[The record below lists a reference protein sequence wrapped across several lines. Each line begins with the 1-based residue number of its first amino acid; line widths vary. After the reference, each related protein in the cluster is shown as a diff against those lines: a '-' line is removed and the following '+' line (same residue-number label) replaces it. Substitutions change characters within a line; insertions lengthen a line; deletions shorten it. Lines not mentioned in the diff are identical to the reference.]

1 MNLFKK
7 QKFSIRKFSVGIFS
21 TVIATLTFLS
31 HPGHAAT
38 QEEESNSSQATSQNV
53 KSQTDDKSIHNNDN
67 YIENEKNSNDSIKEI
82 ATAIKINNS
91 EINSKVDNANGT
103 YRIDNEE
110 IKENSIETNQD
121 EKTIEPELSHQNI
134 SKNDSNNTF
143 NENKSIHKRT
153 KRSTDNNVDN
163 NQDQMSINETNSGQI
178 INGTFTDTSNGAVIP
193 TNQTVS
199 EMNQAG
205 KITGWHVKDNDQT
218 EIPLV
223 WGPKAL
229 PPYNPYVFDKTN
241 NKIAA
246 VLSKYPNNLGGVAGD
261 KTVGPIYQDVDVTPG
276 SEVQLYFIGTSMGN
290 TNGINGV
297 KVSIYDSNNP
307 TDLLY
312 SGRPNTASKSFGVFT
327 GVFNVPNNVS
337 RLRFMFETFEK
348 RSYESANGGRILKGK
363 KNFGGSGLA
372 DVKVN
377 SGAYLKATTTQ
388 TKYTVTSPST
398 STSLIDATLEVSL
411 ENKGHSRSN
420 KTQYKV
426 VLPEGVQFISAQNA
440 RANYNSSNR
449 LLTLNVD
456 RIEPGT
462 IKNITYTVS
471 LPTSEPIKKDFD
483 ATLVYVTDGINM
495 NRRNGSRDFGS
506 NADDNYFRYGGYNEY
521 VKTESNQRRGNVTVA
536 TQSVTVEMYKTD
548 LQQKYNQ
555 ISAQIE
561 HLNPSDYS
569 QEAWS
574 SMQNVLNASR
584 QILNENDN
592 TPINDRKNQATI
604 NDLTLRLDKERAKL
618 DVDQAAKSRKE
629 VINNN
634 NDATREEKDTALT
647 LLKATFD
654 EKVRDIESATNINE
668 ISERKKQAIVDISPI
683 DVIPAI
689 KQQAIQS
696 LNDKA
701 DEKLIEIENDT
712 NATFEEREEAKT
724 SVNEALT
731 NAKNAVRNATT
742 NQLVETVLTSNSNNI
757 SQISTHAIARDKA
770 RQELDRVIASK
781 MSEIDN
787 DHSATIEEKNET
799 KAKIDEI
806 AKQARLNIERGVHND
821 DVKVAKDKALNQL
834 HNVQVDAIK
843 KNQAKQIITDQA
855 NSKKAEIDQTPNA
868 TDEEKAAAK
877 AKVDE
882 AVTTA
887 KNAIDQATNNDGVDT
902 AKTNGVDTINN
913 VQPTVVKKDEAKT
926 AIDKAAE
933 AKKAE
938 IDQTPDATDEEKA
951 AAKAKVDEA
960 VNNAKASID
969 QATNNNG
976 VDTAKSEGSDAINH
990 VQPVVVKK
998 DEAKTAIDKAAEAKK
1013 AEIDQT
1019 PNATDEEK
1027 VAAKAKVD
1035 EAVTTAKNA
1044 IDQATNN
1051 AGVDTAKS
1059 NGLDSINN
1067 IQPTVVKKDEAK
1079 TAIDKAAEAKKAEI
1093 DQTPNATDEEKAA
1106 AKAKVDEAVT
1116 TAKNAIDQATNNNGV
1131 DTTKTNGVDAINNVQ
1146 PTVVKKDEAK
1156 TAIDKAAEAKKA
1168 EIDQTPDATDEEKAA
1183 AKAKVDEA
1191 VTTAKN
1197 AIDQATNNDGVDTA
1211 KSEGSDAI
1219 NHVQPVVVKKDEAKT
1234 AIDKAAEAKKAE
1246 IDQTPNAT
1254 DEEKIAAKAKVDEAV
1269 TTAKNAIDQATNN
1282 AGVDTA
1288 KSNGLDSIN
1297 NIQPTVVKKDE
1308 AKTAIDKAAE
1318 AKKAEI
1324 DQTPNAT
1331 DEEKAAAKA
1340 KIDEAVNNE
1349 KASIDQATN
1358 NDGVDTAKSNGLDSI
1373 NNIQP
1378 TVVKKDEAKAA
1389 INKAAEAKKAEID
1402 QTPNATDEEK
1412 VAAKAKVDEA
1422 VTTAKNAIDQATN
1435 NAGVDTAKSNGLDS
1449 INNIQPTVVKKDEAK
1464 AAIDKATEAKKA
1476 EIDQTPNATDEEKA
1490 TAKAKID
1497 EAVNNE
1503 KASIDQATNNDG
1515 VDTAKT
1521 NGVDAIN
1528 NVQPTVVKKDEA
1540 KTAIENAARA
1550 KKAEID
1556 QTPNAT
1562 DEEKATAKAKVDEA
1576 VTTAKNAID
1585 QATNNN
1591 GVDTA
1596 KTNGVDAINNVQ
1608 PTVVK
1613 KDEAKTAIEN
1623 AARAKKAEI
1632 DQMPNATD
1640 EEKAAAKAK
1649 VDEAVN
1655 NAKVSIDQAINN
1667 NGVDTAKTNGVDSIN
1682 NVQPTVVK
1690 KDEAKTAIDKAAEA
1704 KKAEIDQTPNAT
1716 DEEKAAAKAKVDE
1729 AVTTAKNAID
1739 QATNNAGVDTAKTNG
1754 VDSINNVQ
1762 PTVVKKDEAKTAIEN
1777 AARAKKAEI
1786 DQTPNATDEEKV
1798 AAKAKVDEA
1807 VNNAKASIDQVTNNE
1822 GVDTAKS
1829 NGLDSINNIQPTVVK
1844 KDEAKT
1850 AIDKAAEAKKA
1861 EIDQTPNATD
1871 EEKAAAKAKVDEAV
1885 NNAKASIDQATNNNG
1900 VDTAKSEGTDAIN
1913 HVQPV
1918 VVKKDEAK
1926 VAINK
1931 AAEAKKA
1938 EIDQTPN
1945 ATDEEKAAA
1954 KAKVDE
1960 AVTTAKNAIDQATN
1974 NAGVDTA
1981 KTNGV
1986 DSINNVQP
1994 TVVKKDEAKTAIE
2007 NAARAKKAEIDQT
2020 PNATDEEKVAAKAK
2034 VDEAVNNA
2042 KASIDQ
2048 VTNNEGVDTAKSNGL
2063 DSINNIQPT
2072 VVKKDE
2078 AKTAIDKAAEAK
2090 KTEIDQTPN
2099 ATDEEKA
2106 AAKAK
2111 VDEAV
2116 TTAKNAIDQATNNA
2130 GVDTA
2135 KTNGVDSINNVQPTV
2150 VKKDEAKTAIE
2161 NAARAKKAEI
2171 DQTPN
2176 ATDEEKVAAKAKVD
2190 EAVNNAKASIDQATN
2205 NDGVDTAKSNG
2216 LDSINNIQPTV
2227 VKKDEAKTAIDK
2239 AAEAKKAEIDQTPN
2253 ATDEE
2258 KAAAKAKVDEAVTT
2272 AKNAID
2278 QATNNAGVDTA
2289 KSNGLDSI
2297 NNIQPT
2303 VVKKDE
2309 AKAAIDK
2316 AAEAKKAEIDQTPNA
2331 TDEEKA
2337 AAKAKVDEAVTT
2349 AKNAIDQATNNAGV
2363 DTAKTNGVDSINNVQ
2378 PTVVKKDE
2386 AKTAIENAARA
2397 KKAEIDQTPNATD
2410 EEKVAAKAKVDEA
2423 VNNAKASIDQATNND
2438 GVDTAKSNGLD
2449 SINNIQPTVVKKDE
2463 AKTAIDK
2470 AAEAKKA
2477 EIDQTPNATD
2487 EEKAA
2492 AKAKVDEAVTTAK
2505 NAIDQAT
2512 NNAGV
2517 DTAKTNGVDSINNV
2531 QPTVV
2536 KKDEAKTAIENA
2548 ARAKKAEI
2556 DQTPNATDEEKAV
2569 AKAKVDE
2576 AVTTAKNAIDQATNN
2591 NGVDT
2596 AKTNGVDAIN
2606 NVQPTV
2612 VKKDEAKTAIDKAAE
2627 AKKAE
2632 IDQTPNATDEEKAAA
2647 KAKVDEAVN
2656 NAKASIDQATN
2667 NNGVD
2672 TAKSEGTDAINHVQ
2686 PVVVKKDEAK
2696 VAINKAA
2703 EAKKAEIDQTPNATD
2718 EEKAA
2723 AKAKVDEAVTTAKNA
2738 IDQATNNAGVDTAKT
2753 NGVDSI
2759 NNVQPTVVKKDEAK
2773 TAIEN
2778 AARAKKAEIDQTP
2791 NATDEEKVAAKA
2803 KVDEAVNNAK
2813 ASIDQVTNNE
2823 GVDTAKSNGLDSI
2836 NNIQPTVVKKDEAK
2850 TAIDKAAEAKKTEI
2864 DQTPNATDEEKAAAK
2879 AKVDEAVTT
2888 AKNAIDQATNNEGV
2902 DTAKTNGVDSINNVQ
2917 PTVVKKDEAKTAIEN
2932 AARAKK
2938 AEIDQTPN
2946 ATDEEKVAAK
2956 AKVDE
2961 AVNNAKASIDQATN
2975 NDGVDTAKSNGL
2987 DSINNIQPT
2996 VVKKD
3001 EAKTAIDKAAEAK
3014 KAEIDQTPNA
3024 TDEEKAAAKAKVD
3037 EAVTTAKNAIDQ
3049 ATNNDGVDTAKSN
3062 GLDSINNIQPTVV
3075 KKDEAKA
3082 AIDKAA
3088 EAKKAEI
3095 DQILNATDEEK
3106 AAAKAKVDEAVTTAK
3121 NAIDQTTNNVG
3132 VDAAKESGV
3141 ESINQV
3147 QPAVVKKDQAKA
3159 EIDNVAQAKKAEIDR
3174 NSNATE
3180 EEKVAAKSKVDEAA
3194 TTIKQAIDKAVNNSE
3209 VDNAI
3214 DVGKTAINNIEADN
3228 SAKSKA
3234 IKHLQELVKQQMT
3247 KIDSNHL
3254 ATEEEKA
3261 KAKQMIKLLFEKA
3274 KIEIEKAKT
3283 SYEVTKIDAEYS
3295 KLITKTL
3302 PENKAKLNAKKKI
3315 EKIARQLK
3323 NKLNNMNGV
3332 SKEEKDRIK
3341 VIIEQIVK
3349 KSFKDIDLASRNNTI
3364 NKIVNDVKIQFANI
3378 KINKQNNKK
3387 SLINNENASVI
3398 ITTEQHKTNKAY
3410 HKVRNEKG
3418 RYQLPNTGINNDT
3431 SSPLISFT
3439 FVSGLFLIL
3448 RSMRRRASK

>member
-363 KNFGGSGLA
+363 NNFGGSGLA

-398 STSLIDATLEVSL
+398 STSLINATLEVSL

-926 AIDKAAE
+926 AI
-933 AKKAE
+933 
-938 IDQTPDATDEEKA
+938 
-951 AAKAKVDEA
+951 
-960 VNNAKASID
+960 
-969 QATNNNG
+969 
-976 VDTAKSEGSDAINH
+976 
-990 VQPVVVKK
+990 
-998 DEAKTAIDKAAEAKK
+998 
-1013 AEIDQT
+1013 
-1019 PNATDEEK
+1019 
-1027 VAAKAKVD
+1027 
-1035 EAVTTAKNA
+1035 
-1044 IDQATNN
+1044 
-1051 AGVDTAKS
+1051 
-1059 NGLDSINN
+1059 
-1067 IQPTVVKKDEAK
+1067 
-1079 TAIDKAAEAKKAEI
+1079 
-1093 DQTPNATDEEKAA
+1093 
-1106 AKAKVDEAVT
+1106 
-1116 TAKNAIDQATNNNGV
+1116 
-1131 DTTKTNGVDAINNVQ
+1131 
-1146 PTVVKKDEAK
+1146 
-1156 TAIDKAAEAKKA
+1156 
-1168 EIDQTPDATDEEKAA
+1168 
-1183 AKAKVDEA
+1183 
-1191 VTTAKN
+1191 
-1197 AIDQATNNDGVDTA
+1197 
-1211 KSEGSDAI
+1211 
-1219 NHVQPVVVKKDEAKT
+1219 
-1234 AIDKAAEAKKAE
+1234 
-1246 IDQTPNAT
+1246 
-1254 DEEKIAAKAKVDEAV
+1254 
-1269 TTAKNAIDQATNN
+1269 
-1282 AGVDTA
+1282 
-1288 KSNGLDSIN
+1288 
-1297 NIQPTVVKKDE
+1297 
-1308 AKTAIDKAAE
+1308 
-1318 AKKAEI
+1318 
-1324 DQTPNAT
+1324 
-1331 DEEKAAAKA
+1331 
-1340 KIDEAVNNE
+1340 
-1349 KASIDQATN
+1349 
-1358 NDGVDTAKSNGLDSI
+1358 
-1373 NNIQP
+1373 
-1378 TVVKKDEAKAA
+1378 
-1389 INKAAEAKKAEID
+1389 
-1402 QTPNATDEEK
+1402 
-1412 VAAKAKVDEA
+1412 
-1422 VTTAKNAIDQATN
+1422 
-1435 NAGVDTAKSNGLDS
+1435 
-1449 INNIQPTVVKKDEAK
+1449 
-1464 AAIDKATEAKKA
+1464 
-1476 EIDQTPNATDEEKA
+1476 
-1490 TAKAKID
+1490 
-1497 EAVNNE
+1497 
-1503 KASIDQATNNDG
+1503 
-1515 VDTAKT
+1515 
-1521 NGVDAIN
+1521 
-1528 NVQPTVVKKDEA
+1528 
-1540 KTAIENAARA
+1540 
-1550 KKAEID
+1550 
-1556 QTPNAT
+1556 
-1562 DEEKATAKAKVDEA
+1562 
-1576 VTTAKNAID
+1576 
-1585 QATNNN
+1585 
-1591 GVDTA
+1591 
-1596 KTNGVDAINNVQ
+1596 
-1608 PTVVK
+1608 
-1613 KDEAKTAIEN
+1613 
-1623 AARAKKAEI
+1623 
-1632 DQMPNATD
+1632 
-1640 EEKAAAKAK
+1640 
-1649 VDEAVN
+1649 
-1655 NAKVSIDQAINN
+1655 
-1667 NGVDTAKTNGVDSIN
+1667 
-1682 NVQPTVVK
+1682 
-1690 KDEAKTAIDKAAEA
+1690 
-1704 KKAEIDQTPNAT
+1704 
-1716 DEEKAAAKAKVDE
+1716 
-1729 AVTTAKNAID
+1729 
-1739 QATNNAGVDTAKTNG
+1739 
-1754 VDSINNVQ
+1754 
-1762 PTVVKKDEAKTAIEN
+1762 
-1777 AARAKKAEI
+1777 
-1786 DQTPNATDEEKV
+1786 
-1798 AAKAKVDEA
+1798 
-1807 VNNAKASIDQVTNNE
+1807 
-1822 GVDTAKS
+1822 
-1829 NGLDSINNIQPTVVK
+1829 
-1844 KDEAKT
+1844 
-1850 AIDKAAEAKKA
+1850 
-1861 EIDQTPNATD
+1861 
-1871 EEKAAAKAKVDEAV
+1871 
-1885 NNAKASIDQATNNNG
+1885 
-1900 VDTAKSEGTDAIN
+1900 
-1913 HVQPV
+1913 
-1918 VVKKDEAK
+1918 
-1926 VAINK
+1926 
-1931 AAEAKKA
+1931 
-1938 EIDQTPN
+1938 
-1945 ATDEEKAAA
+1945 
-1954 KAKVDE
+1954 
-1960 AVTTAKNAIDQATN
+1960 
-1974 NAGVDTA
+1974 
-1981 KTNGV
+1981 
-1986 DSINNVQP
+1986 
-1994 TVVKKDEAKTAIE
+1994 E

-2130 GVDTA
+2130 
-2135 KTNGVDSINNVQPTV
+2135 
-2150 VKKDEAKTAIE
+2150 
-2161 NAARAKKAEI
+2161 
-2171 DQTPN
+2171 
-2176 ATDEEKVAAKAKVD
+2176 
-2190 EAVNNAKASIDQATN
+2190 
-2205 NDGVDTAKSNG
+2205 
-2216 LDSINNIQPTV
+2216 
-2227 VKKDEAKTAIDK
+2227 
-2239 AAEAKKAEIDQTPN
+2239 
-2253 ATDEE
+2253 
-2258 KAAAKAKVDEAVTT
+2258 
-2272 AKNAID
+2272 
-2278 QATNNAGVDTA
+2278 
-2289 KSNGLDSI
+2289 
-2297 NNIQPT
+2297 
-2303 VVKKDE
+2303 
-2309 AKAAIDK
+2309 
-2316 AAEAKKAEIDQTPNA
+2316 
-2331 TDEEKA
+2331 
-2337 AAKAKVDEAVTT
+2337 
-2349 AKNAIDQATNNAGV
+2349 
-2363 DTAKTNGVDSINNVQ
+2363 
-2378 PTVVKKDE
+2378 
-2386 AKTAIENAARA
+2386 
-2397 KKAEIDQTPNATD
+2397 
-2410 EEKVAAKAKVDEA
+2410 
-2423 VNNAKASIDQATNND
+2423 
-2438 GVDTAKSNGLD
+2438 
-2449 SINNIQPTVVKKDE
+2449 
-2463 AKTAIDK
+2463 
-2470 AAEAKKA
+2470 
-2477 EIDQTPNATD
+2477 
-2487 EEKAA
+2487 
-2492 AKAKVDEAVTTAK
+2492 
-2505 NAIDQAT
+2505 
-2512 NNAGV
+2512 
-2517 DTAKTNGVDSINNV
+2517 
-2531 QPTVV
+2531 
-2536 KKDEAKTAIENA
+2536 
-2548 ARAKKAEI
+2548 
-2556 DQTPNATDEEKAV
+2556 
-2569 AKAKVDE
+2569 
-2576 AVTTAKNAIDQATNN
+2576 
-2591 NGVDT
+2591 
-2596 AKTNGVDAIN
+2596 
-2606 NVQPTV
+2606 
-2612 VKKDEAKTAIDKAAE
+2612 
-2627 AKKAE
+2627 
-2632 IDQTPNATDEEKAAA
+2632 
-2647 KAKVDEAVN
+2647 
-2656 NAKASIDQATN
+2656 
-2667 NNGVD
+2667 
-2672 TAKSEGTDAINHVQ
+2672 
-2686 PVVVKKDEAK
+2686 
-2696 VAINKAA
+2696 
-2703 EAKKAEIDQTPNATD
+2703 
-2718 EEKAA
+2718 
-2723 AKAKVDEAVTTAKNA
+2723 
-2738 IDQATNNAGVDTAKT
+2738 
-2753 NGVDSI
+2753 
-2759 NNVQPTVVKKDEAK
+2759 
-2773 TAIEN
+2773 
-2778 AARAKKAEIDQTP
+2778 
-2791 NATDEEKVAAKA
+2791 
-2803 KVDEAVNNAK
+2803 
-2813 ASIDQVTNNE
+2813 
-2823 GVDTAKSNGLDSI
+2823 
-2836 NNIQPTVVKKDEAK
+2836 
-2850 TAIDKAAEAKKTEI
+2850 
-2864 DQTPNATDEEKAAAK
+2864 
-2879 AKVDEAVTT
+2879 
-2888 AKNAIDQATNNEGV
+2888 GV

>member
-363 KNFGGSGLA
+363 NNFGGSGLA

-398 STSLIDATLEVSL
+398 STSLINATLEVSL

-1079 TAIDKAAEAKKAEI
+1079 
-1093 DQTPNATDEEKAA
+1093 
-1106 AKAKVDEAVT
+1106 
-1116 TAKNAIDQATNNNGV
+1116 
-1131 DTTKTNGVDAINNVQ
+1131 
-1146 PTVVKKDEAK
+1146 
-1156 TAIDKAAEAKKA
+1156 
-1168 EIDQTPDATDEEKAA
+1168 
-1183 AKAKVDEA
+1183 
-1191 VTTAKN
+1191 
-1197 AIDQATNNDGVDTA
+1197 
-1211 KSEGSDAI
+1211 
-1219 NHVQPVVVKKDEAKT
+1219 
-1234 AIDKAAEAKKAE
+1234 
-1246 IDQTPNAT
+1246 
-1254 DEEKIAAKAKVDEAV
+1254 
-1269 TTAKNAIDQATNN
+1269 
-1282 AGVDTA
+1282 
-1288 KSNGLDSIN
+1288 
-1297 NIQPTVVKKDE
+1297 
-1308 AKTAIDKAAE
+1308 
-1318 AKKAEI
+1318 
-1324 DQTPNAT
+1324 
-1331 DEEKAAAKA
+1331 
-1340 KIDEAVNNE
+1340 
-1349 KASIDQATN
+1349 
-1358 NDGVDTAKSNGLDSI
+1358 
-1373 NNIQP
+1373 
-1378 TVVKKDEAKAA
+1378 
-1389 INKAAEAKKAEID
+1389 
-1402 QTPNATDEEK
+1402 
-1412 VAAKAKVDEA
+1412 
-1422 VTTAKNAIDQATN
+1422 
-1435 NAGVDTAKSNGLDS
+1435 
-1449 INNIQPTVVKKDEAK
+1449 
-1464 AAIDKATEAKKA
+1464 
-1476 EIDQTPNATDEEKA
+1476 
-1490 TAKAKID
+1490 
-1497 EAVNNE
+1497 
-1503 KASIDQATNNDG
+1503 
-1515 VDTAKT
+1515 
-1521 NGVDAIN
+1521 
-1528 NVQPTVVKKDEA
+1528 
-1540 KTAIENAARA
+1540 
-1550 KKAEID
+1550 
-1556 QTPNAT
+1556 
-1562 DEEKATAKAKVDEA
+1562 
-1576 VTTAKNAID
+1576 
-1585 QATNNN
+1585 
-1591 GVDTA
+1591 
-1596 KTNGVDAINNVQ
+1596 
-1608 PTVVK
+1608 
-1613 KDEAKTAIEN
+1613 
-1623 AARAKKAEI
+1623 
-1632 DQMPNATD
+1632 
-1640 EEKAAAKAK
+1640 
-1649 VDEAVN
+1649 
-1655 NAKVSIDQAINN
+1655 
-1667 NGVDTAKTNGVDSIN
+1667 
-1682 NVQPTVVK
+1682 
-1690 KDEAKTAIDKAAEA
+1690 
-1704 KKAEIDQTPNAT
+1704 
-1716 DEEKAAAKAKVDE
+1716 
-1729 AVTTAKNAID
+1729 
-1739 QATNNAGVDTAKTNG
+1739 
-1754 VDSINNVQ
+1754 
-1762 PTVVKKDEAKTAIEN
+1762 
-1777 AARAKKAEI
+1777 
-1786 DQTPNATDEEKV
+1786 
-1798 AAKAKVDEA
+1798 
-1807 VNNAKASIDQVTNNE
+1807 
-1822 GVDTAKS
+1822 
-1829 NGLDSINNIQPTVVK
+1829 
-1844 KDEAKT
+1844 
-1850 AIDKAAEAKKA
+1850 
-1861 EIDQTPNATD
+1861 
-1871 EEKAAAKAKVDEAV
+1871 
-1885 NNAKASIDQATNNNG
+1885 
-1900 VDTAKSEGTDAIN
+1900 
-1913 HVQPV
+1913 
-1918 VVKKDEAK
+1918 
-1926 VAINK
+1926 
-1931 AAEAKKA
+1931 
-1938 EIDQTPN
+1938 
-1945 ATDEEKAAA
+1945 
-1954 KAKVDE
+1954 
-1960 AVTTAKNAIDQATN
+1960 
-1974 NAGVDTA
+1974 
-1981 KTNGV
+1981 
-1986 DSINNVQP
+1986 
-1994 TVVKKDEAKTAIE
+1994 
-2007 NAARAKKAEIDQT
+2007 
-2020 PNATDEEKVAAKAK
+2020 
-2034 VDEAVNNA
+2034 
-2042 KASIDQ
+2042 
-2048 VTNNEGVDTAKSNGL
+2048 
-2063 DSINNIQPT
+2063 
-2072 VVKKDE
+2072 
-2078 AKTAIDKAAEAK
+2078 
-2090 KTEIDQTPN
+2090 
-2099 ATDEEKA
+2099 
-2106 AAKAK
+2106 
-2111 VDEAV
+2111 
-2116 TTAKNAIDQATNNA
+2116 
-2130 GVDTA
+2130 
-2135 KTNGVDSINNVQPTV
+2135 
-2150 VKKDEAKTAIE
+2150 
-2161 NAARAKKAEI
+2161 
-2171 DQTPN
+2171 
-2176 ATDEEKVAAKAKVD
+2176 
-2190 EAVNNAKASIDQATN
+2190 
-2205 NDGVDTAKSNG
+2205 
-2216 LDSINNIQPTV
+2216 
-2227 VKKDEAKTAIDK
+2227 
-2239 AAEAKKAEIDQTPN
+2239 
-2253 ATDEE
+2253 
-2258 KAAAKAKVDEAVTT
+2258 
-2272 AKNAID
+2272 
-2278 QATNNAGVDTA
+2278 
-2289 KSNGLDSI
+2289 
-2297 NNIQPT
+2297 
-2303 VVKKDE
+2303 
-2309 AKAAIDK
+2309 AAIDK

-2512 NNAGV
+2512 NNA
-2517 DTAKTNGVDSINNV
+2517 
-2531 QPTVV
+2531 
-2536 KKDEAKTAIENA
+2536 
-2548 ARAKKAEI
+2548 
-2556 DQTPNATDEEKAV
+2556 
-2569 AKAKVDE
+2569 
-2576 AVTTAKNAIDQATNN
+2576 
-2591 NGVDT
+2591 
-2596 AKTNGVDAIN
+2596 
-2606 NVQPTV
+2606 
-2612 VKKDEAKTAIDKAAE
+2612 
-2627 AKKAE
+2627 
-2632 IDQTPNATDEEKAAA
+2632 
-2647 KAKVDEAVN
+2647 
-2656 NAKASIDQATN
+2656 
-2667 NNGVD
+2667 
-2672 TAKSEGTDAINHVQ
+2672 
-2686 PVVVKKDEAK
+2686 
-2696 VAINKAA
+2696 
-2703 EAKKAEIDQTPNATD
+2703 
-2718 EEKAA
+2718 
-2723 AKAKVDEAVTTAKNA
+2723 
-2738 IDQATNNAGVDTAKT
+2738 
-2753 NGVDSI
+2753 
-2759 NNVQPTVVKKDEAK
+2759 
-2773 TAIEN
+2773 
-2778 AARAKKAEIDQTP
+2778 
-2791 NATDEEKVAAKA
+2791 
-2803 KVDEAVNNAK
+2803 
-2813 ASIDQVTNNE
+2813 
-2823 GVDTAKSNGLDSI
+2823 
-2836 NNIQPTVVKKDEAK
+2836 
-2850 TAIDKAAEAKKTEI
+2850 
-2864 DQTPNATDEEKAAAK
+2864 
-2879 AKVDEAVTT
+2879 
-2888 AKNAIDQATNNEGV
+2888 GV

>member
-363 KNFGGSGLA
+363 NNFGGSGLA

-398 STSLIDATLEVSL
+398 STSLINATLEVSL

-1191 VTTAKN
+1191 VNNAKASIDQVTNNEGVDTAKSNGLDSINNIQPTVVKKDEAKTAIDKAAEAKKAEIDQTPNATDEEKAAAKAKVDEAVTTAKNAIDQATNNAGVDTAKTNGVDTINNIQPTVVKKDEAKTAIENAARAKKAEIDQTPNATDEEKATAKAKVDEAVTTAKN

-1464 AAIDKATEAKKA
+1464 AAIDKA
-1476 EIDQTPNATDEEKA
+1476 
-1490 TAKAKID
+1490 
-1497 EAVNNE
+1497 
-1503 KASIDQATNNDG
+1503 
-1515 VDTAKT
+1515 
-1521 NGVDAIN
+1521 
-1528 NVQPTVVKKDEA
+1528 
-1540 KTAIENAARA
+1540 
-1550 KKAEID
+1550 
-1556 QTPNAT
+1556 
-1562 DEEKATAKAKVDEA
+1562 
-1576 VTTAKNAID
+1576 
-1585 QATNNN
+1585 
-1591 GVDTA
+1591 
-1596 KTNGVDAINNVQ
+1596 
-1608 PTVVK
+1608 
-1613 KDEAKTAIEN
+1613 
-1623 AARAKKAEI
+1623 
-1632 DQMPNATD
+1632 
-1640 EEKAAAKAK
+1640 
-1649 VDEAVN
+1649 
-1655 NAKVSIDQAINN
+1655 
-1667 NGVDTAKTNGVDSIN
+1667 
-1682 NVQPTVVK
+1682 
-1690 KDEAKTAIDKAAEA
+1690 AEA
-1704 KKAEIDQTPNAT
+1704 KKA
-1716 DEEKAAAKAKVDE
+1716 
-1729 AVTTAKNAID
+1729 
-1739 QATNNAGVDTAKTNG
+1739 
-1754 VDSINNVQ
+1754 
-1762 PTVVKKDEAKTAIEN
+1762 
-1777 AARAKKAEI
+1777 
-1786 DQTPNATDEEKV
+1786 
-1798 AAKAKVDEA
+1798 
-1807 VNNAKASIDQVTNNE
+1807 
-1822 GVDTAKS
+1822 
-1829 NGLDSINNIQPTVVK
+1829 
-1844 KDEAKT
+1844 
-1850 AIDKAAEAKKA
+1850 
-1861 EIDQTPNATD
+1861 
-1871 EEKAAAKAKVDEAV
+1871 
-1885 NNAKASIDQATNNNG
+1885 
-1900 VDTAKSEGTDAIN
+1900 
-1913 HVQPV
+1913 
-1918 VVKKDEAK
+1918 
-1926 VAINK
+1926 
-1931 AAEAKKA
+1931 
-1938 EIDQTPN
+1938 
-1945 ATDEEKAAA
+1945 
-1954 KAKVDE
+1954 
-1960 AVTTAKNAIDQATN
+1960 
-1974 NAGVDTA
+1974 
-1981 KTNGV
+1981 
-1986 DSINNVQP
+1986 
-1994 TVVKKDEAKTAIE
+1994 
-2007 NAARAKKAEIDQT
+2007 
-2020 PNATDEEKVAAKAK
+2020 
-2034 VDEAVNNA
+2034 
-2042 KASIDQ
+2042 
-2048 VTNNEGVDTAKSNGL
+2048 
-2063 DSINNIQPT
+2063 
-2072 VVKKDE
+2072 
-2078 AKTAIDKAAEAK
+2078 
-2090 KTEIDQTPN
+2090 EIDQTPN

-2591 NGVDT
+2591 NGVDS
-2596 AKTNGVDAIN
+2596 IN

-2612 VKKDEAKTAIDKAAE
+2612 VKKDEAKTAIENAAR

-2632 IDQTPNATDEEKAAA
+2632 IDQTPNATDEEKVAA

-2656 NAKASIDQATN
+2656 NAKASIDQVTN
-2667 NNGVD
+2667 NEGVD
-2672 TAKSEGTDAINHVQ
+2672 TAKSNGLDSINNIQ
-2686 PVVVKKDEAK
+2686 PTVVKKDEVK
-2696 VAINKAA
+2696 TAIDKAA
-2703 EAKKAEIDQTPNATD
+2703 EAKKTEIDQTPNATD

-2888 AKNAIDQATNNEGV
+2888 AKNAIDQATNNAGV

-3302 PENKAKLNAKKKI
+3302 PENKAKLNVKKKI

>member
-1 MNLFKK
+1 M
-7 QKFSIRKFSVGIFS
+7 
-21 TVIATLTFLS
+21 ATLTFLS

-363 KNFGGSGLA
+363 NNFGGSGLA

-398 STSLIDATLEVSL
+398 STSLINATLEVSL

-969 QATNNNG
+969 Q
-976 VDTAKSEGSDAINH
+976 
-990 VQPVVVKK
+990 
-998 DEAKTAIDKAAEAKK
+998 
-1013 AEIDQT
+1013 
-1019 PNATDEEK
+1019 
-1027 VAAKAKVD
+1027 
-1035 EAVTTAKNA
+1035 
-1044 IDQATNN
+1044 
-1051 AGVDTAKS
+1051 
-1059 NGLDSINN
+1059 
-1067 IQPTVVKKDEAK
+1067 
-1079 TAIDKAAEAKKAEI
+1079 
-1093 DQTPNATDEEKAA
+1093 
-1106 AKAKVDEAVT
+1106 
-1116 TAKNAIDQATNNNGV
+1116 
-1131 DTTKTNGVDAINNVQ
+1131 
-1146 PTVVKKDEAK
+1146 
-1156 TAIDKAAEAKKA
+1156 
-1168 EIDQTPDATDEEKAA
+1168 
-1183 AKAKVDEA
+1183 
-1191 VTTAKN
+1191 
-1197 AIDQATNNDGVDTA
+1197 
-1211 KSEGSDAI
+1211 
-1219 NHVQPVVVKKDEAKT
+1219 
-1234 AIDKAAEAKKAE
+1234 
-1246 IDQTPNAT
+1246 
-1254 DEEKIAAKAKVDEAV
+1254 
-1269 TTAKNAIDQATNN
+1269 
-1282 AGVDTA
+1282 
-1288 KSNGLDSIN
+1288 
-1297 NIQPTVVKKDE
+1297 
-1308 AKTAIDKAAE
+1308 
-1318 AKKAEI
+1318 
-1324 DQTPNAT
+1324 
-1331 DEEKAAAKA
+1331 
-1340 KIDEAVNNE
+1340 
-1349 KASIDQATN
+1349 
-1358 NDGVDTAKSNGLDSI
+1358 
-1373 NNIQP
+1373 
-1378 TVVKKDEAKAA
+1378 
-1389 INKAAEAKKAEID
+1389 
-1402 QTPNATDEEK
+1402 
-1412 VAAKAKVDEA
+1412 
-1422 VTTAKNAIDQATN
+1422 
-1435 NAGVDTAKSNGLDS
+1435 
-1449 INNIQPTVVKKDEAK
+1449 
-1464 AAIDKATEAKKA
+1464 
-1476 EIDQTPNATDEEKA
+1476 
-1490 TAKAKID
+1490 
-1497 EAVNNE
+1497 
-1503 KASIDQATNNDG
+1503 
-1515 VDTAKT
+1515 
-1521 NGVDAIN
+1521 
-1528 NVQPTVVKKDEA
+1528 
-1540 KTAIENAARA
+1540 
-1550 KKAEID
+1550 
-1556 QTPNAT
+1556 
-1562 DEEKATAKAKVDEA
+1562 
-1576 VTTAKNAID
+1576 
-1585 QATNNN
+1585 
-1591 GVDTA
+1591 
-1596 KTNGVDAINNVQ
+1596 
-1608 PTVVK
+1608 
-1613 KDEAKTAIEN
+1613 
-1623 AARAKKAEI
+1623 
-1632 DQMPNATD
+1632 
-1640 EEKAAAKAK
+1640 
-1649 VDEAVN
+1649 
-1655 NAKVSIDQAINN
+1655 
-1667 NGVDTAKTNGVDSIN
+1667 
-1682 NVQPTVVK
+1682 
-1690 KDEAKTAIDKAAEA
+1690 
-1704 KKAEIDQTPNAT
+1704 
-1716 DEEKAAAKAKVDE
+1716 
-1729 AVTTAKNAID
+1729 
-1739 QATNNAGVDTAKTNG
+1739 
-1754 VDSINNVQ
+1754 
-1762 PTVVKKDEAKTAIEN
+1762 
-1777 AARAKKAEI
+1777 
-1786 DQTPNATDEEKV
+1786 
-1798 AAKAKVDEA
+1798 
-1807 VNNAKASIDQVTNNE
+1807 VTNNE
-1822 GVDTAKS
+1822 
-1829 NGLDSINNIQPTVVK
+1829 
-1844 KDEAKT
+1844 
-1850 AIDKAAEAKKA
+1850 
-1861 EIDQTPNATD
+1861 
-1871 EEKAAAKAKVDEAV
+1871 
-1885 NNAKASIDQATNNNG
+1885 
-1900 VDTAKSEGTDAIN
+1900 
-1913 HVQPV
+1913 
-1918 VVKKDEAK
+1918 
-1926 VAINK
+1926 
-1931 AAEAKKA
+1931 
-1938 EIDQTPN
+1938 
-1945 ATDEEKAAA
+1945 
-1954 KAKVDE
+1954 
-1960 AVTTAKNAIDQATN
+1960 
-1974 NAGVDTA
+1974 
-1981 KTNGV
+1981 
-1986 DSINNVQP
+1986 
-1994 TVVKKDEAKTAIE
+1994 
-2007 NAARAKKAEIDQT
+2007 
-2020 PNATDEEKVAAKAK
+2020 
-2034 VDEAVNNA
+2034 
-2042 KASIDQ
+2042 
-2048 VTNNEGVDTAKSNGL
+2048 
-2063 DSINNIQPT
+2063 
-2072 VVKKDE
+2072 
-2078 AKTAIDKAAEAK
+2078 
-2090 KTEIDQTPN
+2090 
-2099 ATDEEKA
+2099 
-2106 AAKAK
+2106 
-2111 VDEAV
+2111 
-2116 TTAKNAIDQATNNA
+2116 
-2130 GVDTA
+2130 
-2135 KTNGVDSINNVQPTV
+2135 
-2150 VKKDEAKTAIE
+2150 
-2161 NAARAKKAEI
+2161 
-2171 DQTPN
+2171 
-2176 ATDEEKVAAKAKVD
+2176 
-2190 EAVNNAKASIDQATN
+2190 
-2205 NDGVDTAKSNG
+2205 
-2216 LDSINNIQPTV
+2216 
-2227 VKKDEAKTAIDK
+2227 
-2239 AAEAKKAEIDQTPN
+2239 
-2253 ATDEE
+2253 
-2258 KAAAKAKVDEAVTT
+2258 
-2272 AKNAID
+2272 
-2278 QATNNAGVDTA
+2278 
-2289 KSNGLDSI
+2289 
-2297 NNIQPT
+2297 
-2303 VVKKDE
+2303 
-2309 AKAAIDK
+2309 
-2316 AAEAKKAEIDQTPNA
+2316 
-2331 TDEEKA
+2331 
-2337 AAKAKVDEAVTT
+2337 
-2349 AKNAIDQATNNAGV
+2349 
-2363 DTAKTNGVDSINNVQ
+2363 
-2378 PTVVKKDE
+2378 
-2386 AKTAIENAARA
+2386 
-2397 KKAEIDQTPNATD
+2397 
-2410 EEKVAAKAKVDEA
+2410 
-2423 VNNAKASIDQATNND
+2423 

-2517 DTAKTNGVDSINNV
+2517 DTAKTNGVDTINNI

-2556 DQTPNATDEEKAV
+2556 DQTPNATDEEKAT

-2738 IDQATNNAGVDTAKT
+2738 IDQATNNA
-2753 NGVDSI
+2753 
-2759 NNVQPTVVKKDEAK
+2759 
-2773 TAIEN
+2773 
-2778 AARAKKAEIDQTP
+2778 
-2791 NATDEEKVAAKA
+2791 
-2803 KVDEAVNNAK
+2803 
-2813 ASIDQVTNNE
+2813 
-2823 GVDTAKSNGLDSI
+2823 
-2836 NNIQPTVVKKDEAK
+2836 
-2850 TAIDKAAEAKKTEI
+2850 
-2864 DQTPNATDEEKAAAK
+2864 
-2879 AKVDEAVTT
+2879 
-2888 AKNAIDQATNNEGV
+2888 GV

>member
-398 STSLIDATLEVSL
+398 STSLINATLEVSL

-902 AKTNGVDTINN
+902 AK
-913 VQPTVVKKDEAKT
+913 
-926 AIDKAAE
+926 
-933 AKKAE
+933 
-938 IDQTPDATDEEKA
+938 
-951 AAKAKVDEA
+951 
-960 VNNAKASID
+960 
-969 QATNNNG
+969 
-976 VDTAKSEGSDAINH
+976 
-990 VQPVVVKK
+990 
-998 DEAKTAIDKAAEAKK
+998 
-1013 AEIDQT
+1013 
-1019 PNATDEEK
+1019 
-1027 VAAKAKVD
+1027 
-1035 EAVTTAKNA
+1035 
-1044 IDQATNN
+1044 
-1051 AGVDTAKS
+1051 
-1059 NGLDSINN
+1059 
-1067 IQPTVVKKDEAK
+1067 
-1079 TAIDKAAEAKKAEI
+1079 
-1093 DQTPNATDEEKAA
+1093 
-1106 AKAKVDEAVT
+1106 
-1116 TAKNAIDQATNNNGV
+1116 
-1131 DTTKTNGVDAINNVQ
+1131 
-1146 PTVVKKDEAK
+1146 
-1156 TAIDKAAEAKKA
+1156 
-1168 EIDQTPDATDEEKAA
+1168 
-1183 AKAKVDEA
+1183 
-1191 VTTAKN
+1191 
-1197 AIDQATNNDGVDTA
+1197 
-1211 KSEGSDAI
+1211 SEGSDAI

-1412 VAAKAKVDEA
+1412 VAAKAK
-1422 VTTAKNAIDQATN
+1422 
-1435 NAGVDTAKSNGLDS
+1435 
-1449 INNIQPTVVKKDEAK
+1449 
-1464 AAIDKATEAKKA
+1464 
-1476 EIDQTPNATDEEKA
+1476 
-1490 TAKAKID
+1490 ID

-1585 QATNNN
+1585 QATNND

-1596 KTNGVDAINNVQ
+1596 KTNGVDA
-1608 PTVVK
+1608 
-1613 KDEAKTAIEN
+1613 
-1623 AARAKKAEI
+1623 
-1632 DQMPNATD
+1632 
-1640 EEKAAAKAK
+1640 
-1649 VDEAVN
+1649 
-1655 NAKVSIDQAINN
+1655 
-1667 NGVDTAKTNGVDSIN
+1667 
-1682 NVQPTVVK
+1682 
-1690 KDEAKTAIDKAAEA
+1690 
-1704 KKAEIDQTPNAT
+1704 
-1716 DEEKAAAKAKVDE
+1716 
-1729 AVTTAKNAID
+1729 
-1739 QATNNAGVDTAKTNG
+1739 
-1754 VDSINNVQ
+1754 
-1762 PTVVKKDEAKTAIEN
+1762 
-1777 AARAKKAEI
+1777 
-1786 DQTPNATDEEKV
+1786 
-1798 AAKAKVDEA
+1798 
-1807 VNNAKASIDQVTNNE
+1807 
-1822 GVDTAKS
+1822 
-1829 NGLDSINNIQPTVVK
+1829 
-1844 KDEAKT
+1844 
-1850 AIDKAAEAKKA
+1850 
-1861 EIDQTPNATD
+1861 
-1871 EEKAAAKAKVDEAV
+1871 
-1885 NNAKASIDQATNNNG
+1885 
-1900 VDTAKSEGTDAIN
+1900 
-1913 HVQPV
+1913 
-1918 VVKKDEAK
+1918 
-1926 VAINK
+1926 
-1931 AAEAKKA
+1931 
-1938 EIDQTPN
+1938 
-1945 ATDEEKAAA
+1945 
-1954 KAKVDE
+1954 
-1960 AVTTAKNAIDQATN
+1960 
-1974 NAGVDTA
+1974 
-1981 KTNGV
+1981 
-1986 DSINNVQP
+1986 
-1994 TVVKKDEAKTAIE
+1994 
-2007 NAARAKKAEIDQT
+2007 
-2020 PNATDEEKVAAKAK
+2020 
-2034 VDEAVNNA
+2034 
-2042 KASIDQ
+2042 
-2048 VTNNEGVDTAKSNGL
+2048 
-2063 DSINNIQPT
+2063 
-2072 VVKKDE
+2072 
-2078 AKTAIDKAAEAK
+2078 
-2090 KTEIDQTPN
+2090 
-2099 ATDEEKA
+2099 
-2106 AAKAK
+2106 
-2111 VDEAV
+2111 
-2116 TTAKNAIDQATNNA
+2116 
-2130 GVDTA
+2130 
-2135 KTNGVDSINNVQPTV
+2135 
-2150 VKKDEAKTAIE
+2150 
-2161 NAARAKKAEI
+2161 
-2171 DQTPN
+2171 
-2176 ATDEEKVAAKAKVD
+2176 
-2190 EAVNNAKASIDQATN
+2190 
-2205 NDGVDTAKSNG
+2205 
-2216 LDSINNIQPTV
+2216 
-2227 VKKDEAKTAIDK
+2227 
-2239 AAEAKKAEIDQTPN
+2239 
-2253 ATDEE
+2253 
-2258 KAAAKAKVDEAVTT
+2258 
-2272 AKNAID
+2272 
-2278 QATNNAGVDTA
+2278 
-2289 KSNGLDSI
+2289 
-2297 NNIQPT
+2297 
-2303 VVKKDE
+2303 
-2309 AKAAIDK
+2309 
-2316 AAEAKKAEIDQTPNA
+2316 
-2331 TDEEKA
+2331 
-2337 AAKAKVDEAVTT
+2337 
-2349 AKNAIDQATNNAGV
+2349 
-2363 DTAKTNGVDSINNVQ
+2363 
-2378 PTVVKKDE
+2378 
-2386 AKTAIENAARA
+2386 
-2397 KKAEIDQTPNATD
+2397 
-2410 EEKVAAKAKVDEA
+2410 
-2423 VNNAKASIDQATNND
+2423 
-2438 GVDTAKSNGLD
+2438 
-2449 SINNIQPTVVKKDE
+2449 
-2463 AKTAIDK
+2463 
-2470 AAEAKKA
+2470 
-2477 EIDQTPNATD
+2477 
-2487 EEKAA
+2487 
-2492 AKAKVDEAVTTAK
+2492 
-2505 NAIDQAT
+2505 
-2512 NNAGV
+2512 
-2517 DTAKTNGVDSINNV
+2517 INNV

-2591 NGVDT
+2591 AGVDT
-2596 AKTNGVDAIN
+2596 AKTNGVDSIN

-2888 AKNAIDQATNNEGV
+2888 AKNAIDQATNNAGV

>member
-363 KNFGGSGLA
+363 NNFGGSGLA

-398 STSLIDATLEVSL
+398 STSLINATLEVSL

-902 AKTNGVDTINN
+902 AK
-913 VQPTVVKKDEAKT
+913 
-926 AIDKAAE
+926 
-933 AKKAE
+933 
-938 IDQTPDATDEEKA
+938 
-951 AAKAKVDEA
+951 
-960 VNNAKASID
+960 
-969 QATNNNG
+969 
-976 VDTAKSEGSDAINH
+976 SEGSDAINH

-1051 AGVDTAKS
+1051 AGVDTAK
-1059 NGLDSINN
+1059 
-1067 IQPTVVKKDEAK
+1067 
-1079 TAIDKAAEAKKAEI
+1079 
-1093 DQTPNATDEEKAA
+1093 
-1106 AKAKVDEAVT
+1106 
-1116 TAKNAIDQATNNNGV
+1116 
-1131 DTTKTNGVDAINNVQ
+1131 
-1146 PTVVKKDEAK
+1146 
-1156 TAIDKAAEAKKA
+1156 
-1168 EIDQTPDATDEEKAA
+1168 
-1183 AKAKVDEA
+1183 
-1191 VTTAKN
+1191 
-1197 AIDQATNNDGVDTA
+1197 
-1211 KSEGSDAI
+1211 
-1219 NHVQPVVVKKDEAKT
+1219 
-1234 AIDKAAEAKKAE
+1234 
-1246 IDQTPNAT
+1246 
-1254 DEEKIAAKAKVDEAV
+1254 
-1269 TTAKNAIDQATNN
+1269 
-1282 AGVDTA
+1282 
-1288 KSNGLDSIN
+1288 
-1297 NIQPTVVKKDE
+1297 
-1308 AKTAIDKAAE
+1308 
-1318 AKKAEI
+1318 
-1324 DQTPNAT
+1324 
-1331 DEEKAAAKA
+1331 
-1340 KIDEAVNNE
+1340 
-1349 KASIDQATN
+1349 
-1358 NDGVDTAKSNGLDSI
+1358 
-1373 NNIQP
+1373 
-1378 TVVKKDEAKAA
+1378 
-1389 INKAAEAKKAEID
+1389 
-1402 QTPNATDEEK
+1402 
-1412 VAAKAKVDEA
+1412 
-1422 VTTAKNAIDQATN
+1422 
-1435 NAGVDTAKSNGLDS
+1435 
-1449 INNIQPTVVKKDEAK
+1449 
-1464 AAIDKATEAKKA
+1464 
-1476 EIDQTPNATDEEKA
+1476 
-1490 TAKAKID
+1490 
-1497 EAVNNE
+1497 
-1503 KASIDQATNNDG
+1503 
-1515 VDTAKT
+1515 
-1521 NGVDAIN
+1521 
-1528 NVQPTVVKKDEA
+1528 
-1540 KTAIENAARA
+1540 
-1550 KKAEID
+1550 
-1556 QTPNAT
+1556 
-1562 DEEKATAKAKVDEA
+1562 
-1576 VTTAKNAID
+1576 
-1585 QATNNN
+1585 
-1591 GVDTA
+1591 
-1596 KTNGVDAINNVQ
+1596 
-1608 PTVVK
+1608 
-1613 KDEAKTAIEN
+1613 
-1623 AARAKKAEI
+1623 
-1632 DQMPNATD
+1632 
-1640 EEKAAAKAK
+1640 
-1649 VDEAVN
+1649 
-1655 NAKVSIDQAINN
+1655 
-1667 NGVDTAKTNGVDSIN
+1667 TNGVDSIN

-1704 KKAEIDQTPNAT
+1704 KKAEIDQTP
-1716 DEEKAAAKAKVDE
+1716 D
-1729 AVTTAKNAID
+1729 
-1739 QATNNAGVDTAKTNG
+1739 
-1754 VDSINNVQ
+1754 
-1762 PTVVKKDEAKTAIEN
+1762 
-1777 AARAKKAEI
+1777 
-1786 DQTPNATDEEKV
+1786 
-1798 AAKAKVDEA
+1798 
-1807 VNNAKASIDQVTNNE
+1807 
-1822 GVDTAKS
+1822 
-1829 NGLDSINNIQPTVVK
+1829 
-1844 KDEAKT
+1844 
-1850 AIDKAAEAKKA
+1850 
-1861 EIDQTPNATD
+1861 
-1871 EEKAAAKAKVDEAV
+1871 
-1885 NNAKASIDQATNNNG
+1885 
-1900 VDTAKSEGTDAIN
+1900 
-1913 HVQPV
+1913 
-1918 VVKKDEAK
+1918 
-1926 VAINK
+1926 
-1931 AAEAKKA
+1931 
-1938 EIDQTPN
+1938 
-1945 ATDEEKAAA
+1945 
-1954 KAKVDE
+1954 
-1960 AVTTAKNAIDQATN
+1960 
-1974 NAGVDTA
+1974 
-1981 KTNGV
+1981 
-1986 DSINNVQP
+1986 
-1994 TVVKKDEAKTAIE
+1994 
-2007 NAARAKKAEIDQT
+2007 
-2020 PNATDEEKVAAKAK
+2020 
-2034 VDEAVNNA
+2034 
-2042 KASIDQ
+2042 
-2048 VTNNEGVDTAKSNGL
+2048 
-2063 DSINNIQPT
+2063 
-2072 VVKKDE
+2072 
-2078 AKTAIDKAAEAK
+2078 
-2090 KTEIDQTPN
+2090 
-2099 ATDEEKA
+2099 
-2106 AAKAK
+2106 
-2111 VDEAV
+2111 
-2116 TTAKNAIDQATNNA
+2116 
-2130 GVDTA
+2130 
-2135 KTNGVDSINNVQPTV
+2135 
-2150 VKKDEAKTAIE
+2150 
-2161 NAARAKKAEI
+2161 
-2171 DQTPN
+2171 
-2176 ATDEEKVAAKAKVD
+2176 
-2190 EAVNNAKASIDQATN
+2190 
-2205 NDGVDTAKSNG
+2205 
-2216 LDSINNIQPTV
+2216 
-2227 VKKDEAKTAIDK
+2227 
-2239 AAEAKKAEIDQTPN
+2239 
-2253 ATDEE
+2253 
-2258 KAAAKAKVDEAVTT
+2258 
-2272 AKNAID
+2272 
-2278 QATNNAGVDTA
+2278 
-2289 KSNGLDSI
+2289 
-2297 NNIQPT
+2297 
-2303 VVKKDE
+2303 
-2309 AKAAIDK
+2309 
-2316 AAEAKKAEIDQTPNA
+2316 
-2331 TDEEKA
+2331 
-2337 AAKAKVDEAVTT
+2337 
-2349 AKNAIDQATNNAGV
+2349 
-2363 DTAKTNGVDSINNVQ
+2363 
-2378 PTVVKKDE
+2378 
-2386 AKTAIENAARA
+2386 
-2397 KKAEIDQTPNATD
+2397 
-2410 EEKVAAKAKVDEA
+2410 
-2423 VNNAKASIDQATNND
+2423 
-2438 GVDTAKSNGLD
+2438 
-2449 SINNIQPTVVKKDE
+2449 
-2463 AKTAIDK
+2463 
-2470 AAEAKKA
+2470 
-2477 EIDQTPNATD
+2477 
-2487 EEKAA
+2487 
-2492 AKAKVDEAVTTAK
+2492 
-2505 NAIDQAT
+2505 
-2512 NNAGV
+2512 
-2517 DTAKTNGVDSINNV
+2517 
-2531 QPTVV
+2531 
-2536 KKDEAKTAIENA
+2536 
-2548 ARAKKAEI
+2548 
-2556 DQTPNATDEEKAV
+2556 
-2569 AKAKVDE
+2569 
-2576 AVTTAKNAIDQATNN
+2576 
-2591 NGVDT
+2591 
-2596 AKTNGVDAIN
+2596 
-2606 NVQPTV
+2606 
-2612 VKKDEAKTAIDKAAE
+2612 
-2627 AKKAE
+2627 
-2632 IDQTPNATDEEKAAA
+2632 
-2647 KAKVDEAVN
+2647 
-2656 NAKASIDQATN
+2656 
-2667 NNGVD
+2667 
-2672 TAKSEGTDAINHVQ
+2672 
-2686 PVVVKKDEAK
+2686 
-2696 VAINKAA
+2696 
-2703 EAKKAEIDQTPNATD
+2703 
-2718 EEKAA
+2718 
-2723 AKAKVDEAVTTAKNA
+2723 
-2738 IDQATNNAGVDTAKT
+2738 
-2753 NGVDSI
+2753 
-2759 NNVQPTVVKKDEAK
+2759 
-2773 TAIEN
+2773 
-2778 AARAKKAEIDQTP
+2778 
-2791 NATDEEKVAAKA
+2791 
-2803 KVDEAVNNAK
+2803 
-2813 ASIDQVTNNE
+2813 
-2823 GVDTAKSNGLDSI
+2823 
-2836 NNIQPTVVKKDEAK
+2836 
-2850 TAIDKAAEAKKTEI
+2850 
-2864 DQTPNATDEEKAAAK
+2864 
-2879 AKVDEAVTT
+2879 
-2888 AKNAIDQATNNEGV
+2888 
-2902 DTAKTNGVDSINNVQ
+2902 
-2917 PTVVKKDEAKTAIEN
+2917 
-2932 AARAKK
+2932 
-2938 AEIDQTPN
+2938 
-2946 ATDEEKVAAK
+2946 
-2956 AKVDE
+2956 
-2961 AVNNAKASIDQATN
+2961 
-2975 NDGVDTAKSNGL
+2975 
-2987 DSINNIQPT
+2987 
-2996 VVKKD
+2996 
-3001 EAKTAIDKAAEAK
+3001 
-3014 KAEIDQTPNA
+3014 
-3024 TDEEKAAAKAKVD
+3024 
-3037 EAVTTAKNAIDQ
+3037 
-3049 ATNNDGVDTAKSN
+3049 
-3062 GLDSINNIQPTVV
+3062 
-3075 KKDEAKA
+3075 
-3082 AIDKAA
+3082 
-3088 EAKKAEI
+3088 
-3095 DQILNATDEEK
+3095 ATDEEK

>member
-363 KNFGGSGLA
+363 NNFGGSGLA

-398 STSLIDATLEVSL
+398 STSLINATLEVSL

-938 IDQTPDATDEEKA
+938 IDQTP
-951 AAKAKVDEA
+951 
-960 VNNAKASID
+960 
-969 QATNNNG
+969 
-976 VDTAKSEGSDAINH
+976 
-990 VQPVVVKK
+990 
-998 DEAKTAIDKAAEAKK
+998 
-1013 AEIDQT
+1013 
-1019 PNATDEEK
+1019 NATDEEK

-1156 TAIDKAAEAKKA
+1156 TAIDKAA
-1168 EIDQTPDATDEEKAA
+1168 
-1183 AKAKVDEA
+1183 
-1191 VTTAKN
+1191 
-1197 AIDQATNNDGVDTA
+1197 
-1211 KSEGSDAI
+1211 
-1219 NHVQPVVVKKDEAKT
+1219 
-1234 AIDKAAEAKKAE
+1234 
-1246 IDQTPNAT
+1246 
-1254 DEEKIAAKAKVDEAV
+1254 
-1269 TTAKNAIDQATNN
+1269 
-1282 AGVDTA
+1282 
-1288 KSNGLDSIN
+1288 
-1297 NIQPTVVKKDE
+1297 
-1308 AKTAIDKAAE
+1308 
-1318 AKKAEI
+1318 
-1324 DQTPNAT
+1324 
-1331 DEEKAAAKA
+1331 
-1340 KIDEAVNNE
+1340 
-1349 KASIDQATN
+1349 
-1358 NDGVDTAKSNGLDSI
+1358 
-1373 NNIQP
+1373 
-1378 TVVKKDEAKAA
+1378 
-1389 INKAAEAKKAEID
+1389 
-1402 QTPNATDEEK
+1402 
-1412 VAAKAKVDEA
+1412 
-1422 VTTAKNAIDQATN
+1422 
-1435 NAGVDTAKSNGLDS
+1435 
-1449 INNIQPTVVKKDEAK
+1449 
-1464 AAIDKATEAKKA
+1464 EAKKA

-1655 NAKVSIDQAINN
+1655 NAKVSIDQA
-1667 NGVDTAKTNGVDSIN
+1667 
-1682 NVQPTVVK
+1682 
-1690 KDEAKTAIDKAAEA
+1690 
-1704 KKAEIDQTPNAT
+1704 
-1716 DEEKAAAKAKVDE
+1716 
-1729 AVTTAKNAID
+1729 
-1739 QATNNAGVDTAKTNG
+1739 TNNK
-1754 VDSINNVQ
+1754 
-1762 PTVVKKDEAKTAIEN
+1762 
-1777 AARAKKAEI
+1777 
-1786 DQTPNATDEEKV
+1786 
-1798 AAKAKVDEA
+1798 
-1807 VNNAKASIDQVTNNE
+1807 

-1850 AIDKAAEAKKA
+1850 AIDKAAEAKK
-1861 EIDQTPNATD
+1861 T
-1871 EEKAAAKAKVDEAV
+1871 
-1885 NNAKASIDQATNNNG
+1885 
-1900 VDTAKSEGTDAIN
+1900 
-1913 HVQPV
+1913 
-1918 VVKKDEAK
+1918 
-1926 VAINK
+1926 
-1931 AAEAKKA
+1931 

-2116 TTAKNAIDQATNNA
+2116 TTAKNAIDQATNN
-2130 GVDTA
+2130 
-2135 KTNGVDSINNVQPTV
+2135 
-2150 VKKDEAKTAIE
+2150 
-2161 NAARAKKAEI
+2161 
-2171 DQTPN
+2171 
-2176 ATDEEKVAAKAKVD
+2176 
-2190 EAVNNAKASIDQATN
+2190 
-2205 NDGVDTAKSNG
+2205 DGVDTAKSNG
-2216 LDSINNIQPTV
+2216 LDSINNIQ
-2227 VKKDEAKTAIDK
+2227 
-2239 AAEAKKAEIDQTPN
+2239 
-2253 ATDEE
+2253 
-2258 KAAAKAKVDEAVTT
+2258 
-2272 AKNAID
+2272 
-2278 QATNNAGVDTA
+2278 
-2289 KSNGLDSI
+2289 S
-2297 NNIQPT
+2297 
-2303 VVKKDE
+2303 
-2309 AKAAIDK
+2309 
-2316 AAEAKKAEIDQTPNA
+2316 
-2331 TDEEKA
+2331 
-2337 AAKAKVDEAVTT
+2337 
-2349 AKNAIDQATNNAGV
+2349 
-2363 DTAKTNGVDSINNVQ
+2363 
-2378 PTVVKKDE
+2378 
-2386 AKTAIENAARA
+2386 
-2397 KKAEIDQTPNATD
+2397 
-2410 EEKVAAKAKVDEA
+2410 
-2423 VNNAKASIDQATNND
+2423 
-2438 GVDTAKSNGLD
+2438 
-2449 SINNIQPTVVKKDE
+2449 
-2463 AKTAIDK
+2463 
-2470 AAEAKKA
+2470 
-2477 EIDQTPNATD
+2477 
-2487 EEKAA
+2487 
-2492 AKAKVDEAVTTAK
+2492 
-2505 NAIDQAT
+2505 
-2512 NNAGV
+2512 
-2517 DTAKTNGVDSINNV
+2517 
-2531 QPTVV
+2531 
-2536 KKDEAKTAIENA
+2536 
-2548 ARAKKAEI
+2548 
-2556 DQTPNATDEEKAV
+2556 
-2569 AKAKVDE
+2569 
-2576 AVTTAKNAIDQATNN
+2576 
-2591 NGVDT
+2591 
-2596 AKTNGVDAIN
+2596 
-2606 NVQPTV
+2606 
-2612 VKKDEAKTAIDKAAE
+2612 
-2627 AKKAE
+2627 
-2632 IDQTPNATDEEKAAA
+2632 
-2647 KAKVDEAVN
+2647 
-2656 NAKASIDQATN
+2656 
-2667 NNGVD
+2667 
-2672 TAKSEGTDAINHVQ
+2672 
-2686 PVVVKKDEAK
+2686 
-2696 VAINKAA
+2696 
-2703 EAKKAEIDQTPNATD
+2703 
-2718 EEKAA
+2718 
-2723 AKAKVDEAVTTAKNA
+2723 
-2738 IDQATNNAGVDTAKT
+2738 
-2753 NGVDSI
+2753 
-2759 NNVQPTVVKKDEAK
+2759 
-2773 TAIEN
+2773 
-2778 AARAKKAEIDQTP
+2778 
-2791 NATDEEKVAAKA
+2791 
-2803 KVDEAVNNAK
+2803 
-2813 ASIDQVTNNE
+2813 
-2823 GVDTAKSNGLDSI
+2823 
-2836 NNIQPTVVKKDEAK
+2836 
-2850 TAIDKAAEAKKTEI
+2850 
-2864 DQTPNATDEEKAAAK
+2864 
-2879 AKVDEAVTT
+2879 
-2888 AKNAIDQATNNEGV
+2888 
-2902 DTAKTNGVDSINNVQ
+2902 
-2917 PTVVKKDEAKTAIEN
+2917 
-2932 AARAKK
+2932 
-2938 AEIDQTPN
+2938 
-2946 ATDEEKVAAK
+2946 
-2956 AKVDE
+2956 
-2961 AVNNAKASIDQATN
+2961 
-2975 NDGVDTAKSNGL
+2975 
-2987 DSINNIQPT
+2987 
-2996 VVKKD
+2996 
-3001 EAKTAIDKAAEAK
+3001 
-3014 KAEIDQTPNA
+3014 
-3024 TDEEKAAAKAKVD
+3024 
-3037 EAVTTAKNAIDQ
+3037 
-3049 ATNNDGVDTAKSN
+3049 
-3062 GLDSINNIQPTVV
+3062 TVV

>member
-363 KNFGGSGLA
+363 NNFGGSGLA

-398 STSLIDATLEVSL
+398 STSLINATLEVSL

-1106 AKAKVDEAVT
+1106 AKAK
-1116 TAKNAIDQATNNNGV
+1116 
-1131 DTTKTNGVDAINNVQ
+1131 
-1146 PTVVKKDEAK
+1146 
-1156 TAIDKAAEAKKA
+1156 
-1168 EIDQTPDATDEEKAA
+1168 
-1183 AKAKVDEA
+1183 
-1191 VTTAKN
+1191 
-1197 AIDQATNNDGVDTA
+1197 
-1211 KSEGSDAI
+1211 
-1219 NHVQPVVVKKDEAKT
+1219 
-1234 AIDKAAEAKKAE
+1234 
-1246 IDQTPNAT
+1246 
-1254 DEEKIAAKAKVDEAV
+1254 
-1269 TTAKNAIDQATNN
+1269 
-1282 AGVDTA
+1282 
-1288 KSNGLDSIN
+1288 
-1297 NIQPTVVKKDE
+1297 
-1308 AKTAIDKAAE
+1308 
-1318 AKKAEI
+1318 
-1324 DQTPNAT
+1324 
-1331 DEEKAAAKA
+1331 
-1340 KIDEAVNNE
+1340 IDEAVNNE

-1464 AAIDKATEAKKA
+1464 AAIDKA
-1476 EIDQTPNATDEEKA
+1476 
-1490 TAKAKID
+1490 
-1497 EAVNNE
+1497 
-1503 KASIDQATNNDG
+1503 
-1515 VDTAKT
+1515 
-1521 NGVDAIN
+1521 
-1528 NVQPTVVKKDEA
+1528 
-1540 KTAIENAARA
+1540 
-1550 KKAEID
+1550 
-1556 QTPNAT
+1556 
-1562 DEEKATAKAKVDEA
+1562 
-1576 VTTAKNAID
+1576 
-1585 QATNNN
+1585 
-1591 GVDTA
+1591 
-1596 KTNGVDAINNVQ
+1596 
-1608 PTVVK
+1608 
-1613 KDEAKTAIEN
+1613 
-1623 AARAKKAEI
+1623 
-1632 DQMPNATD
+1632 
-1640 EEKAAAKAK
+1640 
-1649 VDEAVN
+1649 
-1655 NAKVSIDQAINN
+1655 
-1667 NGVDTAKTNGVDSIN
+1667 
-1682 NVQPTVVK
+1682 
-1690 KDEAKTAIDKAAEA
+1690 AEA

-1739 QATNNAGVDTAKTNG
+1739 QATNNA
-1754 VDSINNVQ
+1754 
-1762 PTVVKKDEAKTAIEN
+1762 
-1777 AARAKKAEI
+1777 
-1786 DQTPNATDEEKV
+1786 
-1798 AAKAKVDEA
+1798 
-1807 VNNAKASIDQVTNNE
+1807 
-1822 GVDTAKS
+1822 
-1829 NGLDSINNIQPTVVK
+1829 
-1844 KDEAKT
+1844 
-1850 AIDKAAEAKKA
+1850 
-1861 EIDQTPNATD
+1861 
-1871 EEKAAAKAKVDEAV
+1871 
-1885 NNAKASIDQATNNNG
+1885 
-1900 VDTAKSEGTDAIN
+1900 
-1913 HVQPV
+1913 
-1918 VVKKDEAK
+1918 
-1926 VAINK
+1926 
-1931 AAEAKKA
+1931 
-1938 EIDQTPN
+1938 
-1945 ATDEEKAAA
+1945 
-1954 KAKVDE
+1954 
-1960 AVTTAKNAIDQATN
+1960 
-1974 NAGVDTA
+1974 
-1981 KTNGV
+1981 
-1986 DSINNVQP
+1986 
-1994 TVVKKDEAKTAIE
+1994 
-2007 NAARAKKAEIDQT
+2007 
-2020 PNATDEEKVAAKAK
+2020 
-2034 VDEAVNNA
+2034 
-2042 KASIDQ
+2042 
-2048 VTNNEGVDTAKSNGL
+2048 
-2063 DSINNIQPT
+2063 
-2072 VVKKDE
+2072 
-2078 AKTAIDKAAEAK
+2078 
-2090 KTEIDQTPN
+2090 
-2099 ATDEEKA
+2099 
-2106 AAKAK
+2106 
-2111 VDEAV
+2111 
-2116 TTAKNAIDQATNNA
+2116 
-2130 GVDTA
+2130 
-2135 KTNGVDSINNVQPTV
+2135 
-2150 VKKDEAKTAIE
+2150 
-2161 NAARAKKAEI
+2161 
-2171 DQTPN
+2171 
-2176 ATDEEKVAAKAKVD
+2176 
-2190 EAVNNAKASIDQATN
+2190 
-2205 NDGVDTAKSNG
+2205 
-2216 LDSINNIQPTV
+2216 
-2227 VKKDEAKTAIDK
+2227 
-2239 AAEAKKAEIDQTPN
+2239 
-2253 ATDEE
+2253 
-2258 KAAAKAKVDEAVTT
+2258 
-2272 AKNAID
+2272 
-2278 QATNNAGVDTA
+2278 
-2289 KSNGLDSI
+2289 
-2297 NNIQPT
+2297 
-2303 VVKKDE
+2303 
-2309 AKAAIDK
+2309 
-2316 AAEAKKAEIDQTPNA
+2316 
-2331 TDEEKA
+2331 
-2337 AAKAKVDEAVTT
+2337 
-2349 AKNAIDQATNNAGV
+2349 
-2363 DTAKTNGVDSINNVQ
+2363 
-2378 PTVVKKDE
+2378 
-2386 AKTAIENAARA
+2386 
-2397 KKAEIDQTPNATD
+2397 
-2410 EEKVAAKAKVDEA
+2410 
-2423 VNNAKASIDQATNND
+2423 
-2438 GVDTAKSNGLD
+2438 
-2449 SINNIQPTVVKKDE
+2449 
-2463 AKTAIDK
+2463 
-2470 AAEAKKA
+2470 
-2477 EIDQTPNATD
+2477 
-2487 EEKAA
+2487 
-2492 AKAKVDEAVTTAK
+2492 
-2505 NAIDQAT
+2505 
-2512 NNAGV
+2512 
-2517 DTAKTNGVDSINNV
+2517 
-2531 QPTVV
+2531 
-2536 KKDEAKTAIENA
+2536 
-2548 ARAKKAEI
+2548 
-2556 DQTPNATDEEKAV
+2556 
-2569 AKAKVDE
+2569 
-2576 AVTTAKNAIDQATNN
+2576 
-2591 NGVDT
+2591 
-2596 AKTNGVDAIN
+2596 
-2606 NVQPTV
+2606 
-2612 VKKDEAKTAIDKAAE
+2612 
-2627 AKKAE
+2627 
-2632 IDQTPNATDEEKAAA
+2632 
-2647 KAKVDEAVN
+2647 
-2656 NAKASIDQATN
+2656 
-2667 NNGVD
+2667 
-2672 TAKSEGTDAINHVQ
+2672 
-2686 PVVVKKDEAK
+2686 
-2696 VAINKAA
+2696 
-2703 EAKKAEIDQTPNATD
+2703 
-2718 EEKAA
+2718 
-2723 AKAKVDEAVTTAKNA
+2723 
-2738 IDQATNNAGVDTAKT
+2738 
-2753 NGVDSI
+2753 
-2759 NNVQPTVVKKDEAK
+2759 
-2773 TAIEN
+2773 
-2778 AARAKKAEIDQTP
+2778 
-2791 NATDEEKVAAKA
+2791 
-2803 KVDEAVNNAK
+2803 
-2813 ASIDQVTNNE
+2813 
-2823 GVDTAKSNGLDSI
+2823 
-2836 NNIQPTVVKKDEAK
+2836 
-2850 TAIDKAAEAKKTEI
+2850 
-2864 DQTPNATDEEKAAAK
+2864 
-2879 AKVDEAVTT
+2879 
-2888 AKNAIDQATNNEGV
+2888 GV

>member
-363 KNFGGSGLA
+363 NNFGGSGLA

-398 STSLIDATLEVSL
+398 STSLINATLEVSL

-1027 VAAKAKVD
+1027 
-1035 EAVTTAKNA
+1035 
-1044 IDQATNN
+1044 
-1051 AGVDTAKS
+1051 
-1059 NGLDSINN
+1059 
-1067 IQPTVVKKDEAK
+1067 
-1079 TAIDKAAEAKKAEI
+1079 
-1093 DQTPNATDEEKAA
+1093 
-1106 AKAKVDEAVT
+1106 
-1116 TAKNAIDQATNNNGV
+1116 
-1131 DTTKTNGVDAINNVQ
+1131 
-1146 PTVVKKDEAK
+1146 
-1156 TAIDKAAEAKKA
+1156 
-1168 EIDQTPDATDEEKAA
+1168 
-1183 AKAKVDEA
+1183 
-1191 VTTAKN
+1191 
-1197 AIDQATNNDGVDTA
+1197 
-1211 KSEGSDAI
+1211 
-1219 NHVQPVVVKKDEAKT
+1219 
-1234 AIDKAAEAKKAE
+1234 
-1246 IDQTPNAT
+1246 
-1254 DEEKIAAKAKVDEAV
+1254 IAAKAKVDEAV

-1282 AGVDTA
+1282 A
-1288 KSNGLDSIN
+1288 
-1297 NIQPTVVKKDE
+1297 
-1308 AKTAIDKAAE
+1308 
-1318 AKKAEI
+1318 
-1324 DQTPNAT
+1324 
-1331 DEEKAAAKA
+1331 
-1340 KIDEAVNNE
+1340 
-1349 KASIDQATN
+1349 
-1358 NDGVDTAKSNGLDSI
+1358 
-1373 NNIQP
+1373 
-1378 TVVKKDEAKAA
+1378 
-1389 INKAAEAKKAEID
+1389 
-1402 QTPNATDEEK
+1402 
-1412 VAAKAKVDEA
+1412 
-1422 VTTAKNAIDQATN
+1422 
-1435 NAGVDTAKSNGLDS
+1435 
-1449 INNIQPTVVKKDEAK
+1449 
-1464 AAIDKATEAKKA
+1464 
-1476 EIDQTPNATDEEKA
+1476 
-1490 TAKAKID
+1490 
-1497 EAVNNE
+1497 
-1503 KASIDQATNNDG
+1503 
-1515 VDTAKT
+1515 
-1521 NGVDAIN
+1521 
-1528 NVQPTVVKKDEA
+1528 
-1540 KTAIENAARA
+1540 
-1550 KKAEID
+1550 
-1556 QTPNAT
+1556 
-1562 DEEKATAKAKVDEA
+1562 
-1576 VTTAKNAID
+1576 
-1585 QATNNN
+1585 
-1591 GVDTA
+1591 
-1596 KTNGVDAINNVQ
+1596 
-1608 PTVVK
+1608 
-1613 KDEAKTAIEN
+1613 
-1623 AARAKKAEI
+1623 
-1632 DQMPNATD
+1632 
-1640 EEKAAAKAK
+1640 
-1649 VDEAVN
+1649 
-1655 NAKVSIDQAINN
+1655 
-1667 NGVDTAKTNGVDSIN
+1667 
-1682 NVQPTVVK
+1682 
-1690 KDEAKTAIDKAAEA
+1690 
-1704 KKAEIDQTPNAT
+1704 
-1716 DEEKAAAKAKVDE
+1716 
-1729 AVTTAKNAID
+1729 
-1739 QATNNAGVDTAKTNG
+1739 
-1754 VDSINNVQ
+1754 
-1762 PTVVKKDEAKTAIEN
+1762 
-1777 AARAKKAEI
+1777 
-1786 DQTPNATDEEKV
+1786 
-1798 AAKAKVDEA
+1798 
-1807 VNNAKASIDQVTNNE
+1807 
-1822 GVDTAKS
+1822 
-1829 NGLDSINNIQPTVVK
+1829 
-1844 KDEAKT
+1844 
-1850 AIDKAAEAKKA
+1850 
-1861 EIDQTPNATD
+1861 
-1871 EEKAAAKAKVDEAV
+1871 
-1885 NNAKASIDQATNNNG
+1885 
-1900 VDTAKSEGTDAIN
+1900 
-1913 HVQPV
+1913 
-1918 VVKKDEAK
+1918 
-1926 VAINK
+1926 
-1931 AAEAKKA
+1931 
-1938 EIDQTPN
+1938 
-1945 ATDEEKAAA
+1945 
-1954 KAKVDE
+1954 
-1960 AVTTAKNAIDQATN
+1960 
-1974 NAGVDTA
+1974 
-1981 KTNGV
+1981 
-1986 DSINNVQP
+1986 
-1994 TVVKKDEAKTAIE
+1994 
-2007 NAARAKKAEIDQT
+2007 
-2020 PNATDEEKVAAKAK
+2020 
-2034 VDEAVNNA
+2034 
-2042 KASIDQ
+2042 
-2048 VTNNEGVDTAKSNGL
+2048 GVDTAKSNGL

-2130 GVDTA
+2130 
-2135 KTNGVDSINNVQPTV
+2135 
-2150 VKKDEAKTAIE
+2150 
-2161 NAARAKKAEI
+2161 
-2171 DQTPN
+2171 
-2176 ATDEEKVAAKAKVD
+2176 
-2190 EAVNNAKASIDQATN
+2190 
-2205 NDGVDTAKSNG
+2205 
-2216 LDSINNIQPTV
+2216 
-2227 VKKDEAKTAIDK
+2227 
-2239 AAEAKKAEIDQTPN
+2239 
-2253 ATDEE
+2253 
-2258 KAAAKAKVDEAVTT
+2258 
-2272 AKNAID
+2272 
-2278 QATNNAGVDTA
+2278 
-2289 KSNGLDSI
+2289 
-2297 NNIQPT
+2297 
-2303 VVKKDE
+2303 
-2309 AKAAIDK
+2309 
-2316 AAEAKKAEIDQTPNA
+2316 
-2331 TDEEKA
+2331 
-2337 AAKAKVDEAVTT
+2337 
-2349 AKNAIDQATNNAGV
+2349 
-2363 DTAKTNGVDSINNVQ
+2363 
-2378 PTVVKKDE
+2378 
-2386 AKTAIENAARA
+2386 
-2397 KKAEIDQTPNATD
+2397 
-2410 EEKVAAKAKVDEA
+2410 
-2423 VNNAKASIDQATNND
+2423 
-2438 GVDTAKSNGLD
+2438 
-2449 SINNIQPTVVKKDE
+2449 
-2463 AKTAIDK
+2463 
-2470 AAEAKKA
+2470 
-2477 EIDQTPNATD
+2477 
-2487 EEKAA
+2487 
-2492 AKAKVDEAVTTAK
+2492 
-2505 NAIDQAT
+2505 
-2512 NNAGV
+2512 
-2517 DTAKTNGVDSINNV
+2517 
-2531 QPTVV
+2531 
-2536 KKDEAKTAIENA
+2536 
-2548 ARAKKAEI
+2548 
-2556 DQTPNATDEEKAV
+2556 
-2569 AKAKVDE
+2569 
-2576 AVTTAKNAIDQATNN
+2576 
-2591 NGVDT
+2591 
-2596 AKTNGVDAIN
+2596 
-2606 NVQPTV
+2606 
-2612 VKKDEAKTAIDKAAE
+2612 
-2627 AKKAE
+2627 
-2632 IDQTPNATDEEKAAA
+2632 
-2647 KAKVDEAVN
+2647 
-2656 NAKASIDQATN
+2656 
-2667 NNGVD
+2667 
-2672 TAKSEGTDAINHVQ
+2672 
-2686 PVVVKKDEAK
+2686 
-2696 VAINKAA
+2696 
-2703 EAKKAEIDQTPNATD
+2703 
-2718 EEKAA
+2718 
-2723 AKAKVDEAVTTAKNA
+2723 
-2738 IDQATNNAGVDTAKT
+2738 
-2753 NGVDSI
+2753 
-2759 NNVQPTVVKKDEAK
+2759 
-2773 TAIEN
+2773 
-2778 AARAKKAEIDQTP
+2778 
-2791 NATDEEKVAAKA
+2791 
-2803 KVDEAVNNAK
+2803 
-2813 ASIDQVTNNE
+2813 
-2823 GVDTAKSNGLDSI
+2823 
-2836 NNIQPTVVKKDEAK
+2836 
-2850 TAIDKAAEAKKTEI
+2850 
-2864 DQTPNATDEEKAAAK
+2864 
-2879 AKVDEAVTT
+2879 
-2888 AKNAIDQATNNEGV
+2888 GV

>member
-163 NQDQMSINETNSGQI
+163 NQDQMIINETNSGQI

-398 STSLIDATLEVSL
+398 STSLINATLEVSL

-1013 AEIDQT
+1013 AEINQT

-1051 AGVDTAKS
+1051 A
-1059 NGLDSINN
+1059 
-1067 IQPTVVKKDEAK
+1067 
-1079 TAIDKAAEAKKAEI
+1079 
-1093 DQTPNATDEEKAA
+1093 
-1106 AKAKVDEAVT
+1106 
-1116 TAKNAIDQATNNNGV
+1116 
-1131 DTTKTNGVDAINNVQ
+1131 
-1146 PTVVKKDEAK
+1146 
-1156 TAIDKAAEAKKA
+1156 
-1168 EIDQTPDATDEEKAA
+1168 
-1183 AKAKVDEA
+1183 
-1191 VTTAKN
+1191 
-1197 AIDQATNNDGVDTA
+1197 
-1211 KSEGSDAI
+1211 
-1219 NHVQPVVVKKDEAKT
+1219 
-1234 AIDKAAEAKKAE
+1234 
-1246 IDQTPNAT
+1246 
-1254 DEEKIAAKAKVDEAV
+1254 
-1269 TTAKNAIDQATNN
+1269 
-1282 AGVDTA
+1282 
-1288 KSNGLDSIN
+1288 
-1297 NIQPTVVKKDE
+1297 
-1308 AKTAIDKAAE
+1308 
-1318 AKKAEI
+1318 
-1324 DQTPNAT
+1324 
-1331 DEEKAAAKA
+1331 
-1340 KIDEAVNNE
+1340 
-1349 KASIDQATN
+1349 
-1358 NDGVDTAKSNGLDSI
+1358 
-1373 NNIQP
+1373 
-1378 TVVKKDEAKAA
+1378 
-1389 INKAAEAKKAEID
+1389 
-1402 QTPNATDEEK
+1402 
-1412 VAAKAKVDEA
+1412 
-1422 VTTAKNAIDQATN
+1422 
-1435 NAGVDTAKSNGLDS
+1435 
-1449 INNIQPTVVKKDEAK
+1449 
-1464 AAIDKATEAKKA
+1464 
-1476 EIDQTPNATDEEKA
+1476 
-1490 TAKAKID
+1490 
-1497 EAVNNE
+1497 
-1503 KASIDQATNNDG
+1503 
-1515 VDTAKT
+1515 
-1521 NGVDAIN
+1521 
-1528 NVQPTVVKKDEA
+1528 
-1540 KTAIENAARA
+1540 
-1550 KKAEID
+1550 
-1556 QTPNAT
+1556 
-1562 DEEKATAKAKVDEA
+1562 
-1576 VTTAKNAID
+1576 
-1585 QATNNN
+1585 
-1591 GVDTA
+1591 
-1596 KTNGVDAINNVQ
+1596 
-1608 PTVVK
+1608 
-1613 KDEAKTAIEN
+1613 
-1623 AARAKKAEI
+1623 
-1632 DQMPNATD
+1632 
-1640 EEKAAAKAK
+1640 
-1649 VDEAVN
+1649 
-1655 NAKVSIDQAINN
+1655 
-1667 NGVDTAKTNGVDSIN
+1667 
-1682 NVQPTVVK
+1682 
-1690 KDEAKTAIDKAAEA
+1690 
-1704 KKAEIDQTPNAT
+1704 
-1716 DEEKAAAKAKVDE
+1716 
-1729 AVTTAKNAID
+1729 
-1739 QATNNAGVDTAKTNG
+1739 
-1754 VDSINNVQ
+1754 
-1762 PTVVKKDEAKTAIEN
+1762 
-1777 AARAKKAEI
+1777 
-1786 DQTPNATDEEKV
+1786 
-1798 AAKAKVDEA
+1798 
-1807 VNNAKASIDQVTNNE
+1807 
-1822 GVDTAKS
+1822 
-1829 NGLDSINNIQPTVVK
+1829 
-1844 KDEAKT
+1844 
-1850 AIDKAAEAKKA
+1850 
-1861 EIDQTPNATD
+1861 
-1871 EEKAAAKAKVDEAV
+1871 
-1885 NNAKASIDQATNNNG
+1885 
-1900 VDTAKSEGTDAIN
+1900 
-1913 HVQPV
+1913 
-1918 VVKKDEAK
+1918 
-1926 VAINK
+1926 
-1931 AAEAKKA
+1931 
-1938 EIDQTPN
+1938 
-1945 ATDEEKAAA
+1945 
-1954 KAKVDE
+1954 
-1960 AVTTAKNAIDQATN
+1960 
-1974 NAGVDTA
+1974 
-1981 KTNGV
+1981 
-1986 DSINNVQP
+1986 
-1994 TVVKKDEAKTAIE
+1994 
-2007 NAARAKKAEIDQT
+2007 
-2020 PNATDEEKVAAKAK
+2020 
-2034 VDEAVNNA
+2034 
-2042 KASIDQ
+2042 
-2048 VTNNEGVDTAKSNGL
+2048 
-2063 DSINNIQPT
+2063 
-2072 VVKKDE
+2072 
-2078 AKTAIDKAAEAK
+2078 
-2090 KTEIDQTPN
+2090 
-2099 ATDEEKA
+2099 
-2106 AAKAK
+2106 
-2111 VDEAV
+2111 
-2116 TTAKNAIDQATNNA
+2116 
-2130 GVDTA
+2130 
-2135 KTNGVDSINNVQPTV
+2135 
-2150 VKKDEAKTAIE
+2150 
-2161 NAARAKKAEI
+2161 
-2171 DQTPN
+2171 
-2176 ATDEEKVAAKAKVD
+2176 
-2190 EAVNNAKASIDQATN
+2190 
-2205 NDGVDTAKSNG
+2205 
-2216 LDSINNIQPTV
+2216 
-2227 VKKDEAKTAIDK
+2227 
-2239 AAEAKKAEIDQTPN
+2239 
-2253 ATDEE
+2253 
-2258 KAAAKAKVDEAVTT
+2258 
-2272 AKNAID
+2272 
-2278 QATNNAGVDTA
+2278 
-2289 KSNGLDSI
+2289 
-2297 NNIQPT
+2297 
-2303 VVKKDE
+2303 
-2309 AKAAIDK
+2309 
-2316 AAEAKKAEIDQTPNA
+2316 
-2331 TDEEKA
+2331 
-2337 AAKAKVDEAVTT
+2337 
-2349 AKNAIDQATNNAGV
+2349 
-2363 DTAKTNGVDSINNVQ
+2363 
-2378 PTVVKKDE
+2378 
-2386 AKTAIENAARA
+2386 
-2397 KKAEIDQTPNATD
+2397 
-2410 EEKVAAKAKVDEA
+2410 
-2423 VNNAKASIDQATNND
+2423 
-2438 GVDTAKSNGLD
+2438 
-2449 SINNIQPTVVKKDE
+2449 
-2463 AKTAIDK
+2463 
-2470 AAEAKKA
+2470 
-2477 EIDQTPNATD
+2477 
-2487 EEKAA
+2487 
-2492 AKAKVDEAVTTAK
+2492 
-2505 NAIDQAT
+2505 
-2512 NNAGV
+2512 
-2517 DTAKTNGVDSINNV
+2517 
-2531 QPTVV
+2531 
-2536 KKDEAKTAIENA
+2536 
-2548 ARAKKAEI
+2548 
-2556 DQTPNATDEEKAV
+2556 
-2569 AKAKVDE
+2569 
-2576 AVTTAKNAIDQATNN
+2576 
-2591 NGVDT
+2591 
-2596 AKTNGVDAIN
+2596 
-2606 NVQPTV
+2606 
-2612 VKKDEAKTAIDKAAE
+2612 
-2627 AKKAE
+2627 
-2632 IDQTPNATDEEKAAA
+2632 
-2647 KAKVDEAVN
+2647 
-2656 NAKASIDQATN
+2656 
-2667 NNGVD
+2667 
-2672 TAKSEGTDAINHVQ
+2672 
-2686 PVVVKKDEAK
+2686 
-2696 VAINKAA
+2696 
-2703 EAKKAEIDQTPNATD
+2703 
-2718 EEKAA
+2718 
-2723 AKAKVDEAVTTAKNA
+2723 
-2738 IDQATNNAGVDTAKT
+2738 
-2753 NGVDSI
+2753 
-2759 NNVQPTVVKKDEAK
+2759 
-2773 TAIEN
+2773 
-2778 AARAKKAEIDQTP
+2778 
-2791 NATDEEKVAAKA
+2791 
-2803 KVDEAVNNAK
+2803 
-2813 ASIDQVTNNE
+2813 
-2823 GVDTAKSNGLDSI
+2823 
-2836 NNIQPTVVKKDEAK
+2836 
-2850 TAIDKAAEAKKTEI
+2850 
-2864 DQTPNATDEEKAAAK
+2864 
-2879 AKVDEAVTT
+2879 
-2888 AKNAIDQATNNEGV
+2888 
-2902 DTAKTNGVDSINNVQ
+2902 
-2917 PTVVKKDEAKTAIEN
+2917 
-2932 AARAKK
+2932 
-2938 AEIDQTPN
+2938 
-2946 ATDEEKVAAK
+2946 
-2956 AKVDE
+2956 
-2961 AVNNAKASIDQATN
+2961 
-2975 NDGVDTAKSNGL
+2975 GVDTAKSNGL

>member
-398 STSLIDATLEVSL
+398 STSLINATLEVSL

-960 VNNAKASID
+960 VTTAKNATDQATNNAGVDTAKSNGLDSINNIQPTVVKKDEAKAAIDKAAEAKKAEIDQTPNATGEEKATAKAKVDEAVTTAKNAID
-969 QATNNNG
+969 QATNNAG
-976 VDTAKSEGSDAINH
+976 VDTAKTNGVDSINN
-990 VQPVVVKK
+990 VQPTVVKK
-998 DEAKTAIDKAAEAKK
+998 DEAKTAIENAARAKK

-1035 EAVTTAKNA
+1035 EAVNNAKA
-1044 IDQATNN
+1044 SIDQATNN
-1051 AGVDTAKS
+1051 DGVDTAKS

-1116 TAKNAIDQATNNNGV
+1116 TAKNAIDQATNN
-1131 DTTKTNGVDAINNVQ
+1131 
-1146 PTVVKKDEAK
+1146 
-1156 TAIDKAAEAKKA
+1156 
-1168 EIDQTPDATDEEKAA
+1168 
-1183 AKAKVDEA
+1183 
-1191 VTTAKN
+1191 
-1197 AIDQATNNDGVDTA
+1197 
-1211 KSEGSDAI
+1211 
-1219 NHVQPVVVKKDEAKT
+1219 
-1234 AIDKAAEAKKAE
+1234 
-1246 IDQTPNAT
+1246 
-1254 DEEKIAAKAKVDEAV
+1254 
-1269 TTAKNAIDQATNN
+1269 
-1282 AGVDTA
+1282 
-1288 KSNGLDSIN
+1288 
-1297 NIQPTVVKKDE
+1297 
-1308 AKTAIDKAAE
+1308 
-1318 AKKAEI
+1318 
-1324 DQTPNAT
+1324 
-1331 DEEKAAAKA
+1331 
-1340 KIDEAVNNE
+1340 
-1349 KASIDQATN
+1349 
-1358 NDGVDTAKSNGLDSI
+1358 
-1373 NNIQP
+1373 
-1378 TVVKKDEAKAA
+1378 
-1389 INKAAEAKKAEID
+1389 
-1402 QTPNATDEEK
+1402 
-1412 VAAKAKVDEA
+1412 
-1422 VTTAKNAIDQATN
+1422 
-1435 NAGVDTAKSNGLDS
+1435 AGVDTAKSNGLDS

-1464 AAIDKATEAKKA
+1464 AAIDKAAEAKKA

-1497 EAVNNE
+1497 EAVTTAKN
-1503 KASIDQATNNDG
+1503 AIDQATNNAG

-1762 PTVVKKDEAKTAIEN
+1762 PTVVKKDEAKTVIEN

-1807 VNNAKASIDQVTNNE
+1807 VNNAKASIDQVTNN
-1822 GVDTAKS
+1822 A
-1829 NGLDSINNIQPTVVK
+1829 
-1844 KDEAKT
+1844 
-1850 AIDKAAEAKKA
+1850 
-1861 EIDQTPNATD
+1861 
-1871 EEKAAAKAKVDEAV
+1871 
-1885 NNAKASIDQATNNNG
+1885 
-1900 VDTAKSEGTDAIN
+1900 
-1913 HVQPV
+1913 
-1918 VVKKDEAK
+1918 
-1926 VAINK
+1926 
-1931 AAEAKKA
+1931 
-1938 EIDQTPN
+1938 
-1945 ATDEEKAAA
+1945 
-1954 KAKVDE
+1954 
-1960 AVTTAKNAIDQATN
+1960 
-1974 NAGVDTA
+1974 
-1981 KTNGV
+1981 
-1986 DSINNVQP
+1986 
-1994 TVVKKDEAKTAIE
+1994 
-2007 NAARAKKAEIDQT
+2007 
-2020 PNATDEEKVAAKAK
+2020 
-2034 VDEAVNNA
+2034 
-2042 KASIDQ
+2042 
-2048 VTNNEGVDTAKSNGL
+2048 GVDTAKSNGL

-2090 KTEIDQTPN
+2090 KT
-2099 ATDEEKA
+2099 
-2106 AAKAK
+2106 
-2111 VDEAV
+2111 
-2116 TTAKNAIDQATNNA
+2116 
-2130 GVDTA
+2130 
-2135 KTNGVDSINNVQPTV
+2135 
-2150 VKKDEAKTAIE
+2150 
-2161 NAARAKKAEI
+2161 
-2171 DQTPN
+2171 
-2176 ATDEEKVAAKAKVD
+2176 
-2190 EAVNNAKASIDQATN
+2190 
-2205 NDGVDTAKSNG
+2205 
-2216 LDSINNIQPTV
+2216 
-2227 VKKDEAKTAIDK
+2227 
-2239 AAEAKKAEIDQTPN
+2239 
-2253 ATDEE
+2253 
-2258 KAAAKAKVDEAVTT
+2258 
-2272 AKNAID
+2272 
-2278 QATNNAGVDTA
+2278 
-2289 KSNGLDSI
+2289 
-2297 NNIQPT
+2297 
-2303 VVKKDE
+2303 
-2309 AKAAIDK
+2309 
-2316 AAEAKKAEIDQTPNA
+2316 
-2331 TDEEKA
+2331 
-2337 AAKAKVDEAVTT
+2337 
-2349 AKNAIDQATNNAGV
+2349 
-2363 DTAKTNGVDSINNVQ
+2363 
-2378 PTVVKKDE
+2378 
-2386 AKTAIENAARA
+2386 
-2397 KKAEIDQTPNATD
+2397 
-2410 EEKVAAKAKVDEA
+2410 
-2423 VNNAKASIDQATNND
+2423 
-2438 GVDTAKSNGLD
+2438 
-2449 SINNIQPTVVKKDE
+2449 
-2463 AKTAIDK
+2463 
-2470 AAEAKKA
+2470 

-2703 EAKKAEIDQTPNATD
+2703 EAKKAENDQTPNATD

-2778 AARAKKAEIDQTP
+2778 AAR
-2791 NATDEEKVAAKA
+2791 
-2803 KVDEAVNNAK
+2803 
-2813 ASIDQVTNNE
+2813 
-2823 GVDTAKSNGLDSI
+2823 
-2836 NNIQPTVVKKDEAK
+2836 
-2850 TAIDKAAEAKKTEI
+2850 
-2864 DQTPNATDEEKAAAK
+2864 
-2879 AKVDEAVTT
+2879 
-2888 AKNAIDQATNNEGV
+2888 
-2902 DTAKTNGVDSINNVQ
+2902 
-2917 PTVVKKDEAKTAIEN
+2917 
-2932 AARAKK
+2932 
-2938 AEIDQTPN
+2938 
-2946 ATDEEKVAAK
+2946 
-2956 AKVDE
+2956 
-2961 AVNNAKASIDQATN
+2961 
-2975 NDGVDTAKSNGL
+2975 
-2987 DSINNIQPT
+2987 
-2996 VVKKD
+2996 
-3001 EAKTAIDKAAEAK
+3001 
-3014 KAEIDQTPNA
+3014 
-3024 TDEEKAAAKAKVD
+3024 
-3037 EAVTTAKNAIDQ
+3037 
-3049 ATNNDGVDTAKSN
+3049 
-3062 GLDSINNIQPTVV
+3062 
-3075 KKDEAKA
+3075 
-3082 AIDKAA
+3082 
-3088 EAKKAEI
+3088 
-3095 DQILNATDEEK
+3095 
-3106 AAAKAKVDEAVTTAK
+3106 
-3121 NAIDQTTNNVG
+3121 
-3132 VDAAKESGV
+3132 
-3141 ESINQV
+3141 
-3147 QPAVVKKDQAKA
+3147 
-3159 EIDNVAQAKKAEIDR
+3159 AKKAEIDR

>member
-1 MNLFKK
+1 M
-7 QKFSIRKFSVGIFS
+7 
-21 TVIATLTFLS
+21 ATLTFLS

-1035 EAVTTAKNA
+1035 EAV
-1044 IDQATNN
+1044 
-1051 AGVDTAKS
+1051 
-1059 NGLDSINN
+1059 
-1067 IQPTVVKKDEAK
+1067 
-1079 TAIDKAAEAKKAEI
+1079 
-1093 DQTPNATDEEKAA
+1093 
-1106 AKAKVDEAVT
+1106 
-1116 TAKNAIDQATNNNGV
+1116 
-1131 DTTKTNGVDAINNVQ
+1131 
-1146 PTVVKKDEAK
+1146 
-1156 TAIDKAAEAKKA
+1156 
-1168 EIDQTPDATDEEKAA
+1168 
-1183 AKAKVDEA
+1183 
-1191 VTTAKN
+1191 
-1197 AIDQATNNDGVDTA
+1197 
-1211 KSEGSDAI
+1211 
-1219 NHVQPVVVKKDEAKT
+1219 
-1234 AIDKAAEAKKAE
+1234 
-1246 IDQTPNAT
+1246 
-1254 DEEKIAAKAKVDEAV
+1254 
-1269 TTAKNAIDQATNN
+1269 
-1282 AGVDTA
+1282 
-1288 KSNGLDSIN
+1288 
-1297 NIQPTVVKKDE
+1297 
-1308 AKTAIDKAAE
+1308 
-1318 AKKAEI
+1318 
-1324 DQTPNAT
+1324 
-1331 DEEKAAAKA
+1331 
-1340 KIDEAVNNE
+1340 
-1349 KASIDQATN
+1349 
-1358 NDGVDTAKSNGLDSI
+1358 
-1373 NNIQP
+1373 
-1378 TVVKKDEAKAA
+1378 
-1389 INKAAEAKKAEID
+1389 
-1402 QTPNATDEEK
+1402 
-1412 VAAKAKVDEA
+1412 
-1422 VTTAKNAIDQATN
+1422 
-1435 NAGVDTAKSNGLDS
+1435 
-1449 INNIQPTVVKKDEAK
+1449 
-1464 AAIDKATEAKKA
+1464 
-1476 EIDQTPNATDEEKA
+1476 
-1490 TAKAKID
+1490 
-1497 EAVNNE
+1497 
-1503 KASIDQATNNDG
+1503 
-1515 VDTAKT
+1515 
-1521 NGVDAIN
+1521 
-1528 NVQPTVVKKDEA
+1528 
-1540 KTAIENAARA
+1540 
-1550 KKAEID
+1550 
-1556 QTPNAT
+1556 
-1562 DEEKATAKAKVDEA
+1562 
-1576 VTTAKNAID
+1576 
-1585 QATNNN
+1585 
-1591 GVDTA
+1591 
-1596 KTNGVDAINNVQ
+1596 
-1608 PTVVK
+1608 
-1613 KDEAKTAIEN
+1613 
-1623 AARAKKAEI
+1623 
-1632 DQMPNATD
+1632 
-1640 EEKAAAKAK
+1640 
-1649 VDEAVN
+1649 
-1655 NAKVSIDQAINN
+1655 
-1667 NGVDTAKTNGVDSIN
+1667 
-1682 NVQPTVVK
+1682 
-1690 KDEAKTAIDKAAEA
+1690 
-1704 KKAEIDQTPNAT
+1704 
-1716 DEEKAAAKAKVDE
+1716 
-1729 AVTTAKNAID
+1729 
-1739 QATNNAGVDTAKTNG
+1739 
-1754 VDSINNVQ
+1754 
-1762 PTVVKKDEAKTAIEN
+1762 
-1777 AARAKKAEI
+1777 
-1786 DQTPNATDEEKV
+1786 
-1798 AAKAKVDEA
+1798 
-1807 VNNAKASIDQVTNNE
+1807 NNAKASIDQVTNNE

-1974 NAGVDTA
+1974 N
-1981 KTNGV
+1981 
-1986 DSINNVQP
+1986 
-1994 TVVKKDEAKTAIE
+1994 E
-2007 NAARAKKAEIDQT
+2007 
-2020 PNATDEEKVAAKAK
+2020 
-2034 VDEAVNNA
+2034 
-2042 KASIDQ
+2042 
-2048 VTNNEGVDTAKSNGL
+2048 
-2063 DSINNIQPT
+2063 
-2072 VVKKDE
+2072 
-2078 AKTAIDKAAEAK
+2078 
-2090 KTEIDQTPN
+2090 
-2099 ATDEEKA
+2099 
-2106 AAKAK
+2106 
-2111 VDEAV
+2111 
-2116 TTAKNAIDQATNNA
+2116 
-2130 GVDTA
+2130 
-2135 KTNGVDSINNVQPTV
+2135 
-2150 VKKDEAKTAIE
+2150 
-2161 NAARAKKAEI
+2161 
-2171 DQTPN
+2171 
-2176 ATDEEKVAAKAKVD
+2176 
-2190 EAVNNAKASIDQATN
+2190 
-2205 NDGVDTAKSNG
+2205 
-2216 LDSINNIQPTV
+2216 
-2227 VKKDEAKTAIDK
+2227 
-2239 AAEAKKAEIDQTPN
+2239 
-2253 ATDEE
+2253 
-2258 KAAAKAKVDEAVTT
+2258 
-2272 AKNAID
+2272 
-2278 QATNNAGVDTA
+2278 
-2289 KSNGLDSI
+2289 
-2297 NNIQPT
+2297 
-2303 VVKKDE
+2303 
-2309 AKAAIDK
+2309 
-2316 AAEAKKAEIDQTPNA
+2316 
-2331 TDEEKA
+2331 
-2337 AAKAKVDEAVTT
+2337 
-2349 AKNAIDQATNNAGV
+2349 
-2363 DTAKTNGVDSINNVQ
+2363 
-2378 PTVVKKDE
+2378 
-2386 AKTAIENAARA
+2386 
-2397 KKAEIDQTPNATD
+2397 
-2410 EEKVAAKAKVDEA
+2410 
-2423 VNNAKASIDQATNND
+2423 
-2438 GVDTAKSNGLD
+2438 
-2449 SINNIQPTVVKKDE
+2449 
-2463 AKTAIDK
+2463 
-2470 AAEAKKA
+2470 
-2477 EIDQTPNATD
+2477 
-2487 EEKAA
+2487 
-2492 AKAKVDEAVTTAK
+2492 
-2505 NAIDQAT
+2505 
-2512 NNAGV
+2512 
-2517 DTAKTNGVDSINNV
+2517 
-2531 QPTVV
+2531 
-2536 KKDEAKTAIENA
+2536 
-2548 ARAKKAEI
+2548 
-2556 DQTPNATDEEKAV
+2556 
-2569 AKAKVDE
+2569 
-2576 AVTTAKNAIDQATNN
+2576 
-2591 NGVDT
+2591 
-2596 AKTNGVDAIN
+2596 
-2606 NVQPTV
+2606 
-2612 VKKDEAKTAIDKAAE
+2612 
-2627 AKKAE
+2627 
-2632 IDQTPNATDEEKAAA
+2632 
-2647 KAKVDEAVN
+2647 
-2656 NAKASIDQATN
+2656 
-2667 NNGVD
+2667 
-2672 TAKSEGTDAINHVQ
+2672 
-2686 PVVVKKDEAK
+2686 
-2696 VAINKAA
+2696 
-2703 EAKKAEIDQTPNATD
+2703 
-2718 EEKAA
+2718 
-2723 AKAKVDEAVTTAKNA
+2723 
-2738 IDQATNNAGVDTAKT
+2738 GVDTAKT

>member
-363 KNFGGSGLA
+363 NNFGGSGLA

-398 STSLIDATLEVSL
+398 STSLINATLEVSL

-1116 TAKNAIDQATNNNGV
+1116 TAKNAIDQATNN
-1131 DTTKTNGVDAINNVQ
+1131 
-1146 PTVVKKDEAK
+1146 
-1156 TAIDKAAEAKKA
+1156 
-1168 EIDQTPDATDEEKAA
+1168 
-1183 AKAKVDEA
+1183 
-1191 VTTAKN
+1191 
-1197 AIDQATNNDGVDTA
+1197 
-1211 KSEGSDAI
+1211 
-1219 NHVQPVVVKKDEAKT
+1219 
-1234 AIDKAAEAKKAE
+1234 
-1246 IDQTPNAT
+1246 
-1254 DEEKIAAKAKVDEAV
+1254 
-1269 TTAKNAIDQATNN
+1269 
-1282 AGVDTA
+1282 
-1288 KSNGLDSIN
+1288 
-1297 NIQPTVVKKDE
+1297 
-1308 AKTAIDKAAE
+1308 
-1318 AKKAEI
+1318 
-1324 DQTPNAT
+1324 
-1331 DEEKAAAKA
+1331 
-1340 KIDEAVNNE
+1340 
-1349 KASIDQATN
+1349 
-1358 NDGVDTAKSNGLDSI
+1358 
-1373 NNIQP
+1373 
-1378 TVVKKDEAKAA
+1378 
-1389 INKAAEAKKAEID
+1389 
-1402 QTPNATDEEK
+1402 
-1412 VAAKAKVDEA
+1412 
-1422 VTTAKNAIDQATN
+1422 
-1435 NAGVDTAKSNGLDS
+1435 
-1449 INNIQPTVVKKDEAK
+1449 
-1464 AAIDKATEAKKA
+1464 
-1476 EIDQTPNATDEEKA
+1476 
-1490 TAKAKID
+1490 
-1497 EAVNNE
+1497 
-1503 KASIDQATNNDG
+1503 
-1515 VDTAKT
+1515 
-1521 NGVDAIN
+1521 
-1528 NVQPTVVKKDEA
+1528 
-1540 KTAIENAARA
+1540 
-1550 KKAEID
+1550 
-1556 QTPNAT
+1556 
-1562 DEEKATAKAKVDEA
+1562 
-1576 VTTAKNAID
+1576 
-1585 QATNNN
+1585 
-1591 GVDTA
+1591 
-1596 KTNGVDAINNVQ
+1596 
-1608 PTVVK
+1608 
-1613 KDEAKTAIEN
+1613 
-1623 AARAKKAEI
+1623 
-1632 DQMPNATD
+1632 
-1640 EEKAAAKAK
+1640 
-1649 VDEAVN
+1649 
-1655 NAKVSIDQAINN
+1655 
-1667 NGVDTAKTNGVDSIN
+1667 
-1682 NVQPTVVK
+1682 
-1690 KDEAKTAIDKAAEA
+1690 
-1704 KKAEIDQTPNAT
+1704 
-1716 DEEKAAAKAKVDE
+1716 
-1729 AVTTAKNAID
+1729 
-1739 QATNNAGVDTAKTNG
+1739 
-1754 VDSINNVQ
+1754 
-1762 PTVVKKDEAKTAIEN
+1762 
-1777 AARAKKAEI
+1777 
-1786 DQTPNATDEEKV
+1786 
-1798 AAKAKVDEA
+1798 
-1807 VNNAKASIDQVTNNE
+1807 
-1822 GVDTAKS
+1822 
-1829 NGLDSINNIQPTVVK
+1829 
-1844 KDEAKT
+1844 
-1850 AIDKAAEAKKA
+1850 
-1861 EIDQTPNATD
+1861 
-1871 EEKAAAKAKVDEAV
+1871 
-1885 NNAKASIDQATNNNG
+1885 
-1900 VDTAKSEGTDAIN
+1900 
-1913 HVQPV
+1913 
-1918 VVKKDEAK
+1918 
-1926 VAINK
+1926 
-1931 AAEAKKA
+1931 
-1938 EIDQTPN
+1938 
-1945 ATDEEKAAA
+1945 
-1954 KAKVDE
+1954 
-1960 AVTTAKNAIDQATN
+1960 
-1974 NAGVDTA
+1974 
-1981 KTNGV
+1981 
-1986 DSINNVQP
+1986 
-1994 TVVKKDEAKTAIE
+1994 
-2007 NAARAKKAEIDQT
+2007 
-2020 PNATDEEKVAAKAK
+2020 
-2034 VDEAVNNA
+2034 
-2042 KASIDQ
+2042 
-2048 VTNNEGVDTAKSNGL
+2048 
-2063 DSINNIQPT
+2063 
-2072 VVKKDE
+2072 
-2078 AKTAIDKAAEAK
+2078 
-2090 KTEIDQTPN
+2090 
-2099 ATDEEKA
+2099 
-2106 AAKAK
+2106 
-2111 VDEAV
+2111 
-2116 TTAKNAIDQATNNA
+2116 
-2130 GVDTA
+2130 
-2135 KTNGVDSINNVQPTV
+2135 
-2150 VKKDEAKTAIE
+2150 
-2161 NAARAKKAEI
+2161 
-2171 DQTPN
+2171 
-2176 ATDEEKVAAKAKVD
+2176 
-2190 EAVNNAKASIDQATN
+2190 
-2205 NDGVDTAKSNG
+2205 
-2216 LDSINNIQPTV
+2216 
-2227 VKKDEAKTAIDK
+2227 
-2239 AAEAKKAEIDQTPN
+2239 
-2253 ATDEE
+2253 
-2258 KAAAKAKVDEAVTT
+2258 
-2272 AKNAID
+2272 
-2278 QATNNAGVDTA
+2278 
-2289 KSNGLDSI
+2289 
-2297 NNIQPT
+2297 
-2303 VVKKDE
+2303 
-2309 AKAAIDK
+2309 
-2316 AAEAKKAEIDQTPNA
+2316 
-2331 TDEEKA
+2331 
-2337 AAKAKVDEAVTT
+2337 
-2349 AKNAIDQATNNAGV
+2349 
-2363 DTAKTNGVDSINNVQ
+2363 
-2378 PTVVKKDE
+2378 
-2386 AKTAIENAARA
+2386 
-2397 KKAEIDQTPNATD
+2397 
-2410 EEKVAAKAKVDEA
+2410 
-2423 VNNAKASIDQATNND
+2423 
-2438 GVDTAKSNGLD
+2438 
-2449 SINNIQPTVVKKDE
+2449 
-2463 AKTAIDK
+2463 
-2470 AAEAKKA
+2470 
-2477 EIDQTPNATD
+2477 
-2487 EEKAA
+2487 
-2492 AKAKVDEAVTTAK
+2492 
-2505 NAIDQAT
+2505 
-2512 NNAGV
+2512 AGV

-2556 DQTPNATDEEKAV
+2556 DQTPNATDEEKA
-2569 AKAKVDE
+2569 
-2576 AVTTAKNAIDQATNN
+2576 
-2591 NGVDT
+2591 
-2596 AKTNGVDAIN
+2596 
-2606 NVQPTV
+2606 
-2612 VKKDEAKTAIDKAAE
+2612 
-2627 AKKAE
+2627 
-2632 IDQTPNATDEEKAAA
+2632 
-2647 KAKVDEAVN
+2647 
-2656 NAKASIDQATN
+2656 
-2667 NNGVD
+2667 
-2672 TAKSEGTDAINHVQ
+2672 
-2686 PVVVKKDEAK
+2686 
-2696 VAINKAA
+2696 
-2703 EAKKAEIDQTPNATD
+2703 
-2718 EEKAA
+2718 A

-2738 IDQATNNAGVDTAKT
+2738 I
-2753 NGVDSI
+2753 
-2759 NNVQPTVVKKDEAK
+2759 
-2773 TAIEN
+2773 
-2778 AARAKKAEIDQTP
+2778 
-2791 NATDEEKVAAKA
+2791 
-2803 KVDEAVNNAK
+2803 
-2813 ASIDQVTNNE
+2813 
-2823 GVDTAKSNGLDSI
+2823 
-2836 NNIQPTVVKKDEAK
+2836 
-2850 TAIDKAAEAKKTEI
+2850 
-2864 DQTPNATDEEKAAAK
+2864 
-2879 AKVDEAVTT
+2879 
-2888 AKNAIDQATNNEGV
+2888 
-2902 DTAKTNGVDSINNVQ
+2902 
-2917 PTVVKKDEAKTAIEN
+2917 
-2932 AARAKK
+2932 
-2938 AEIDQTPN
+2938 
-2946 ATDEEKVAAK
+2946 
-2956 AKVDE
+2956 
-2961 AVNNAKASIDQATN
+2961 
-2975 NDGVDTAKSNGL
+2975 
-2987 DSINNIQPT
+2987 
-2996 VVKKD
+2996 
-3001 EAKTAIDKAAEAK
+3001 
-3014 KAEIDQTPNA
+3014 
-3024 TDEEKAAAKAKVD
+3024 
-3037 EAVTTAKNAIDQ
+3037 
-3049 ATNNDGVDTAKSN
+3049 
-3062 GLDSINNIQPTVV
+3062 
-3075 KKDEAKA
+3075 
-3082 AIDKAA
+3082 
-3088 EAKKAEI
+3088 
-3095 DQILNATDEEK
+3095 
-3106 AAAKAKVDEAVTTAK
+3106 
-3121 NAIDQTTNNVG
+3121 
-3132 VDAAKESGV
+3132 
-3141 ESINQV
+3141 
-3147 QPAVVKKDQAKA
+3147 
-3159 EIDNVAQAKKAEIDR
+3159 
-3174 NSNATE
+3174 
-3180 EEKVAAKSKVDEAA
+3180 
-3194 TTIKQAIDKAVNNSE
+3194 
-3209 VDNAI
+3209 
-3214 DVGKTAINNIEADN
+3214 
-3228 SAKSKA
+3228 
-3234 IKHLQELVKQQMT
+3234 
-3247 KIDSNHL
+3247 
-3254 ATEEEKA
+3254 
-3261 KAKQMIKLLFEKA
+3261 
-3274 KIEIEKAKT
+3274 
-3283 SYEVTKIDAEYS
+3283 
-3295 KLITKTL
+3295 
-3302 PENKAKLNAKKKI
+3302 
-3315 EKIARQLK
+3315 
-3323 NKLNNMNGV
+3323 
-3332 SKEEKDRIK
+3332 
-3341 VIIEQIVK
+3341 
-3349 KSFKDIDLASRNNTI
+3349 
-3364 NKIVNDVKIQFANI
+3364 
-3378 KINKQNNKK
+3378 
-3387 SLINNENASVI
+3387 
-3398 ITTEQHKTNKAY
+3398 
-3410 HKVRNEKG
+3410 
-3418 RYQLPNTGINNDT
+3418 
-3431 SSPLISFT
+3431 
-3439 FVSGLFLIL
+3439 
-3448 RSMRRRASK
+3448 

>member
-398 STSLIDATLEVSL
+398 STSLINATLEVSL

-902 AKTNGVDTINN
+902 AK
-913 VQPTVVKKDEAKT
+913 
-926 AIDKAAE
+926 
-933 AKKAE
+933 
-938 IDQTPDATDEEKA
+938 
-951 AAKAKVDEA
+951 
-960 VNNAKASID
+960 
-969 QATNNNG
+969 
-976 VDTAKSEGSDAINH
+976 
-990 VQPVVVKK
+990 
-998 DEAKTAIDKAAEAKK
+998 
-1013 AEIDQT
+1013 
-1019 PNATDEEK
+1019 
-1027 VAAKAKVD
+1027 
-1035 EAVTTAKNA
+1035 
-1044 IDQATNN
+1044 
-1051 AGVDTAKS
+1051 
-1059 NGLDSINN
+1059 
-1067 IQPTVVKKDEAK
+1067 
-1079 TAIDKAAEAKKAEI
+1079 
-1093 DQTPNATDEEKAA
+1093 
-1106 AKAKVDEAVT
+1106 
-1116 TAKNAIDQATNNNGV
+1116 
-1131 DTTKTNGVDAINNVQ
+1131 
-1146 PTVVKKDEAK
+1146 
-1156 TAIDKAAEAKKA
+1156 
-1168 EIDQTPDATDEEKAA
+1168 
-1183 AKAKVDEA
+1183 
-1191 VTTAKN
+1191 
-1197 AIDQATNNDGVDTA
+1197 
-1211 KSEGSDAI
+1211 SEGSDAI

-1412 VAAKAKVDEA
+1412 VA
-1422 VTTAKNAIDQATN
+1422 
-1435 NAGVDTAKSNGLDS
+1435 
-1449 INNIQPTVVKKDEAK
+1449 
-1464 AAIDKATEAKKA
+1464 
-1476 EIDQTPNATDEEKA
+1476 
-1490 TAKAKID
+1490 AKAKID

-1850 AIDKAAEAKKA
+1850 AIDKAAEAKK
-1861 EIDQTPNATD
+1861 T
-1871 EEKAAAKAKVDEAV
+1871 
-1885 NNAKASIDQATNNNG
+1885 
-1900 VDTAKSEGTDAIN
+1900 
-1913 HVQPV
+1913 
-1918 VVKKDEAK
+1918 
-1926 VAINK
+1926 
-1931 AAEAKKA
+1931 
-1938 EIDQTPN
+1938 
-1945 ATDEEKAAA
+1945 
-1954 KAKVDE
+1954 
-1960 AVTTAKNAIDQATN
+1960 
-1974 NAGVDTA
+1974 
-1981 KTNGV
+1981 
-1986 DSINNVQP
+1986 
-1994 TVVKKDEAKTAIE
+1994 
-2007 NAARAKKAEIDQT
+2007 
-2020 PNATDEEKVAAKAK
+2020 
-2034 VDEAVNNA
+2034 
-2042 KASIDQ
+2042 
-2048 VTNNEGVDTAKSNGL
+2048 
-2063 DSINNIQPT
+2063 
-2072 VVKKDE
+2072 
-2078 AKTAIDKAAEAK
+2078 
-2090 KTEIDQTPN
+2090 
-2099 ATDEEKA
+2099 
-2106 AAKAK
+2106 
-2111 VDEAV
+2111 
-2116 TTAKNAIDQATNNA
+2116 
-2130 GVDTA
+2130 
-2135 KTNGVDSINNVQPTV
+2135 
-2150 VKKDEAKTAIE
+2150 
-2161 NAARAKKAEI
+2161 
-2171 DQTPN
+2171 
-2176 ATDEEKVAAKAKVD
+2176 
-2190 EAVNNAKASIDQATN
+2190 
-2205 NDGVDTAKSNG
+2205 
-2216 LDSINNIQPTV
+2216 
-2227 VKKDEAKTAIDK
+2227 
-2239 AAEAKKAEIDQTPN
+2239 
-2253 ATDEE
+2253 
-2258 KAAAKAKVDEAVTT
+2258 
-2272 AKNAID
+2272 
-2278 QATNNAGVDTA
+2278 
-2289 KSNGLDSI
+2289 
-2297 NNIQPT
+2297 
-2303 VVKKDE
+2303 
-2309 AKAAIDK
+2309 
-2316 AAEAKKAEIDQTPNA
+2316 
-2331 TDEEKA
+2331 
-2337 AAKAKVDEAVTT
+2337 
-2349 AKNAIDQATNNAGV
+2349 
-2363 DTAKTNGVDSINNVQ
+2363 
-2378 PTVVKKDE
+2378 
-2386 AKTAIENAARA
+2386 
-2397 KKAEIDQTPNATD
+2397 
-2410 EEKVAAKAKVDEA
+2410 
-2423 VNNAKASIDQATNND
+2423 
-2438 GVDTAKSNGLD
+2438 
-2449 SINNIQPTVVKKDE
+2449 
-2463 AKTAIDK
+2463 
-2470 AAEAKKA
+2470 

-2864 DQTPNATDEEKAAAK
+2864 DQTPNATDEEKATAKAKVDEAVTTAKNAIDQATNNNGVDTAKTNGVDAINNVQPTVVKKDEAKTAIENAARAKKAEIDQTPNATDEEKVAAKAKVDEAVNNAKASIDQVTNNEGVDTAKSNGLDSINNIQPTVVKKDEAKTAIDKAAEAKKTEIDQTPNATDEEKAAAK

-2888 AKNAIDQATNNEGV
+2888 AKNAIDQATNNAGVDTAKTNGVDSINNVQPTVVKKDEAKTAIENAARAKKAEIDQTPNATDEEKAVAKAKVDEAVTTAKNAIDQATNNAGVDTAKTNGVDSINNVQPTVVKKDEAKTAIDKAAEAKKAEIDQTPNATDEEKAAAKAKVDEAVNNAKASIDQATNNNGVDTAKSEGTDAINHVQPVVVKKDEAKVAINKAAEAKKAEIDQTPNATDEEKAAAKAKVDEAVTTAKNAIDQATNNAGVDTAKTNGVDSINNVQPTVVKKDEAKTAIENAARAKKAEIDQTPNATDEEKAVAKAKVDEAVTTAKNAIDQATNNAGVDTAKTNGVDSINNVQPTVVKKDEAKTAIDKAAEAKKAEIDQTPNATDEEKAAAKAKVDEAVNNAKASIDQATNNNGVDTAKSEGTDAINHVQPVVVKKDEAKVAINKAAEAKKAEIDQTPNATDEEKAAAKAKVDEAVTTAKNAIDQATNNAGVDTAKTNGVDSINNVQPTVVKKDEAKTAIENAARAKKAEIDQTPNATDEEKVAAKAKVDEAVNNAKASIDQVTNNEGVDTAKSNGLDSINNIQPTVVKKDEAKTAIDKAAEAKKTEIDQTPNATDEEKAAAKAKVDEAVTTAKNAIDQATNNAGV

>member
-363 KNFGGSGLA
+363 NNFGGSGLA

-398 STSLIDATLEVSL
+398 STSLINATLEVSL

-1027 VAAKAKVD
+1027 
-1035 EAVTTAKNA
+1035 
-1044 IDQATNN
+1044 I
-1051 AGVDTAKS
+1051 
-1059 NGLDSINN
+1059 
-1067 IQPTVVKKDEAK
+1067 
-1079 TAIDKAAEAKKAEI
+1079 
-1093 DQTPNATDEEKAA
+1093 
-1106 AKAKVDEAVT
+1106 
-1116 TAKNAIDQATNNNGV
+1116 
-1131 DTTKTNGVDAINNVQ
+1131 
-1146 PTVVKKDEAK
+1146 
-1156 TAIDKAAEAKKA
+1156 
-1168 EIDQTPDATDEEKAA
+1168 
-1183 AKAKVDEA
+1183 
-1191 VTTAKN
+1191 
-1197 AIDQATNNDGVDTA
+1197 
-1211 KSEGSDAI
+1211 
-1219 NHVQPVVVKKDEAKT
+1219 
-1234 AIDKAAEAKKAE
+1234 
-1246 IDQTPNAT
+1246 
-1254 DEEKIAAKAKVDEAV
+1254 
-1269 TTAKNAIDQATNN
+1269 
-1282 AGVDTA
+1282 
-1288 KSNGLDSIN
+1288 
-1297 NIQPTVVKKDE
+1297 
-1308 AKTAIDKAAE
+1308 
-1318 AKKAEI
+1318 
-1324 DQTPNAT
+1324 
-1331 DEEKAAAKA
+1331 
-1340 KIDEAVNNE
+1340 
-1349 KASIDQATN
+1349 
-1358 NDGVDTAKSNGLDSI
+1358 
-1373 NNIQP
+1373 
-1378 TVVKKDEAKAA
+1378 
-1389 INKAAEAKKAEID
+1389 
-1402 QTPNATDEEK
+1402 
-1412 VAAKAKVDEA
+1412 
-1422 VTTAKNAIDQATN
+1422 
-1435 NAGVDTAKSNGLDS
+1435 
-1449 INNIQPTVVKKDEAK
+1449 
-1464 AAIDKATEAKKA
+1464 
-1476 EIDQTPNATDEEKA
+1476 
-1490 TAKAKID
+1490 
-1497 EAVNNE
+1497 
-1503 KASIDQATNNDG
+1503 
-1515 VDTAKT
+1515 
-1521 NGVDAIN
+1521 
-1528 NVQPTVVKKDEA
+1528 
-1540 KTAIENAARA
+1540 
-1550 KKAEID
+1550 
-1556 QTPNAT
+1556 
-1562 DEEKATAKAKVDEA
+1562 
-1576 VTTAKNAID
+1576 
-1585 QATNNN
+1585 
-1591 GVDTA
+1591 
-1596 KTNGVDAINNVQ
+1596 
-1608 PTVVK
+1608 
-1613 KDEAKTAIEN
+1613 
-1623 AARAKKAEI
+1623 
-1632 DQMPNATD
+1632 
-1640 EEKAAAKAK
+1640 
-1649 VDEAVN
+1649 
-1655 NAKVSIDQAINN
+1655 
-1667 NGVDTAKTNGVDSIN
+1667 
-1682 NVQPTVVK
+1682 
-1690 KDEAKTAIDKAAEA
+1690 
-1704 KKAEIDQTPNAT
+1704 
-1716 DEEKAAAKAKVDE
+1716 
-1729 AVTTAKNAID
+1729 
-1739 QATNNAGVDTAKTNG
+1739 
-1754 VDSINNVQ
+1754 
-1762 PTVVKKDEAKTAIEN
+1762 
-1777 AARAKKAEI
+1777 
-1786 DQTPNATDEEKV
+1786 
-1798 AAKAKVDEA
+1798 
-1807 VNNAKASIDQVTNNE
+1807 
-1822 GVDTAKS
+1822 
-1829 NGLDSINNIQPTVVK
+1829 
-1844 KDEAKT
+1844 
-1850 AIDKAAEAKKA
+1850 
-1861 EIDQTPNATD
+1861 
-1871 EEKAAAKAKVDEAV
+1871 
-1885 NNAKASIDQATNNNG
+1885 
-1900 VDTAKSEGTDAIN
+1900 
-1913 HVQPV
+1913 
-1918 VVKKDEAK
+1918 
-1926 VAINK
+1926 
-1931 AAEAKKA
+1931 
-1938 EIDQTPN
+1938 
-1945 ATDEEKAAA
+1945 
-1954 KAKVDE
+1954 
-1960 AVTTAKNAIDQATN
+1960 
-1974 NAGVDTA
+1974 
-1981 KTNGV
+1981 
-1986 DSINNVQP
+1986 
-1994 TVVKKDEAKTAIE
+1994 
-2007 NAARAKKAEIDQT
+2007 
-2020 PNATDEEKVAAKAK
+2020 
-2034 VDEAVNNA
+2034 
-2042 KASIDQ
+2042 
-2048 VTNNEGVDTAKSNGL
+2048 
-2063 DSINNIQPT
+2063 
-2072 VVKKDE
+2072 
-2078 AKTAIDKAAEAK
+2078 
-2090 KTEIDQTPN
+2090 
-2099 ATDEEKA
+2099 
-2106 AAKAK
+2106 
-2111 VDEAV
+2111 
-2116 TTAKNAIDQATNNA
+2116 
-2130 GVDTA
+2130 
-2135 KTNGVDSINNVQPTV
+2135 
-2150 VKKDEAKTAIE
+2150 
-2161 NAARAKKAEI
+2161 
-2171 DQTPN
+2171 
-2176 ATDEEKVAAKAKVD
+2176 
-2190 EAVNNAKASIDQATN
+2190 
-2205 NDGVDTAKSNG
+2205 
-2216 LDSINNIQPTV
+2216 
-2227 VKKDEAKTAIDK
+2227 
-2239 AAEAKKAEIDQTPN
+2239 
-2253 ATDEE
+2253 
-2258 KAAAKAKVDEAVTT
+2258 AAKAKVDEAVTT

-2512 NNAGV
+2512 NNA
-2517 DTAKTNGVDSINNV
+2517 
-2531 QPTVV
+2531 
-2536 KKDEAKTAIENA
+2536 
-2548 ARAKKAEI
+2548 
-2556 DQTPNATDEEKAV
+2556 
-2569 AKAKVDE
+2569 
-2576 AVTTAKNAIDQATNN
+2576 
-2591 NGVDT
+2591 
-2596 AKTNGVDAIN
+2596 
-2606 NVQPTV
+2606 
-2612 VKKDEAKTAIDKAAE
+2612 
-2627 AKKAE
+2627 
-2632 IDQTPNATDEEKAAA
+2632 
-2647 KAKVDEAVN
+2647 
-2656 NAKASIDQATN
+2656 
-2667 NNGVD
+2667 
-2672 TAKSEGTDAINHVQ
+2672 
-2686 PVVVKKDEAK
+2686 
-2696 VAINKAA
+2696 
-2703 EAKKAEIDQTPNATD
+2703 
-2718 EEKAA
+2718 
-2723 AKAKVDEAVTTAKNA
+2723 
-2738 IDQATNNAGVDTAKT
+2738 
-2753 NGVDSI
+2753 
-2759 NNVQPTVVKKDEAK
+2759 
-2773 TAIEN
+2773 
-2778 AARAKKAEIDQTP
+2778 
-2791 NATDEEKVAAKA
+2791 
-2803 KVDEAVNNAK
+2803 
-2813 ASIDQVTNNE
+2813 
-2823 GVDTAKSNGLDSI
+2823 
-2836 NNIQPTVVKKDEAK
+2836 
-2850 TAIDKAAEAKKTEI
+2850 
-2864 DQTPNATDEEKAAAK
+2864 
-2879 AKVDEAVTT
+2879 
-2888 AKNAIDQATNNEGV
+2888 GV

>member
-363 KNFGGSGLA
+363 NNFGGSGLA

-398 STSLIDATLEVSL
+398 STSLINATLEVSL

-887 KNAIDQATNNDGVDT
+887 KNAIDQATNN
-902 AKTNGVDTINN
+902 
-913 VQPTVVKKDEAKT
+913 
-926 AIDKAAE
+926 
-933 AKKAE
+933 
-938 IDQTPDATDEEKA
+938 
-951 AAKAKVDEA
+951 
-960 VNNAKASID
+960 
-969 QATNNNG
+969 
-976 VDTAKSEGSDAINH
+976 
-990 VQPVVVKK
+990 
-998 DEAKTAIDKAAEAKK
+998 
-1013 AEIDQT
+1013 
-1019 PNATDEEK
+1019 
-1027 VAAKAKVD
+1027 
-1035 EAVTTAKNA
+1035 
-1044 IDQATNN
+1044 
-1051 AGVDTAKS
+1051 
-1059 NGLDSINN
+1059 
-1067 IQPTVVKKDEAK
+1067 
-1079 TAIDKAAEAKKAEI
+1079 
-1093 DQTPNATDEEKAA
+1093 
-1106 AKAKVDEAVT
+1106 
-1116 TAKNAIDQATNNNGV
+1116 
-1131 DTTKTNGVDAINNVQ
+1131 
-1146 PTVVKKDEAK
+1146 
-1156 TAIDKAAEAKKA
+1156 
-1168 EIDQTPDATDEEKAA
+1168 
-1183 AKAKVDEA
+1183 
-1191 VTTAKN
+1191 
-1197 AIDQATNNDGVDTA
+1197 
-1211 KSEGSDAI
+1211 
-1219 NHVQPVVVKKDEAKT
+1219 
-1234 AIDKAAEAKKAE
+1234 
-1246 IDQTPNAT
+1246 
-1254 DEEKIAAKAKVDEAV
+1254 
-1269 TTAKNAIDQATNN
+1269 
-1282 AGVDTA
+1282 
-1288 KSNGLDSIN
+1288 
-1297 NIQPTVVKKDE
+1297 
-1308 AKTAIDKAAE
+1308 
-1318 AKKAEI
+1318 
-1324 DQTPNAT
+1324 
-1331 DEEKAAAKA
+1331 
-1340 KIDEAVNNE
+1340 
-1349 KASIDQATN
+1349 
-1358 NDGVDTAKSNGLDSI
+1358 
-1373 NNIQP
+1373 
-1378 TVVKKDEAKAA
+1378 
-1389 INKAAEAKKAEID
+1389 
-1402 QTPNATDEEK
+1402 
-1412 VAAKAKVDEA
+1412 
-1422 VTTAKNAIDQATN
+1422 
-1435 NAGVDTAKSNGLDS
+1435 
-1449 INNIQPTVVKKDEAK
+1449 
-1464 AAIDKATEAKKA
+1464 
-1476 EIDQTPNATDEEKA
+1476 
-1490 TAKAKID
+1490 
-1497 EAVNNE
+1497 
-1503 KASIDQATNNDG
+1503 
-1515 VDTAKT
+1515 
-1521 NGVDAIN
+1521 
-1528 NVQPTVVKKDEA
+1528 
-1540 KTAIENAARA
+1540 
-1550 KKAEID
+1550 
-1556 QTPNAT
+1556 
-1562 DEEKATAKAKVDEA
+1562 
-1576 VTTAKNAID
+1576 
-1585 QATNNN
+1585 N

-1596 KTNGVDAINNVQ
+1596 KTNGVDAINNV
-1608 PTVVK
+1608 
-1613 KDEAKTAIEN
+1613 
-1623 AARAKKAEI
+1623 
-1632 DQMPNATD
+1632 
-1640 EEKAAAKAK
+1640 
-1649 VDEAVN
+1649 
-1655 NAKVSIDQAINN
+1655 
-1667 NGVDTAKTNGVDSIN
+1667 
-1682 NVQPTVVK
+1682 
-1690 KDEAKTAIDKAAEA
+1690 
-1704 KKAEIDQTPNAT
+1704 
-1716 DEEKAAAKAKVDE
+1716 
-1729 AVTTAKNAID
+1729 
-1739 QATNNAGVDTAKTNG
+1739 
-1754 VDSINNVQ
+1754 
-1762 PTVVKKDEAKTAIEN
+1762 
-1777 AARAKKAEI
+1777 
-1786 DQTPNATDEEKV
+1786 
-1798 AAKAKVDEA
+1798 
-1807 VNNAKASIDQVTNNE
+1807 
-1822 GVDTAKS
+1822 
-1829 NGLDSINNIQPTVVK
+1829 QPTVVK

-1885 NNAKASIDQATNNNG
+1885 NNAKASIDQ
-1900 VDTAKSEGTDAIN
+1900 
-1913 HVQPV
+1913 
-1918 VVKKDEAK
+1918 
-1926 VAINK
+1926 
-1931 AAEAKKA
+1931 
-1938 EIDQTPN
+1938 
-1945 ATDEEKAAA
+1945 
-1954 KAKVDE
+1954 
-1960 AVTTAKNAIDQATN
+1960 
-1974 NAGVDTA
+1974 
-1981 KTNGV
+1981 
-1986 DSINNVQP
+1986 
-1994 TVVKKDEAKTAIE
+1994 
-2007 NAARAKKAEIDQT
+2007 
-2020 PNATDEEKVAAKAK
+2020 
-2034 VDEAVNNA
+2034 
-2042 KASIDQ
+2042 

-2063 DSINNIQPT
+2063 
-2072 VVKKDE
+2072 
-2078 AKTAIDKAAEAK
+2078 
-2090 KTEIDQTPN
+2090 
-2099 ATDEEKA
+2099 
-2106 AAKAK
+2106 
-2111 VDEAV
+2111 
-2116 TTAKNAIDQATNNA
+2116 
-2130 GVDTA
+2130 
-2135 KTNGVDSINNVQPTV
+2135 DSINNVQPTV

-2227 VKKDEAKTAIDK
+2227 VKKDEAK
-2239 AAEAKKAEIDQTPN
+2239 
-2253 ATDEE
+2253 
-2258 KAAAKAKVDEAVTT
+2258 
-2272 AKNAID
+2272 
-2278 QATNNAGVDTA
+2278 
-2289 KSNGLDSI
+2289 
-2297 NNIQPT
+2297 
-2303 VVKKDE
+2303 
-2309 AKAAIDK
+2309 AAIDK
-2316 AAEAKKAEIDQTPNA
+2316 AAEAKKAEIDQTP
-2331 TDEEKA
+2331 
-2337 AAKAKVDEAVTT
+2337 
-2349 AKNAIDQATNNAGV
+2349 
-2363 DTAKTNGVDSINNVQ
+2363 
-2378 PTVVKKDE
+2378 
-2386 AKTAIENAARA
+2386 
-2397 KKAEIDQTPNATD
+2397 
-2410 EEKVAAKAKVDEA
+2410 
-2423 VNNAKASIDQATNND
+2423 
-2438 GVDTAKSNGLD
+2438 
-2449 SINNIQPTVVKKDE
+2449 
-2463 AKTAIDK
+2463 
-2470 AAEAKKA
+2470 
-2477 EIDQTPNATD
+2477 
-2487 EEKAA
+2487 
-2492 AKAKVDEAVTTAK
+2492 
-2505 NAIDQAT
+2505 
-2512 NNAGV
+2512 
-2517 DTAKTNGVDSINNV
+2517 
-2531 QPTVV
+2531 
-2536 KKDEAKTAIENA
+2536 
-2548 ARAKKAEI
+2548 
-2556 DQTPNATDEEKAV
+2556 
-2569 AKAKVDE
+2569 
-2576 AVTTAKNAIDQATNN
+2576 
-2591 NGVDT
+2591 
-2596 AKTNGVDAIN
+2596 
-2606 NVQPTV
+2606 
-2612 VKKDEAKTAIDKAAE
+2612 
-2627 AKKAE
+2627 
-2632 IDQTPNATDEEKAAA
+2632 
-2647 KAKVDEAVN
+2647 
-2656 NAKASIDQATN
+2656 
-2667 NNGVD
+2667 
-2672 TAKSEGTDAINHVQ
+2672 
-2686 PVVVKKDEAK
+2686 
-2696 VAINKAA
+2696 
-2703 EAKKAEIDQTPNATD
+2703 
-2718 EEKAA
+2718 
-2723 AKAKVDEAVTTAKNA
+2723 
-2738 IDQATNNAGVDTAKT
+2738 
-2753 NGVDSI
+2753 
-2759 NNVQPTVVKKDEAK
+2759 
-2773 TAIEN
+2773 
-2778 AARAKKAEIDQTP
+2778 
-2791 NATDEEKVAAKA
+2791 
-2803 KVDEAVNNAK
+2803 
-2813 ASIDQVTNNE
+2813 
-2823 GVDTAKSNGLDSI
+2823 
-2836 NNIQPTVVKKDEAK
+2836 
-2850 TAIDKAAEAKKTEI
+2850 
-2864 DQTPNATDEEKAAAK
+2864 
-2879 AKVDEAVTT
+2879 
-2888 AKNAIDQATNNEGV
+2888 
-2902 DTAKTNGVDSINNVQ
+2902 
-2917 PTVVKKDEAKTAIEN
+2917 
-2932 AARAKK
+2932 
-2938 AEIDQTPN
+2938 
-2946 ATDEEKVAAK
+2946 
-2956 AKVDE
+2956 
-2961 AVNNAKASIDQATN
+2961 
-2975 NDGVDTAKSNGL
+2975 
-2987 DSINNIQPT
+2987 
-2996 VVKKD
+2996 
-3001 EAKTAIDKAAEAK
+3001 
-3014 KAEIDQTPNA
+3014 
-3024 TDEEKAAAKAKVD
+3024 
-3037 EAVTTAKNAIDQ
+3037 
-3049 ATNNDGVDTAKSN
+3049 
-3062 GLDSINNIQPTVV
+3062 
-3075 KKDEAKA
+3075 
-3082 AIDKAA
+3082 
-3088 EAKKAEI
+3088 
-3095 DQILNATDEEK
+3095 NATDEEK

-3448 RSMRRRASK
+3448 RSMRRASK

>member
-363 KNFGGSGLA
+363 NNFGGSGLA

-398 STSLIDATLEVSL
+398 STSLINATLEVSL

-969 QATNNNG
+969 Q
-976 VDTAKSEGSDAINH
+976 
-990 VQPVVVKK
+990 
-998 DEAKTAIDKAAEAKK
+998 
-1013 AEIDQT
+1013 
-1019 PNATDEEK
+1019 
-1027 VAAKAKVD
+1027 
-1035 EAVTTAKNA
+1035 
-1044 IDQATNN
+1044 
-1051 AGVDTAKS
+1051 
-1059 NGLDSINN
+1059 
-1067 IQPTVVKKDEAK
+1067 
-1079 TAIDKAAEAKKAEI
+1079 
-1093 DQTPNATDEEKAA
+1093 
-1106 AKAKVDEAVT
+1106 
-1116 TAKNAIDQATNNNGV
+1116 
-1131 DTTKTNGVDAINNVQ
+1131 
-1146 PTVVKKDEAK
+1146 
-1156 TAIDKAAEAKKA
+1156 
-1168 EIDQTPDATDEEKAA
+1168 
-1183 AKAKVDEA
+1183 
-1191 VTTAKN
+1191 
-1197 AIDQATNNDGVDTA
+1197 
-1211 KSEGSDAI
+1211 
-1219 NHVQPVVVKKDEAKT
+1219 
-1234 AIDKAAEAKKAE
+1234 
-1246 IDQTPNAT
+1246 
-1254 DEEKIAAKAKVDEAV
+1254 
-1269 TTAKNAIDQATNN
+1269 
-1282 AGVDTA
+1282 
-1288 KSNGLDSIN
+1288 
-1297 NIQPTVVKKDE
+1297 
-1308 AKTAIDKAAE
+1308 
-1318 AKKAEI
+1318 
-1324 DQTPNAT
+1324 
-1331 DEEKAAAKA
+1331 
-1340 KIDEAVNNE
+1340 
-1349 KASIDQATN
+1349 
-1358 NDGVDTAKSNGLDSI
+1358 
-1373 NNIQP
+1373 
-1378 TVVKKDEAKAA
+1378 
-1389 INKAAEAKKAEID
+1389 
-1402 QTPNATDEEK
+1402 
-1412 VAAKAKVDEA
+1412 
-1422 VTTAKNAIDQATN
+1422 
-1435 NAGVDTAKSNGLDS
+1435 
-1449 INNIQPTVVKKDEAK
+1449 
-1464 AAIDKATEAKKA
+1464 
-1476 EIDQTPNATDEEKA
+1476 
-1490 TAKAKID
+1490 
-1497 EAVNNE
+1497 
-1503 KASIDQATNNDG
+1503 
-1515 VDTAKT
+1515 
-1521 NGVDAIN
+1521 
-1528 NVQPTVVKKDEA
+1528 
-1540 KTAIENAARA
+1540 
-1550 KKAEID
+1550 
-1556 QTPNAT
+1556 
-1562 DEEKATAKAKVDEA
+1562 
-1576 VTTAKNAID
+1576 
-1585 QATNNN
+1585 
-1591 GVDTA
+1591 
-1596 KTNGVDAINNVQ
+1596 
-1608 PTVVK
+1608 
-1613 KDEAKTAIEN
+1613 
-1623 AARAKKAEI
+1623 
-1632 DQMPNATD
+1632 
-1640 EEKAAAKAK
+1640 
-1649 VDEAVN
+1649 
-1655 NAKVSIDQAINN
+1655 
-1667 NGVDTAKTNGVDSIN
+1667 
-1682 NVQPTVVK
+1682 
-1690 KDEAKTAIDKAAEA
+1690 
-1704 KKAEIDQTPNAT
+1704 
-1716 DEEKAAAKAKVDE
+1716 
-1729 AVTTAKNAID
+1729 
-1739 QATNNAGVDTAKTNG
+1739 
-1754 VDSINNVQ
+1754 
-1762 PTVVKKDEAKTAIEN
+1762 
-1777 AARAKKAEI
+1777 
-1786 DQTPNATDEEKV
+1786 
-1798 AAKAKVDEA
+1798 
-1807 VNNAKASIDQVTNNE
+1807 VTNNE
-1822 GVDTAKS
+1822 
-1829 NGLDSINNIQPTVVK
+1829 
-1844 KDEAKT
+1844 
-1850 AIDKAAEAKKA
+1850 
-1861 EIDQTPNATD
+1861 
-1871 EEKAAAKAKVDEAV
+1871 
-1885 NNAKASIDQATNNNG
+1885 
-1900 VDTAKSEGTDAIN
+1900 
-1913 HVQPV
+1913 
-1918 VVKKDEAK
+1918 
-1926 VAINK
+1926 
-1931 AAEAKKA
+1931 
-1938 EIDQTPN
+1938 
-1945 ATDEEKAAA
+1945 
-1954 KAKVDE
+1954 
-1960 AVTTAKNAIDQATN
+1960 
-1974 NAGVDTA
+1974 
-1981 KTNGV
+1981 
-1986 DSINNVQP
+1986 
-1994 TVVKKDEAKTAIE
+1994 
-2007 NAARAKKAEIDQT
+2007 
-2020 PNATDEEKVAAKAK
+2020 
-2034 VDEAVNNA
+2034 
-2042 KASIDQ
+2042 
-2048 VTNNEGVDTAKSNGL
+2048 
-2063 DSINNIQPT
+2063 
-2072 VVKKDE
+2072 
-2078 AKTAIDKAAEAK
+2078 
-2090 KTEIDQTPN
+2090 
-2099 ATDEEKA
+2099 
-2106 AAKAK
+2106 
-2111 VDEAV
+2111 
-2116 TTAKNAIDQATNNA
+2116 
-2130 GVDTA
+2130 
-2135 KTNGVDSINNVQPTV
+2135 
-2150 VKKDEAKTAIE
+2150 
-2161 NAARAKKAEI
+2161 
-2171 DQTPN
+2171 
-2176 ATDEEKVAAKAKVD
+2176 
-2190 EAVNNAKASIDQATN
+2190 
-2205 NDGVDTAKSNG
+2205 GVDTAKSNG

-2309 AKAAIDK
+2309 AK
-2316 AAEAKKAEIDQTPNA
+2316 
-2331 TDEEKA
+2331 
-2337 AAKAKVDEAVTT
+2337 
-2349 AKNAIDQATNNAGV
+2349 
-2363 DTAKTNGVDSINNVQ
+2363 
-2378 PTVVKKDE
+2378 
-2386 AKTAIENAARA
+2386 
-2397 KKAEIDQTPNATD
+2397 
-2410 EEKVAAKAKVDEA
+2410 
-2423 VNNAKASIDQATNND
+2423 
-2438 GVDTAKSNGLD
+2438 
-2449 SINNIQPTVVKKDE
+2449 
-2463 AKTAIDK
+2463 TAIDK

-2477 EIDQTPNATD
+2477 EIDQTP
-2487 EEKAA
+2487 
-2492 AKAKVDEAVTTAK
+2492 
-2505 NAIDQAT
+2505 
-2512 NNAGV
+2512 
-2517 DTAKTNGVDSINNV
+2517 
-2531 QPTVV
+2531 
-2536 KKDEAKTAIENA
+2536 
-2548 ARAKKAEI
+2548 
-2556 DQTPNATDEEKAV
+2556 
-2569 AKAKVDE
+2569 
-2576 AVTTAKNAIDQATNN
+2576 
-2591 NGVDT
+2591 
-2596 AKTNGVDAIN
+2596 
-2606 NVQPTV
+2606 
-2612 VKKDEAKTAIDKAAE
+2612 
-2627 AKKAE
+2627 
-2632 IDQTPNATDEEKAAA
+2632 
-2647 KAKVDEAVN
+2647 
-2656 NAKASIDQATN
+2656 
-2667 NNGVD
+2667 
-2672 TAKSEGTDAINHVQ
+2672 
-2686 PVVVKKDEAK
+2686 
-2696 VAINKAA
+2696 
-2703 EAKKAEIDQTPNATD
+2703 
-2718 EEKAA
+2718 
-2723 AKAKVDEAVTTAKNA
+2723 
-2738 IDQATNNAGVDTAKT
+2738 
-2753 NGVDSI
+2753 
-2759 NNVQPTVVKKDEAK
+2759 
-2773 TAIEN
+2773 
-2778 AARAKKAEIDQTP
+2778 
-2791 NATDEEKVAAKA
+2791 
-2803 KVDEAVNNAK
+2803 
-2813 ASIDQVTNNE
+2813 
-2823 GVDTAKSNGLDSI
+2823 
-2836 NNIQPTVVKKDEAK
+2836 
-2850 TAIDKAAEAKKTEI
+2850 
-2864 DQTPNATDEEKAAAK
+2864 
-2879 AKVDEAVTT
+2879 
-2888 AKNAIDQATNNEGV
+2888 
-2902 DTAKTNGVDSINNVQ
+2902 
-2917 PTVVKKDEAKTAIEN
+2917 
-2932 AARAKK
+2932 
-2938 AEIDQTPN
+2938 
-2946 ATDEEKVAAK
+2946 
-2956 AKVDE
+2956 
-2961 AVNNAKASIDQATN
+2961 
-2975 NDGVDTAKSNGL
+2975 
-2987 DSINNIQPT
+2987 
-2996 VVKKD
+2996 
-3001 EAKTAIDKAAEAK
+3001 
-3014 KAEIDQTPNA
+3014 
-3024 TDEEKAAAKAKVD
+3024 
-3037 EAVTTAKNAIDQ
+3037 
-3049 ATNNDGVDTAKSN
+3049 
-3062 GLDSINNIQPTVV
+3062 
-3075 KKDEAKA
+3075 
-3082 AIDKAA
+3082 
-3088 EAKKAEI
+3088 
-3095 DQILNATDEEK
+3095 NATDEEK

>member
-134 SKNDSNNTF
+134 SKNDSNNTL

-218 EIPLV
+218 EIPLM

-290 TNGINGV
+290 THGINGV

-307 TDLLY
+307 IDLLY

-363 KNFGGSGLA
+363 NNFGGSGLA

-398 STSLIDATLEVSL
+398 STSSINATLEVSL

-668 ISERKKQAIVDISPI
+668 ISERKNQAIVDISPI
-683 DVIPAI
+683 DVIPTI

-712 NATFEEREEAKT
+712 NATFEEREQAKK
-724 SVNEALT
+724 SVNEALI

-787 DHSATIEEKNET
+787 DHSATIEEKNES

-843 KNQAKQIITDQA
+843 KNQAKQTITDQA

-868 TDEEKAAAK
+868 TDEEKAAAKAAAK

-902 AKTNGVDTINN
+902 AKTNGVD
-913 VQPTVVKKDEAKT
+913 
-926 AIDKAAE
+926 
-933 AKKAE
+933 
-938 IDQTPDATDEEKA
+938 
-951 AAKAKVDEA
+951 
-960 VNNAKASID
+960 
-969 QATNNNG
+969 
-976 VDTAKSEGSDAINH
+976 
-990 VQPVVVKK
+990 
-998 DEAKTAIDKAAEAKK
+998 
-1013 AEIDQT
+1013 
-1019 PNATDEEK
+1019 
-1027 VAAKAKVD
+1027 
-1035 EAVTTAKNA
+1035 
-1044 IDQATNN
+1044 
-1051 AGVDTAKS
+1051 
-1059 NGLDSINN
+1059 
-1067 IQPTVVKKDEAK
+1067 
-1079 TAIDKAAEAKKAEI
+1079 
-1093 DQTPNATDEEKAA
+1093 
-1106 AKAKVDEAVT
+1106 
-1116 TAKNAIDQATNNNGV
+1116 
-1131 DTTKTNGVDAINNVQ
+1131 AINNVQ
-1146 PTVVKKDEAK
+1146 PT
-1156 TAIDKAAEAKKA
+1156 
-1168 EIDQTPDATDEEKAA
+1168 
-1183 AKAKVDEA
+1183 
-1191 VTTAKN
+1191 
-1197 AIDQATNNDGVDTA
+1197 
-1211 KSEGSDAI
+1211 
-1219 NHVQPVVVKKDEAKT
+1219 VVKKDEAKT

-1269 TTAKNAIDQATNN
+1269 NNAKASIDQVTNN
-1282 AGVDTA
+1282 EGVDTA

-1340 KIDEAVNNE
+1340 KIDEAVNNA
-1349 KASIDQATN
+1349 KASIDQ
-1358 NDGVDTAKSNGLDSI
+1358 V
-1373 NNIQP
+1373 
-1378 TVVKKDEAKAA
+1378 
-1389 INKAAEAKKAEID
+1389 
-1402 QTPNATDEEK
+1402 
-1412 VAAKAKVDEA
+1412 
-1422 VTTAKNAIDQATN
+1422 
-1435 NAGVDTAKSNGLDS
+1435 
-1449 INNIQPTVVKKDEAK
+1449 
-1464 AAIDKATEAKKA
+1464 
-1476 EIDQTPNATDEEKA
+1476 
-1490 TAKAKID
+1490 
-1497 EAVNNE
+1497 
-1503 KASIDQATNNDG
+1503 
-1515 VDTAKT
+1515 
-1521 NGVDAIN
+1521 
-1528 NVQPTVVKKDEA
+1528 
-1540 KTAIENAARA
+1540 
-1550 KKAEID
+1550 
-1556 QTPNAT
+1556 
-1562 DEEKATAKAKVDEA
+1562 
-1576 VTTAKNAID
+1576 
-1585 QATNNN
+1585 
-1591 GVDTA
+1591 
-1596 KTNGVDAINNVQ
+1596 
-1608 PTVVK
+1608 
-1613 KDEAKTAIEN
+1613 
-1623 AARAKKAEI
+1623 
-1632 DQMPNATD
+1632 
-1640 EEKAAAKAK
+1640 
-1649 VDEAVN
+1649 
-1655 NAKVSIDQAINN
+1655 
-1667 NGVDTAKTNGVDSIN
+1667 
-1682 NVQPTVVK
+1682 
-1690 KDEAKTAIDKAAEA
+1690 
-1704 KKAEIDQTPNAT
+1704 
-1716 DEEKAAAKAKVDE
+1716 
-1729 AVTTAKNAID
+1729 
-1739 QATNNAGVDTAKTNG
+1739 TNNAGVDTAKTNG
-1754 VDSINNVQ
+1754 VDTINNIQ

-1900 VDTAKSEGTDAIN
+1900 VDTAKTNGVDAIN
-1913 HVQPV
+1913 NVQPT

-1926 VAINK
+1926 TAIDK
-1931 AAEAKKA
+1931 AAEVKKA

-1945 ATDEEKAAA
+1945 ATDEEKAVA
-1954 KAKVDE
+1954 KAKIDE
-1960 AVTTAKNAIDQATN
+1960 AVNNAKASIDQATN

-1986 DSINNVQP
+1986 DVVNNV
-1994 TVVKKDEAKTAIE
+1994 
-2007 NAARAKKAEIDQT
+2007 
-2020 PNATDEEKVAAKAK
+2020 
-2034 VDEAVNNA
+2034 
-2042 KASIDQ
+2042 
-2048 VTNNEGVDTAKSNGL
+2048 
-2063 DSINNIQPT
+2063 
-2072 VVKKDE
+2072 
-2078 AKTAIDKAAEAK
+2078 
-2090 KTEIDQTPN
+2090 
-2099 ATDEEKA
+2099 
-2106 AAKAK
+2106 
-2111 VDEAV
+2111 
-2116 TTAKNAIDQATNNA
+2116 
-2130 GVDTA
+2130 
-2135 KTNGVDSINNVQPTV
+2135 
-2150 VKKDEAKTAIE
+2150 
-2161 NAARAKKAEI
+2161 
-2171 DQTPN
+2171 
-2176 ATDEEKVAAKAKVD
+2176 
-2190 EAVNNAKASIDQATN
+2190 
-2205 NDGVDTAKSNG
+2205 
-2216 LDSINNIQPTV
+2216 
-2227 VKKDEAKTAIDK
+2227 
-2239 AAEAKKAEIDQTPN
+2239 
-2253 ATDEE
+2253 
-2258 KAAAKAKVDEAVTT
+2258 
-2272 AKNAID
+2272 
-2278 QATNNAGVDTA
+2278 
-2289 KSNGLDSI
+2289 
-2297 NNIQPT
+2297 QPT

-2331 TDEEKA
+2331 TEEEKA
-2337 AAKAKVDEAVTT
+2337 AAKAKV
-2349 AKNAIDQATNNAGV
+2349 
-2363 DTAKTNGVDSINNVQ
+2363 
-2378 PTVVKKDE
+2378 
-2386 AKTAIENAARA
+2386 
-2397 KKAEIDQTPNATD
+2397 
-2410 EEKVAAKAKVDEA
+2410 
-2423 VNNAKASIDQATNND
+2423 
-2438 GVDTAKSNGLD
+2438 
-2449 SINNIQPTVVKKDE
+2449 
-2463 AKTAIDK
+2463 
-2470 AAEAKKA
+2470 
-2477 EIDQTPNATD
+2477 
-2487 EEKAA
+2487 
-2492 AKAKVDEAVTTAK
+2492 
-2505 NAIDQAT
+2505 
-2512 NNAGV
+2512 
-2517 DTAKTNGVDSINNV
+2517 
-2531 QPTVV
+2531 
-2536 KKDEAKTAIENA
+2536 
-2548 ARAKKAEI
+2548 
-2556 DQTPNATDEEKAV
+2556 
-2569 AKAKVDE
+2569 
-2576 AVTTAKNAIDQATNN
+2576 
-2591 NGVDT
+2591 
-2596 AKTNGVDAIN
+2596 
-2606 NVQPTV
+2606 
-2612 VKKDEAKTAIDKAAE
+2612 
-2627 AKKAE
+2627 
-2632 IDQTPNATDEEKAAA
+2632 
-2647 KAKVDEAVN
+2647 
-2656 NAKASIDQATN
+2656 
-2667 NNGVD
+2667 
-2672 TAKSEGTDAINHVQ
+2672 
-2686 PVVVKKDEAK
+2686 
-2696 VAINKAA
+2696 
-2703 EAKKAEIDQTPNATD
+2703 
-2718 EEKAA
+2718 
-2723 AKAKVDEAVTTAKNA
+2723 
-2738 IDQATNNAGVDTAKT
+2738 
-2753 NGVDSI
+2753 
-2759 NNVQPTVVKKDEAK
+2759 
-2773 TAIEN
+2773 
-2778 AARAKKAEIDQTP
+2778 
-2791 NATDEEKVAAKA
+2791 
-2803 KVDEAVNNAK
+2803 
-2813 ASIDQVTNNE
+2813 NE
-2823 GVDTAKSNGLDSI
+2823 V
-2836 NNIQPTVVKKDEAK
+2836 
-2850 TAIDKAAEAKKTEI
+2850 
-2864 DQTPNATDEEKAAAK
+2864 
-2879 AKVDEAVTT
+2879 
-2888 AKNAIDQATNNEGV
+2888 
-2902 DTAKTNGVDSINNVQ
+2902 
-2917 PTVVKKDEAKTAIEN
+2917 
-2932 AARAKK
+2932 
-2938 AEIDQTPN
+2938 
-2946 ATDEEKVAAK
+2946 
-2956 AKVDE
+2956 
-2961 AVNNAKASIDQATN
+2961 
-2975 NDGVDTAKSNGL
+2975 
-2987 DSINNIQPT
+2987 
-2996 VVKKD
+2996 
-3001 EAKTAIDKAAEAK
+3001 
-3014 KAEIDQTPNA
+3014 
-3024 TDEEKAAAKAKVD
+3024 
-3037 EAVTTAKNAIDQ
+3037 
-3049 ATNNDGVDTAKSN
+3049 
-3062 GLDSINNIQPTVV
+3062 
-3075 KKDEAKA
+3075 
-3082 AIDKAA
+3082 
-3088 EAKKAEI
+3088 
-3095 DQILNATDEEK
+3095 
-3106 AAAKAKVDEAVTTAK
+3106 VTTAK

-3180 EEKVAAKSKVDEAA
+3180 EEKVAAKAKVDEAA
-3194 TTIKQAIDKAVNNSE
+3194 TATKQAIDKAVNNSE

-3323 NKLNNMNGV
+3323 NKLNKMNGV

>member
-134 SKNDSNNTF
+134 SKNDSNNTL

-218 EIPLV
+218 EIPLM

-290 TNGINGV
+290 THGINGV

-307 TDLLY
+307 IDLLY

-363 KNFGGSGLA
+363 NNFGGSGLA

-398 STSLIDATLEVSL
+398 STSSINATLEVSL

-668 ISERKKQAIVDISPI
+668 ISERKNQAIVDISPI
-683 DVIPAI
+683 DVIPTI

-712 NATFEEREEAKT
+712 NATFEEREQAKK
-724 SVNEALT
+724 SVNEALI

-787 DHSATIEEKNET
+787 DHSATIEEKNES

-843 KNQAKQIITDQA
+843 KNQAKQTITDQA

-868 TDEEKAAAK
+868 TDEEKAAAKAAAK

-902 AKTNGVDTINN
+902 AKTNGVD
-913 VQPTVVKKDEAKT
+913 
-926 AIDKAAE
+926 
-933 AKKAE
+933 
-938 IDQTPDATDEEKA
+938 
-951 AAKAKVDEA
+951 
-960 VNNAKASID
+960 
-969 QATNNNG
+969 
-976 VDTAKSEGSDAINH
+976 
-990 VQPVVVKK
+990 
-998 DEAKTAIDKAAEAKK
+998 
-1013 AEIDQT
+1013 
-1019 PNATDEEK
+1019 
-1027 VAAKAKVD
+1027 
-1035 EAVTTAKNA
+1035 
-1044 IDQATNN
+1044 
-1051 AGVDTAKS
+1051 
-1059 NGLDSINN
+1059 
-1067 IQPTVVKKDEAK
+1067 
-1079 TAIDKAAEAKKAEI
+1079 
-1093 DQTPNATDEEKAA
+1093 
-1106 AKAKVDEAVT
+1106 
-1116 TAKNAIDQATNNNGV
+1116 
-1131 DTTKTNGVDAINNVQ
+1131 AINNVQ
-1146 PTVVKKDEAK
+1146 PT
-1156 TAIDKAAEAKKA
+1156 
-1168 EIDQTPDATDEEKAA
+1168 
-1183 AKAKVDEA
+1183 
-1191 VTTAKN
+1191 
-1197 AIDQATNNDGVDTA
+1197 
-1211 KSEGSDAI
+1211 
-1219 NHVQPVVVKKDEAKT
+1219 VVKKDEAKT

-1269 TTAKNAIDQATNN
+1269 NNAKASIDQVTNN
-1282 AGVDTA
+1282 ECVDTA

-1340 KIDEAVNNE
+1340 KIDEAVNNA
-1349 KASIDQATN
+1349 KASIDQ
-1358 NDGVDTAKSNGLDSI
+1358 V
-1373 NNIQP
+1373 
-1378 TVVKKDEAKAA
+1378 
-1389 INKAAEAKKAEID
+1389 
-1402 QTPNATDEEK
+1402 
-1412 VAAKAKVDEA
+1412 
-1422 VTTAKNAIDQATN
+1422 
-1435 NAGVDTAKSNGLDS
+1435 
-1449 INNIQPTVVKKDEAK
+1449 
-1464 AAIDKATEAKKA
+1464 
-1476 EIDQTPNATDEEKA
+1476 
-1490 TAKAKID
+1490 
-1497 EAVNNE
+1497 
-1503 KASIDQATNNDG
+1503 
-1515 VDTAKT
+1515 
-1521 NGVDAIN
+1521 
-1528 NVQPTVVKKDEA
+1528 
-1540 KTAIENAARA
+1540 
-1550 KKAEID
+1550 
-1556 QTPNAT
+1556 
-1562 DEEKATAKAKVDEA
+1562 
-1576 VTTAKNAID
+1576 
-1585 QATNNN
+1585 
-1591 GVDTA
+1591 
-1596 KTNGVDAINNVQ
+1596 
-1608 PTVVK
+1608 
-1613 KDEAKTAIEN
+1613 
-1623 AARAKKAEI
+1623 
-1632 DQMPNATD
+1632 
-1640 EEKAAAKAK
+1640 
-1649 VDEAVN
+1649 
-1655 NAKVSIDQAINN
+1655 
-1667 NGVDTAKTNGVDSIN
+1667 
-1682 NVQPTVVK
+1682 
-1690 KDEAKTAIDKAAEA
+1690 
-1704 KKAEIDQTPNAT
+1704 
-1716 DEEKAAAKAKVDE
+1716 
-1729 AVTTAKNAID
+1729 
-1739 QATNNAGVDTAKTNG
+1739 TNNAGVDTAKTNG
-1754 VDSINNVQ
+1754 VDTINNIQ

-1900 VDTAKSEGTDAIN
+1900 VDTAKTNGVDAIN
-1913 HVQPV
+1913 NVQPT

-1926 VAINK
+1926 TAIDK
-1931 AAEAKKA
+1931 AAEVKKA

-1945 ATDEEKAAA
+1945 ATDEEKAVA
-1954 KAKVDE
+1954 KAKIDE
-1960 AVTTAKNAIDQATN
+1960 AVNNAKASIDQATN

-1986 DSINNVQP
+1986 D
-1994 TVVKKDEAKTAIE
+1994 
-2007 NAARAKKAEIDQT
+2007 
-2020 PNATDEEKVAAKAK
+2020 
-2034 VDEAVNNA
+2034 AVNN
-2042 KASIDQ
+2042 
-2048 VTNNEGVDTAKSNGL
+2048 V
-2063 DSINNIQPT
+2063 
-2072 VVKKDE
+2072 
-2078 AKTAIDKAAEAK
+2078 
-2090 KTEIDQTPN
+2090 
-2099 ATDEEKA
+2099 
-2106 AAKAK
+2106 
-2111 VDEAV
+2111 
-2116 TTAKNAIDQATNNA
+2116 
-2130 GVDTA
+2130 
-2135 KTNGVDSINNVQPTV
+2135 
-2150 VKKDEAKTAIE
+2150 
-2161 NAARAKKAEI
+2161 
-2171 DQTPN
+2171 
-2176 ATDEEKVAAKAKVD
+2176 
-2190 EAVNNAKASIDQATN
+2190 
-2205 NDGVDTAKSNG
+2205 
-2216 LDSINNIQPTV
+2216 
-2227 VKKDEAKTAIDK
+2227 
-2239 AAEAKKAEIDQTPN
+2239 
-2253 ATDEE
+2253 
-2258 KAAAKAKVDEAVTT
+2258 
-2272 AKNAID
+2272 
-2278 QATNNAGVDTA
+2278 
-2289 KSNGLDSI
+2289 
-2297 NNIQPT
+2297 QPT

-2331 TDEEKA
+2331 TEEEKA
-2337 AAKAKVDEAVTT
+2337 AAKAKV
-2349 AKNAIDQATNNAGV
+2349 
-2363 DTAKTNGVDSINNVQ
+2363 
-2378 PTVVKKDE
+2378 
-2386 AKTAIENAARA
+2386 
-2397 KKAEIDQTPNATD
+2397 
-2410 EEKVAAKAKVDEA
+2410 
-2423 VNNAKASIDQATNND
+2423 
-2438 GVDTAKSNGLD
+2438 
-2449 SINNIQPTVVKKDE
+2449 
-2463 AKTAIDK
+2463 
-2470 AAEAKKA
+2470 
-2477 EIDQTPNATD
+2477 
-2487 EEKAA
+2487 
-2492 AKAKVDEAVTTAK
+2492 
-2505 NAIDQAT
+2505 
-2512 NNAGV
+2512 
-2517 DTAKTNGVDSINNV
+2517 
-2531 QPTVV
+2531 
-2536 KKDEAKTAIENA
+2536 
-2548 ARAKKAEI
+2548 
-2556 DQTPNATDEEKAV
+2556 
-2569 AKAKVDE
+2569 
-2576 AVTTAKNAIDQATNN
+2576 
-2591 NGVDT
+2591 
-2596 AKTNGVDAIN
+2596 
-2606 NVQPTV
+2606 
-2612 VKKDEAKTAIDKAAE
+2612 
-2627 AKKAE
+2627 
-2632 IDQTPNATDEEKAAA
+2632 
-2647 KAKVDEAVN
+2647 
-2656 NAKASIDQATN
+2656 
-2667 NNGVD
+2667 
-2672 TAKSEGTDAINHVQ
+2672 
-2686 PVVVKKDEAK
+2686 
-2696 VAINKAA
+2696 
-2703 EAKKAEIDQTPNATD
+2703 
-2718 EEKAA
+2718 
-2723 AKAKVDEAVTTAKNA
+2723 
-2738 IDQATNNAGVDTAKT
+2738 
-2753 NGVDSI
+2753 
-2759 NNVQPTVVKKDEAK
+2759 
-2773 TAIEN
+2773 
-2778 AARAKKAEIDQTP
+2778 
-2791 NATDEEKVAAKA
+2791 
-2803 KVDEAVNNAK
+2803 
-2813 ASIDQVTNNE
+2813 NE
-2823 GVDTAKSNGLDSI
+2823 V
-2836 NNIQPTVVKKDEAK
+2836 
-2850 TAIDKAAEAKKTEI
+2850 
-2864 DQTPNATDEEKAAAK
+2864 
-2879 AKVDEAVTT
+2879 
-2888 AKNAIDQATNNEGV
+2888 
-2902 DTAKTNGVDSINNVQ
+2902 
-2917 PTVVKKDEAKTAIEN
+2917 
-2932 AARAKK
+2932 
-2938 AEIDQTPN
+2938 
-2946 ATDEEKVAAK
+2946 
-2956 AKVDE
+2956 
-2961 AVNNAKASIDQATN
+2961 
-2975 NDGVDTAKSNGL
+2975 
-2987 DSINNIQPT
+2987 
-2996 VVKKD
+2996 
-3001 EAKTAIDKAAEAK
+3001 
-3014 KAEIDQTPNA
+3014 
-3024 TDEEKAAAKAKVD
+3024 
-3037 EAVTTAKNAIDQ
+3037 
-3049 ATNNDGVDTAKSN
+3049 
-3062 GLDSINNIQPTVV
+3062 
-3075 KKDEAKA
+3075 
-3082 AIDKAA
+3082 
-3088 EAKKAEI
+3088 
-3095 DQILNATDEEK
+3095 
-3106 AAAKAKVDEAVTTAK
+3106 VTTAK

-3180 EEKVAAKSKVDEAA
+3180 EEKVAAKAKVDEAA
-3194 TTIKQAIDKAVNNSE
+3194 TATKQAIDKAVNNSE

-3323 NKLNNMNGV
+3323 NKLNKMNGV

>member
-1 MNLFKK
+1 M
-7 QKFSIRKFSVGIFS
+7 
-21 TVIATLTFLS
+21 ATLTFLS

-363 KNFGGSGLA
+363 NNFGGSGLA

-398 STSLIDATLEVSL
+398 STSLINATLEVSL

-960 VNNAKASID
+960 V
-969 QATNNNG
+969 
-976 VDTAKSEGSDAINH
+976 
-990 VQPVVVKK
+990 
-998 DEAKTAIDKAAEAKK
+998 
-1013 AEIDQT
+1013 
-1019 PNATDEEK
+1019 
-1027 VAAKAKVD
+1027 
-1035 EAVTTAKNA
+1035 
-1044 IDQATNN
+1044 
-1051 AGVDTAKS
+1051 
-1059 NGLDSINN
+1059 
-1067 IQPTVVKKDEAK
+1067 
-1079 TAIDKAAEAKKAEI
+1079 
-1093 DQTPNATDEEKAA
+1093 
-1106 AKAKVDEAVT
+1106 
-1116 TAKNAIDQATNNNGV
+1116 
-1131 DTTKTNGVDAINNVQ
+1131 
-1146 PTVVKKDEAK
+1146 
-1156 TAIDKAAEAKKA
+1156 
-1168 EIDQTPDATDEEKAA
+1168 
-1183 AKAKVDEA
+1183 
-1191 VTTAKN
+1191 
-1197 AIDQATNNDGVDTA
+1197 
-1211 KSEGSDAI
+1211 
-1219 NHVQPVVVKKDEAKT
+1219 
-1234 AIDKAAEAKKAE
+1234 
-1246 IDQTPNAT
+1246 
-1254 DEEKIAAKAKVDEAV
+1254 
-1269 TTAKNAIDQATNN
+1269 
-1282 AGVDTA
+1282 
-1288 KSNGLDSIN
+1288 
-1297 NIQPTVVKKDE
+1297 
-1308 AKTAIDKAAE
+1308 
-1318 AKKAEI
+1318 
-1324 DQTPNAT
+1324 
-1331 DEEKAAAKA
+1331 
-1340 KIDEAVNNE
+1340 
-1349 KASIDQATN
+1349 
-1358 NDGVDTAKSNGLDSI
+1358 
-1373 NNIQP
+1373 
-1378 TVVKKDEAKAA
+1378 
-1389 INKAAEAKKAEID
+1389 
-1402 QTPNATDEEK
+1402 
-1412 VAAKAKVDEA
+1412 
-1422 VTTAKNAIDQATN
+1422 
-1435 NAGVDTAKSNGLDS
+1435 
-1449 INNIQPTVVKKDEAK
+1449 
-1464 AAIDKATEAKKA
+1464 
-1476 EIDQTPNATDEEKA
+1476 
-1490 TAKAKID
+1490 
-1497 EAVNNE
+1497 
-1503 KASIDQATNNDG
+1503 
-1515 VDTAKT
+1515 
-1521 NGVDAIN
+1521 
-1528 NVQPTVVKKDEA
+1528 
-1540 KTAIENAARA
+1540 
-1550 KKAEID
+1550 
-1556 QTPNAT
+1556 
-1562 DEEKATAKAKVDEA
+1562 
-1576 VTTAKNAID
+1576 
-1585 QATNNN
+1585 
-1591 GVDTA
+1591 
-1596 KTNGVDAINNVQ
+1596 
-1608 PTVVK
+1608 
-1613 KDEAKTAIEN
+1613 
-1623 AARAKKAEI
+1623 
-1632 DQMPNATD
+1632 
-1640 EEKAAAKAK
+1640 
-1649 VDEAVN
+1649 
-1655 NAKVSIDQAINN
+1655 
-1667 NGVDTAKTNGVDSIN
+1667 
-1682 NVQPTVVK
+1682 
-1690 KDEAKTAIDKAAEA
+1690 
-1704 KKAEIDQTPNAT
+1704 
-1716 DEEKAAAKAKVDE
+1716 
-1729 AVTTAKNAID
+1729 
-1739 QATNNAGVDTAKTNG
+1739 
-1754 VDSINNVQ
+1754 
-1762 PTVVKKDEAKTAIEN
+1762 
-1777 AARAKKAEI
+1777 
-1786 DQTPNATDEEKV
+1786 
-1798 AAKAKVDEA
+1798 
-1807 VNNAKASIDQVTNNE
+1807 
-1822 GVDTAKS
+1822 
-1829 NGLDSINNIQPTVVK
+1829 
-1844 KDEAKT
+1844 
-1850 AIDKAAEAKKA
+1850 
-1861 EIDQTPNATD
+1861 
-1871 EEKAAAKAKVDEAV
+1871 
-1885 NNAKASIDQATNNNG
+1885 
-1900 VDTAKSEGTDAIN
+1900 
-1913 HVQPV
+1913 
-1918 VVKKDEAK
+1918 
-1926 VAINK
+1926 
-1931 AAEAKKA
+1931 
-1938 EIDQTPN
+1938 
-1945 ATDEEKAAA
+1945 
-1954 KAKVDE
+1954 
-1960 AVTTAKNAIDQATN
+1960 
-1974 NAGVDTA
+1974 
-1981 KTNGV
+1981 
-1986 DSINNVQP
+1986 
-1994 TVVKKDEAKTAIE
+1994 
-2007 NAARAKKAEIDQT
+2007 
-2020 PNATDEEKVAAKAK
+2020 
-2034 VDEAVNNA
+2034 
-2042 KASIDQ
+2042 
-2048 VTNNEGVDTAKSNGL
+2048 
-2063 DSINNIQPT
+2063 
-2072 VVKKDE
+2072 
-2078 AKTAIDKAAEAK
+2078 
-2090 KTEIDQTPN
+2090 
-2099 ATDEEKA
+2099 
-2106 AAKAK
+2106 
-2111 VDEAV
+2111 
-2116 TTAKNAIDQATNNA
+2116 
-2130 GVDTA
+2130 
-2135 KTNGVDSINNVQPTV
+2135 
-2150 VKKDEAKTAIE
+2150 
-2161 NAARAKKAEI
+2161 
-2171 DQTPN
+2171 
-2176 ATDEEKVAAKAKVD
+2176 
-2190 EAVNNAKASIDQATN
+2190 
-2205 NDGVDTAKSNG
+2205 
-2216 LDSINNIQPTV
+2216 
-2227 VKKDEAKTAIDK
+2227 
-2239 AAEAKKAEIDQTPN
+2239 
-2253 ATDEE
+2253 
-2258 KAAAKAKVDEAVTT
+2258 
-2272 AKNAID
+2272 
-2278 QATNNAGVDTA
+2278 
-2289 KSNGLDSI
+2289 
-2297 NNIQPT
+2297 
-2303 VVKKDE
+2303 
-2309 AKAAIDK
+2309 
-2316 AAEAKKAEIDQTPNA
+2316 
-2331 TDEEKA
+2331 
-2337 AAKAKVDEAVTT
+2337 
-2349 AKNAIDQATNNAGV
+2349 
-2363 DTAKTNGVDSINNVQ
+2363 
-2378 PTVVKKDE
+2378 
-2386 AKTAIENAARA
+2386 
-2397 KKAEIDQTPNATD
+2397 
-2410 EEKVAAKAKVDEA
+2410 
-2423 VNNAKASIDQATNND
+2423 
-2438 GVDTAKSNGLD
+2438 
-2449 SINNIQPTVVKKDE
+2449 
-2463 AKTAIDK
+2463 
-2470 AAEAKKA
+2470 
-2477 EIDQTPNATD
+2477 
-2487 EEKAA
+2487 
-2492 AKAKVDEAVTTAK
+2492 TTAK

-2738 IDQATNNAGVDTAKT
+2738 IDQATNNA
-2753 NGVDSI
+2753 
-2759 NNVQPTVVKKDEAK
+2759 
-2773 TAIEN
+2773 
-2778 AARAKKAEIDQTP
+2778 
-2791 NATDEEKVAAKA
+2791 
-2803 KVDEAVNNAK
+2803 
-2813 ASIDQVTNNE
+2813 
-2823 GVDTAKSNGLDSI
+2823 
-2836 NNIQPTVVKKDEAK
+2836 
-2850 TAIDKAAEAKKTEI
+2850 
-2864 DQTPNATDEEKAAAK
+2864 
-2879 AKVDEAVTT
+2879 
-2888 AKNAIDQATNNEGV
+2888 GV

>member
-363 KNFGGSGLA
+363 NNFGGSGLA

-398 STSLIDATLEVSL
+398 STSLINATLEVSL

-1116 TAKNAIDQATNNNGV
+1116 TAKNAIDQATNNAGV
-1131 DTTKTNGVDAINNVQ
+1131 DTAKTNGVDLINNVQ

-1156 TAIDKAAEAKKA
+1156 TAIENAAR
-1168 EIDQTPDATDEEKAA
+1168 
-1183 AKAKVDEA
+1183 
-1191 VTTAKN
+1191 
-1197 AIDQATNNDGVDTA
+1197 
-1211 KSEGSDAI
+1211 
-1219 NHVQPVVVKKDEAKT
+1219 
-1234 AIDKAAEAKKAE
+1234 
-1246 IDQTPNAT
+1246 
-1254 DEEKIAAKAKVDEAV
+1254 
-1269 TTAKNAIDQATNN
+1269 
-1282 AGVDTA
+1282 
-1288 KSNGLDSIN
+1288 
-1297 NIQPTVVKKDE
+1297 
-1308 AKTAIDKAAE
+1308 
-1318 AKKAEI
+1318 
-1324 DQTPNAT
+1324 
-1331 DEEKAAAKA
+1331 
-1340 KIDEAVNNE
+1340 
-1349 KASIDQATN
+1349 
-1358 NDGVDTAKSNGLDSI
+1358 
-1373 NNIQP
+1373 
-1378 TVVKKDEAKAA
+1378 
-1389 INKAAEAKKAEID
+1389 AKKAEID

-1464 AAIDKATEAKKA
+1464 AAIDKAAEAKKA

-1562 DEEKATAKAKVDEA
+1562 DEEKVAAKAKVDEA

-1596 KTNGVDAINNVQ
+1596 KTNGVDA
-1608 PTVVK
+1608 
-1613 KDEAKTAIEN
+1613 
-1623 AARAKKAEI
+1623 
-1632 DQMPNATD
+1632 
-1640 EEKAAAKAK
+1640 
-1649 VDEAVN
+1649 
-1655 NAKVSIDQAINN
+1655 
-1667 NGVDTAKTNGVDSIN
+1667 
-1682 NVQPTVVK
+1682 
-1690 KDEAKTAIDKAAEA
+1690 
-1704 KKAEIDQTPNAT
+1704 
-1716 DEEKAAAKAKVDE
+1716 
-1729 AVTTAKNAID
+1729 
-1739 QATNNAGVDTAKTNG
+1739 
-1754 VDSINNVQ
+1754 
-1762 PTVVKKDEAKTAIEN
+1762 
-1777 AARAKKAEI
+1777 
-1786 DQTPNATDEEKV
+1786 
-1798 AAKAKVDEA
+1798 
-1807 VNNAKASIDQVTNNE
+1807 
-1822 GVDTAKS
+1822 
-1829 NGLDSINNIQPTVVK
+1829 
-1844 KDEAKT
+1844 
-1850 AIDKAAEAKKA
+1850 
-1861 EIDQTPNATD
+1861 
-1871 EEKAAAKAKVDEAV
+1871 
-1885 NNAKASIDQATNNNG
+1885 
-1900 VDTAKSEGTDAIN
+1900 
-1913 HVQPV
+1913 
-1918 VVKKDEAK
+1918 
-1926 VAINK
+1926 
-1931 AAEAKKA
+1931 
-1938 EIDQTPN
+1938 
-1945 ATDEEKAAA
+1945 
-1954 KAKVDE
+1954 
-1960 AVTTAKNAIDQATN
+1960 
-1974 NAGVDTA
+1974 
-1981 KTNGV
+1981 
-1986 DSINNVQP
+1986 
-1994 TVVKKDEAKTAIE
+1994 
-2007 NAARAKKAEIDQT
+2007 
-2020 PNATDEEKVAAKAK
+2020 
-2034 VDEAVNNA
+2034 
-2042 KASIDQ
+2042 
-2048 VTNNEGVDTAKSNGL
+2048 
-2063 DSINNIQPT
+2063 
-2072 VVKKDE
+2072 
-2078 AKTAIDKAAEAK
+2078 
-2090 KTEIDQTPN
+2090 
-2099 ATDEEKA
+2099 
-2106 AAKAK
+2106 
-2111 VDEAV
+2111 
-2116 TTAKNAIDQATNNA
+2116 
-2130 GVDTA
+2130 
-2135 KTNGVDSINNVQPTV
+2135 
-2150 VKKDEAKTAIE
+2150 
-2161 NAARAKKAEI
+2161 
-2171 DQTPN
+2171 
-2176 ATDEEKVAAKAKVD
+2176 
-2190 EAVNNAKASIDQATN
+2190 
-2205 NDGVDTAKSNG
+2205 
-2216 LDSINNIQPTV
+2216 
-2227 VKKDEAKTAIDK
+2227 
-2239 AAEAKKAEIDQTPN
+2239 
-2253 ATDEE
+2253 
-2258 KAAAKAKVDEAVTT
+2258 
-2272 AKNAID
+2272 
-2278 QATNNAGVDTA
+2278 
-2289 KSNGLDSI
+2289 
-2297 NNIQPT
+2297 
-2303 VVKKDE
+2303 
-2309 AKAAIDK
+2309 
-2316 AAEAKKAEIDQTPNA
+2316 
-2331 TDEEKA
+2331 
-2337 AAKAKVDEAVTT
+2337 
-2349 AKNAIDQATNNAGV
+2349 
-2363 DTAKTNGVDSINNVQ
+2363 
-2378 PTVVKKDE
+2378 
-2386 AKTAIENAARA
+2386 
-2397 KKAEIDQTPNATD
+2397 
-2410 EEKVAAKAKVDEA
+2410 
-2423 VNNAKASIDQATNND
+2423 
-2438 GVDTAKSNGLD
+2438 
-2449 SINNIQPTVVKKDE
+2449 
-2463 AKTAIDK
+2463 
-2470 AAEAKKA
+2470 
-2477 EIDQTPNATD
+2477 
-2487 EEKAA
+2487 
-2492 AKAKVDEAVTTAK
+2492 
-2505 NAIDQAT
+2505 
-2512 NNAGV
+2512 
-2517 DTAKTNGVDSINNV
+2517 
-2531 QPTVV
+2531 
-2536 KKDEAKTAIENA
+2536 
-2548 ARAKKAEI
+2548 
-2556 DQTPNATDEEKAV
+2556 
-2569 AKAKVDE
+2569 
-2576 AVTTAKNAIDQATNN
+2576 
-2591 NGVDT
+2591 
-2596 AKTNGVDAIN
+2596 
-2606 NVQPTV
+2606 
-2612 VKKDEAKTAIDKAAE
+2612 
-2627 AKKAE
+2627 
-2632 IDQTPNATDEEKAAA
+2632 
-2647 KAKVDEAVN
+2647 
-2656 NAKASIDQATN
+2656 
-2667 NNGVD
+2667 
-2672 TAKSEGTDAINHVQ
+2672 
-2686 PVVVKKDEAK
+2686 
-2696 VAINKAA
+2696 
-2703 EAKKAEIDQTPNATD
+2703 
-2718 EEKAA
+2718 
-2723 AKAKVDEAVTTAKNA
+2723 
-2738 IDQATNNAGVDTAKT
+2738 
-2753 NGVDSI
+2753 
-2759 NNVQPTVVKKDEAK
+2759 
-2773 TAIEN
+2773 
-2778 AARAKKAEIDQTP
+2778 
-2791 NATDEEKVAAKA
+2791 
-2803 KVDEAVNNAK
+2803 
-2813 ASIDQVTNNE
+2813 
-2823 GVDTAKSNGLDSI
+2823 
-2836 NNIQPTVVKKDEAK
+2836 
-2850 TAIDKAAEAKKTEI
+2850 
-2864 DQTPNATDEEKAAAK
+2864 
-2879 AKVDEAVTT
+2879 
-2888 AKNAIDQATNNEGV
+2888 
-2902 DTAKTNGVDSINNVQ
+2902 INNVQ

-3364 NKIVNDVKIQFANI
+3364 NEIVNDVKIQFANI

>member
-1 MNLFKK
+1 M
-7 QKFSIRKFSVGIFS
+7 
-21 TVIATLTFLS
+21 
-31 HPGHAAT
+31 
-38 QEEESNSSQATSQNV
+38 
-53 KSQTDDKSIHNNDN
+53 
-67 YIENEKNSNDSIKEI
+67 
-82 ATAIKINNS
+82 
-91 EINSKVDNANGT
+91 
-103 YRIDNEE
+103 
-110 IKENSIETNQD
+110 
-121 EKTIEPELSHQNI
+121 
-134 SKNDSNNTF
+134 
-143 NENKSIHKRT
+143 HKRT

-218 EIPLV
+218 EIPLM

-290 TNGINGV
+290 THGINGV

-307 TDLLY
+307 IDLLY

-363 KNFGGSGLA
+363 NNFGGSGLA

-398 STSLIDATLEVSL
+398 STSSINATLEVSL

-668 ISERKKQAIVDISPI
+668 ISERKNQAIVDISPI
-683 DVIPAI
+683 DVIPTI

-712 NATFEEREEAKT
+712 NATFEEREQAKK
-724 SVNEALT
+724 SVNEALI

-787 DHSATIEEKNET
+787 DHSATIEEKNES

-843 KNQAKQIITDQA
+843 KNQAKQTITDQA

-868 TDEEKAAAK
+868 TDEEKAAAKAAAK

-902 AKTNGVDTINN
+902 AKTNGVD
-913 VQPTVVKKDEAKT
+913 
-926 AIDKAAE
+926 
-933 AKKAE
+933 
-938 IDQTPDATDEEKA
+938 
-951 AAKAKVDEA
+951 
-960 VNNAKASID
+960 
-969 QATNNNG
+969 
-976 VDTAKSEGSDAINH
+976 
-990 VQPVVVKK
+990 
-998 DEAKTAIDKAAEAKK
+998 
-1013 AEIDQT
+1013 
-1019 PNATDEEK
+1019 
-1027 VAAKAKVD
+1027 
-1035 EAVTTAKNA
+1035 
-1044 IDQATNN
+1044 
-1051 AGVDTAKS
+1051 
-1059 NGLDSINN
+1059 
-1067 IQPTVVKKDEAK
+1067 
-1079 TAIDKAAEAKKAEI
+1079 
-1093 DQTPNATDEEKAA
+1093 
-1106 AKAKVDEAVT
+1106 
-1116 TAKNAIDQATNNNGV
+1116 
-1131 DTTKTNGVDAINNVQ
+1131 AINNVQ
-1146 PTVVKKDEAK
+1146 PT
-1156 TAIDKAAEAKKA
+1156 
-1168 EIDQTPDATDEEKAA
+1168 
-1183 AKAKVDEA
+1183 
-1191 VTTAKN
+1191 
-1197 AIDQATNNDGVDTA
+1197 
-1211 KSEGSDAI
+1211 
-1219 NHVQPVVVKKDEAKT
+1219 VVKKDEAKT

-1269 TTAKNAIDQATNN
+1269 NNAKASIDQVTNN
-1282 AGVDTA
+1282 EGVDTA

-1340 KIDEAVNNE
+1340 KIDEAVNNA
-1349 KASIDQATN
+1349 KASIDQ
-1358 NDGVDTAKSNGLDSI
+1358 V
-1373 NNIQP
+1373 
-1378 TVVKKDEAKAA
+1378 
-1389 INKAAEAKKAEID
+1389 
-1402 QTPNATDEEK
+1402 
-1412 VAAKAKVDEA
+1412 
-1422 VTTAKNAIDQATN
+1422 
-1435 NAGVDTAKSNGLDS
+1435 
-1449 INNIQPTVVKKDEAK
+1449 
-1464 AAIDKATEAKKA
+1464 
-1476 EIDQTPNATDEEKA
+1476 
-1490 TAKAKID
+1490 
-1497 EAVNNE
+1497 
-1503 KASIDQATNNDG
+1503 
-1515 VDTAKT
+1515 
-1521 NGVDAIN
+1521 
-1528 NVQPTVVKKDEA
+1528 
-1540 KTAIENAARA
+1540 
-1550 KKAEID
+1550 
-1556 QTPNAT
+1556 
-1562 DEEKATAKAKVDEA
+1562 
-1576 VTTAKNAID
+1576 
-1585 QATNNN
+1585 
-1591 GVDTA
+1591 
-1596 KTNGVDAINNVQ
+1596 
-1608 PTVVK
+1608 
-1613 KDEAKTAIEN
+1613 
-1623 AARAKKAEI
+1623 
-1632 DQMPNATD
+1632 
-1640 EEKAAAKAK
+1640 
-1649 VDEAVN
+1649 
-1655 NAKVSIDQAINN
+1655 
-1667 NGVDTAKTNGVDSIN
+1667 
-1682 NVQPTVVK
+1682 
-1690 KDEAKTAIDKAAEA
+1690 
-1704 KKAEIDQTPNAT
+1704 
-1716 DEEKAAAKAKVDE
+1716 
-1729 AVTTAKNAID
+1729 
-1739 QATNNAGVDTAKTNG
+1739 TNNAGVDTAKTNG
-1754 VDSINNVQ
+1754 VDTINNIQ

-1900 VDTAKSEGTDAIN
+1900 VDTAKTNGVDAIN
-1913 HVQPV
+1913 NVQPT

-1926 VAINK
+1926 TAIDK
-1931 AAEAKKA
+1931 AAEVKKA

-1945 ATDEEKAAA
+1945 ATDEEKAVA
-1954 KAKVDE
+1954 KAKIDE
-1960 AVTTAKNAIDQATN
+1960 AVNNAKASIDQATN

-1986 DSINNVQP
+1986 DVVNNV
-1994 TVVKKDEAKTAIE
+1994 
-2007 NAARAKKAEIDQT
+2007 
-2020 PNATDEEKVAAKAK
+2020 
-2034 VDEAVNNA
+2034 
-2042 KASIDQ
+2042 
-2048 VTNNEGVDTAKSNGL
+2048 
-2063 DSINNIQPT
+2063 
-2072 VVKKDE
+2072 
-2078 AKTAIDKAAEAK
+2078 
-2090 KTEIDQTPN
+2090 
-2099 ATDEEKA
+2099 
-2106 AAKAK
+2106 
-2111 VDEAV
+2111 
-2116 TTAKNAIDQATNNA
+2116 
-2130 GVDTA
+2130 
-2135 KTNGVDSINNVQPTV
+2135 
-2150 VKKDEAKTAIE
+2150 
-2161 NAARAKKAEI
+2161 
-2171 DQTPN
+2171 
-2176 ATDEEKVAAKAKVD
+2176 
-2190 EAVNNAKASIDQATN
+2190 
-2205 NDGVDTAKSNG
+2205 
-2216 LDSINNIQPTV
+2216 
-2227 VKKDEAKTAIDK
+2227 
-2239 AAEAKKAEIDQTPN
+2239 
-2253 ATDEE
+2253 
-2258 KAAAKAKVDEAVTT
+2258 
-2272 AKNAID
+2272 
-2278 QATNNAGVDTA
+2278 
-2289 KSNGLDSI
+2289 
-2297 NNIQPT
+2297 QPT

-2331 TDEEKA
+2331 TEEEKA
-2337 AAKAKVDEAVTT
+2337 AAKAKV
-2349 AKNAIDQATNNAGV
+2349 
-2363 DTAKTNGVDSINNVQ
+2363 
-2378 PTVVKKDE
+2378 
-2386 AKTAIENAARA
+2386 
-2397 KKAEIDQTPNATD
+2397 
-2410 EEKVAAKAKVDEA
+2410 
-2423 VNNAKASIDQATNND
+2423 
-2438 GVDTAKSNGLD
+2438 
-2449 SINNIQPTVVKKDE
+2449 
-2463 AKTAIDK
+2463 
-2470 AAEAKKA
+2470 
-2477 EIDQTPNATD
+2477 
-2487 EEKAA
+2487 
-2492 AKAKVDEAVTTAK
+2492 
-2505 NAIDQAT
+2505 
-2512 NNAGV
+2512 
-2517 DTAKTNGVDSINNV
+2517 
-2531 QPTVV
+2531 
-2536 KKDEAKTAIENA
+2536 
-2548 ARAKKAEI
+2548 
-2556 DQTPNATDEEKAV
+2556 
-2569 AKAKVDE
+2569 
-2576 AVTTAKNAIDQATNN
+2576 
-2591 NGVDT
+2591 
-2596 AKTNGVDAIN
+2596 
-2606 NVQPTV
+2606 
-2612 VKKDEAKTAIDKAAE
+2612 
-2627 AKKAE
+2627 
-2632 IDQTPNATDEEKAAA
+2632 
-2647 KAKVDEAVN
+2647 
-2656 NAKASIDQATN
+2656 
-2667 NNGVD
+2667 
-2672 TAKSEGTDAINHVQ
+2672 
-2686 PVVVKKDEAK
+2686 
-2696 VAINKAA
+2696 
-2703 EAKKAEIDQTPNATD
+2703 
-2718 EEKAA
+2718 
-2723 AKAKVDEAVTTAKNA
+2723 
-2738 IDQATNNAGVDTAKT
+2738 
-2753 NGVDSI
+2753 
-2759 NNVQPTVVKKDEAK
+2759 
-2773 TAIEN
+2773 
-2778 AARAKKAEIDQTP
+2778 
-2791 NATDEEKVAAKA
+2791 
-2803 KVDEAVNNAK
+2803 
-2813 ASIDQVTNNE
+2813 NE
-2823 GVDTAKSNGLDSI
+2823 V
-2836 NNIQPTVVKKDEAK
+2836 
-2850 TAIDKAAEAKKTEI
+2850 
-2864 DQTPNATDEEKAAAK
+2864 
-2879 AKVDEAVTT
+2879 
-2888 AKNAIDQATNNEGV
+2888 
-2902 DTAKTNGVDSINNVQ
+2902 
-2917 PTVVKKDEAKTAIEN
+2917 
-2932 AARAKK
+2932 
-2938 AEIDQTPN
+2938 
-2946 ATDEEKVAAK
+2946 
-2956 AKVDE
+2956 
-2961 AVNNAKASIDQATN
+2961 
-2975 NDGVDTAKSNGL
+2975 
-2987 DSINNIQPT
+2987 
-2996 VVKKD
+2996 
-3001 EAKTAIDKAAEAK
+3001 
-3014 KAEIDQTPNA
+3014 
-3024 TDEEKAAAKAKVD
+3024 
-3037 EAVTTAKNAIDQ
+3037 
-3049 ATNNDGVDTAKSN
+3049 
-3062 GLDSINNIQPTVV
+3062 
-3075 KKDEAKA
+3075 
-3082 AIDKAA
+3082 
-3088 EAKKAEI
+3088 
-3095 DQILNATDEEK
+3095 
-3106 AAAKAKVDEAVTTAK
+3106 VTTAK

-3180 EEKVAAKSKVDEAA
+3180 EEKVAAKAKVDEAA
-3194 TTIKQAIDKAVNNSE
+3194 TATKQAIDKAVNNSE

-3323 NKLNNMNGV
+3323 NKLNKMNGV

>member
-398 STSLIDATLEVSL
+398 STSLINATLEVSL

-887 KNAIDQATNNDGVDT
+887 KNAIDQATNN
-902 AKTNGVDTINN
+902 
-913 VQPTVVKKDEAKT
+913 
-926 AIDKAAE
+926 
-933 AKKAE
+933 
-938 IDQTPDATDEEKA
+938 
-951 AAKAKVDEA
+951 
-960 VNNAKASID
+960 
-969 QATNNNG
+969 
-976 VDTAKSEGSDAINH
+976 
-990 VQPVVVKK
+990 
-998 DEAKTAIDKAAEAKK
+998 
-1013 AEIDQT
+1013 
-1019 PNATDEEK
+1019 
-1027 VAAKAKVD
+1027 
-1035 EAVTTAKNA
+1035 
-1044 IDQATNN
+1044 
-1051 AGVDTAKS
+1051 
-1059 NGLDSINN
+1059 
-1067 IQPTVVKKDEAK
+1067 
-1079 TAIDKAAEAKKAEI
+1079 
-1093 DQTPNATDEEKAA
+1093 
-1106 AKAKVDEAVT
+1106 
-1116 TAKNAIDQATNNNGV
+1116 
-1131 DTTKTNGVDAINNVQ
+1131 
-1146 PTVVKKDEAK
+1146 
-1156 TAIDKAAEAKKA
+1156 
-1168 EIDQTPDATDEEKAA
+1168 
-1183 AKAKVDEA
+1183 
-1191 VTTAKN
+1191 
-1197 AIDQATNNDGVDTA
+1197 
-1211 KSEGSDAI
+1211 
-1219 NHVQPVVVKKDEAKT
+1219 
-1234 AIDKAAEAKKAE
+1234 
-1246 IDQTPNAT
+1246 
-1254 DEEKIAAKAKVDEAV
+1254 
-1269 TTAKNAIDQATNN
+1269 
-1282 AGVDTA
+1282 
-1288 KSNGLDSIN
+1288 
-1297 NIQPTVVKKDE
+1297 
-1308 AKTAIDKAAE
+1308 
-1318 AKKAEI
+1318 
-1324 DQTPNAT
+1324 
-1331 DEEKAAAKA
+1331 
-1340 KIDEAVNNE
+1340 
-1349 KASIDQATN
+1349 
-1358 NDGVDTAKSNGLDSI
+1358 
-1373 NNIQP
+1373 
-1378 TVVKKDEAKAA
+1378 
-1389 INKAAEAKKAEID
+1389 
-1402 QTPNATDEEK
+1402 
-1412 VAAKAKVDEA
+1412 
-1422 VTTAKNAIDQATN
+1422 
-1435 NAGVDTAKSNGLDS
+1435 
-1449 INNIQPTVVKKDEAK
+1449 
-1464 AAIDKATEAKKA
+1464 
-1476 EIDQTPNATDEEKA
+1476 
-1490 TAKAKID
+1490 
-1497 EAVNNE
+1497 
-1503 KASIDQATNNDG
+1503 
-1515 VDTAKT
+1515 
-1521 NGVDAIN
+1521 
-1528 NVQPTVVKKDEA
+1528 
-1540 KTAIENAARA
+1540 
-1550 KKAEID
+1550 
-1556 QTPNAT
+1556 
-1562 DEEKATAKAKVDEA
+1562 
-1576 VTTAKNAID
+1576 
-1585 QATNNN
+1585 
-1591 GVDTA
+1591 
-1596 KTNGVDAINNVQ
+1596 
-1608 PTVVK
+1608 
-1613 KDEAKTAIEN
+1613 
-1623 AARAKKAEI
+1623 
-1632 DQMPNATD
+1632 
-1640 EEKAAAKAK
+1640 
-1649 VDEAVN
+1649 
-1655 NAKVSIDQAINN
+1655 
-1667 NGVDTAKTNGVDSIN
+1667 
-1682 NVQPTVVK
+1682 
-1690 KDEAKTAIDKAAEA
+1690 
-1704 KKAEIDQTPNAT
+1704 
-1716 DEEKAAAKAKVDE
+1716 
-1729 AVTTAKNAID
+1729 
-1739 QATNNAGVDTAKTNG
+1739 AGVDTAKTNG

-1777 AARAKKAEI
+1777 AAR
-1786 DQTPNATDEEKV
+1786 
-1798 AAKAKVDEA
+1798 
-1807 VNNAKASIDQVTNNE
+1807 
-1822 GVDTAKS
+1822 
-1829 NGLDSINNIQPTVVK
+1829 
-1844 KDEAKT
+1844 
-1850 AIDKAAEAKKA
+1850 
-1861 EIDQTPNATD
+1861 
-1871 EEKAAAKAKVDEAV
+1871 
-1885 NNAKASIDQATNNNG
+1885 
-1900 VDTAKSEGTDAIN
+1900 
-1913 HVQPV
+1913 
-1918 VVKKDEAK
+1918 
-1926 VAINK
+1926 
-1931 AAEAKKA
+1931 
-1938 EIDQTPN
+1938 
-1945 ATDEEKAAA
+1945 
-1954 KAKVDE
+1954 
-1960 AVTTAKNAIDQATN
+1960 
-1974 NAGVDTA
+1974 
-1981 KTNGV
+1981 
-1986 DSINNVQP
+1986 
-1994 TVVKKDEAKTAIE
+1994 
-2007 NAARAKKAEIDQT
+2007 
-2020 PNATDEEKVAAKAK
+2020 
-2034 VDEAVNNA
+2034 
-2042 KASIDQ
+2042 
-2048 VTNNEGVDTAKSNGL
+2048 
-2063 DSINNIQPT
+2063 
-2072 VVKKDE
+2072 
-2078 AKTAIDKAAEAK
+2078 
-2090 KTEIDQTPN
+2090 
-2099 ATDEEKA
+2099 
-2106 AAKAK
+2106 
-2111 VDEAV
+2111 
-2116 TTAKNAIDQATNNA
+2116 
-2130 GVDTA
+2130 
-2135 KTNGVDSINNVQPTV
+2135 
-2150 VKKDEAKTAIE
+2150 
-2161 NAARAKKAEI
+2161 
-2171 DQTPN
+2171 
-2176 ATDEEKVAAKAKVD
+2176 
-2190 EAVNNAKASIDQATN
+2190 
-2205 NDGVDTAKSNG
+2205 
-2216 LDSINNIQPTV
+2216 
-2227 VKKDEAKTAIDK
+2227 
-2239 AAEAKKAEIDQTPN
+2239 
-2253 ATDEE
+2253 
-2258 KAAAKAKVDEAVTT
+2258 
-2272 AKNAID
+2272 
-2278 QATNNAGVDTA
+2278 
-2289 KSNGLDSI
+2289 
-2297 NNIQPT
+2297 
-2303 VVKKDE
+2303 
-2309 AKAAIDK
+2309 
-2316 AAEAKKAEIDQTPNA
+2316 
-2331 TDEEKA
+2331 
-2337 AAKAKVDEAVTT
+2337 
-2349 AKNAIDQATNNAGV
+2349 
-2363 DTAKTNGVDSINNVQ
+2363 
-2378 PTVVKKDE
+2378 
-2386 AKTAIENAARA
+2386 
-2397 KKAEIDQTPNATD
+2397 
-2410 EEKVAAKAKVDEA
+2410 
-2423 VNNAKASIDQATNND
+2423 
-2438 GVDTAKSNGLD
+2438 
-2449 SINNIQPTVVKKDE
+2449 
-2463 AKTAIDK
+2463 
-2470 AAEAKKA
+2470 
-2477 EIDQTPNATD
+2477 
-2487 EEKAA
+2487 
-2492 AKAKVDEAVTTAK
+2492 
-2505 NAIDQAT
+2505 
-2512 NNAGV
+2512 
-2517 DTAKTNGVDSINNV
+2517 
-2531 QPTVV
+2531 
-2536 KKDEAKTAIENA
+2536 
-2548 ARAKKAEI
+2548 
-2556 DQTPNATDEEKAV
+2556 
-2569 AKAKVDE
+2569 
-2576 AVTTAKNAIDQATNN
+2576 
-2591 NGVDT
+2591 
-2596 AKTNGVDAIN
+2596 
-2606 NVQPTV
+2606 
-2612 VKKDEAKTAIDKAAE
+2612 
-2627 AKKAE
+2627 
-2632 IDQTPNATDEEKAAA
+2632 
-2647 KAKVDEAVN
+2647 
-2656 NAKASIDQATN
+2656 
-2667 NNGVD
+2667 
-2672 TAKSEGTDAINHVQ
+2672 
-2686 PVVVKKDEAK
+2686 
-2696 VAINKAA
+2696 
-2703 EAKKAEIDQTPNATD
+2703 
-2718 EEKAA
+2718 
-2723 AKAKVDEAVTTAKNA
+2723 
-2738 IDQATNNAGVDTAKT
+2738 
-2753 NGVDSI
+2753 
-2759 NNVQPTVVKKDEAK
+2759 
-2773 TAIEN
+2773 
-2778 AARAKKAEIDQTP
+2778 
-2791 NATDEEKVAAKA
+2791 
-2803 KVDEAVNNAK
+2803 
-2813 ASIDQVTNNE
+2813 
-2823 GVDTAKSNGLDSI
+2823 
-2836 NNIQPTVVKKDEAK
+2836 
-2850 TAIDKAAEAKKTEI
+2850 
-2864 DQTPNATDEEKAAAK
+2864 
-2879 AKVDEAVTT
+2879 
-2888 AKNAIDQATNNEGV
+2888 
-2902 DTAKTNGVDSINNVQ
+2902 
-2917 PTVVKKDEAKTAIEN
+2917 
-2932 AARAKK
+2932 
-2938 AEIDQTPN
+2938 
-2946 ATDEEKVAAK
+2946 
-2956 AKVDE
+2956 
-2961 AVNNAKASIDQATN
+2961 
-2975 NDGVDTAKSNGL
+2975 
-2987 DSINNIQPT
+2987 
-2996 VVKKD
+2996 
-3001 EAKTAIDKAAEAK
+3001 
-3014 KAEIDQTPNA
+3014 
-3024 TDEEKAAAKAKVD
+3024 
-3037 EAVTTAKNAIDQ
+3037 
-3049 ATNNDGVDTAKSN
+3049 
-3062 GLDSINNIQPTVV
+3062 
-3075 KKDEAKA
+3075 
-3082 AIDKAA
+3082 
-3088 EAKKAEI
+3088 
-3095 DQILNATDEEK
+3095 
-3106 AAAKAKVDEAVTTAK
+3106 
-3121 NAIDQTTNNVG
+3121 
-3132 VDAAKESGV
+3132 
-3141 ESINQV
+3141 
-3147 QPAVVKKDQAKA
+3147 
-3159 EIDNVAQAKKAEIDR
+3159 AKKAEIDR

>member
-363 KNFGGSGLA
+363 NNFGGSGLA

-398 STSLIDATLEVSL
+398 STSLINATLEVSL

-1051 AGVDTAKS
+1051 AGVDTAK
-1059 NGLDSINN
+1059 
-1067 IQPTVVKKDEAK
+1067 
-1079 TAIDKAAEAKKAEI
+1079 
-1093 DQTPNATDEEKAA
+1093 
-1106 AKAKVDEAVT
+1106 
-1116 TAKNAIDQATNNNGV
+1116 
-1131 DTTKTNGVDAINNVQ
+1131 
-1146 PTVVKKDEAK
+1146 
-1156 TAIDKAAEAKKA
+1156 
-1168 EIDQTPDATDEEKAA
+1168 
-1183 AKAKVDEA
+1183 
-1191 VTTAKN
+1191 
-1197 AIDQATNNDGVDTA
+1197 
-1211 KSEGSDAI
+1211 
-1219 NHVQPVVVKKDEAKT
+1219 
-1234 AIDKAAEAKKAE
+1234 
-1246 IDQTPNAT
+1246 
-1254 DEEKIAAKAKVDEAV
+1254 
-1269 TTAKNAIDQATNN
+1269 
-1282 AGVDTA
+1282 
-1288 KSNGLDSIN
+1288 
-1297 NIQPTVVKKDE
+1297 
-1308 AKTAIDKAAE
+1308 
-1318 AKKAEI
+1318 
-1324 DQTPNAT
+1324 
-1331 DEEKAAAKA
+1331 
-1340 KIDEAVNNE
+1340 
-1349 KASIDQATN
+1349 
-1358 NDGVDTAKSNGLDSI
+1358 
-1373 NNIQP
+1373 
-1378 TVVKKDEAKAA
+1378 
-1389 INKAAEAKKAEID
+1389 
-1402 QTPNATDEEK
+1402 
-1412 VAAKAKVDEA
+1412 
-1422 VTTAKNAIDQATN
+1422 
-1435 NAGVDTAKSNGLDS
+1435 
-1449 INNIQPTVVKKDEAK
+1449 
-1464 AAIDKATEAKKA
+1464 
-1476 EIDQTPNATDEEKA
+1476 
-1490 TAKAKID
+1490 
-1497 EAVNNE
+1497 
-1503 KASIDQATNNDG
+1503 
-1515 VDTAKT
+1515 
-1521 NGVDAIN
+1521 
-1528 NVQPTVVKKDEA
+1528 
-1540 KTAIENAARA
+1540 
-1550 KKAEID
+1550 
-1556 QTPNAT
+1556 
-1562 DEEKATAKAKVDEA
+1562 
-1576 VTTAKNAID
+1576 
-1585 QATNNN
+1585 
-1591 GVDTA
+1591 
-1596 KTNGVDAINNVQ
+1596 
-1608 PTVVK
+1608 
-1613 KDEAKTAIEN
+1613 
-1623 AARAKKAEI
+1623 
-1632 DQMPNATD
+1632 
-1640 EEKAAAKAK
+1640 
-1649 VDEAVN
+1649 
-1655 NAKVSIDQAINN
+1655 
-1667 NGVDTAKTNGVDSIN
+1667 
-1682 NVQPTVVK
+1682 
-1690 KDEAKTAIDKAAEA
+1690 
-1704 KKAEIDQTPNAT
+1704 
-1716 DEEKAAAKAKVDE
+1716 
-1729 AVTTAKNAID
+1729 
-1739 QATNNAGVDTAKTNG
+1739 
-1754 VDSINNVQ
+1754 
-1762 PTVVKKDEAKTAIEN
+1762 
-1777 AARAKKAEI
+1777 
-1786 DQTPNATDEEKV
+1786 
-1798 AAKAKVDEA
+1798 
-1807 VNNAKASIDQVTNNE
+1807 
-1822 GVDTAKS
+1822 
-1829 NGLDSINNIQPTVVK
+1829 
-1844 KDEAKT
+1844 
-1850 AIDKAAEAKKA
+1850 
-1861 EIDQTPNATD
+1861 
-1871 EEKAAAKAKVDEAV
+1871 
-1885 NNAKASIDQATNNNG
+1885 
-1900 VDTAKSEGTDAIN
+1900 
-1913 HVQPV
+1913 
-1918 VVKKDEAK
+1918 
-1926 VAINK
+1926 
-1931 AAEAKKA
+1931 
-1938 EIDQTPN
+1938 
-1945 ATDEEKAAA
+1945 
-1954 KAKVDE
+1954 
-1960 AVTTAKNAIDQATN
+1960 
-1974 NAGVDTA
+1974 
-1981 KTNGV
+1981 
-1986 DSINNVQP
+1986 
-1994 TVVKKDEAKTAIE
+1994 
-2007 NAARAKKAEIDQT
+2007 
-2020 PNATDEEKVAAKAK
+2020 
-2034 VDEAVNNA
+2034 
-2042 KASIDQ
+2042 
-2048 VTNNEGVDTAKSNGL
+2048 
-2063 DSINNIQPT
+2063 
-2072 VVKKDE
+2072 
-2078 AKTAIDKAAEAK
+2078 
-2090 KTEIDQTPN
+2090 
-2099 ATDEEKA
+2099 
-2106 AAKAK
+2106 
-2111 VDEAV
+2111 
-2116 TTAKNAIDQATNNA
+2116 
-2130 GVDTA
+2130 
-2135 KTNGVDSINNVQPTV
+2135 
-2150 VKKDEAKTAIE
+2150 
-2161 NAARAKKAEI
+2161 
-2171 DQTPN
+2171 
-2176 ATDEEKVAAKAKVD
+2176 
-2190 EAVNNAKASIDQATN
+2190 
-2205 NDGVDTAKSNG
+2205 
-2216 LDSINNIQPTV
+2216 
-2227 VKKDEAKTAIDK
+2227 
-2239 AAEAKKAEIDQTPN
+2239 
-2253 ATDEE
+2253 
-2258 KAAAKAKVDEAVTT
+2258 
-2272 AKNAID
+2272 
-2278 QATNNAGVDTA
+2278 
-2289 KSNGLDSI
+2289 
-2297 NNIQPT
+2297 
-2303 VVKKDE
+2303 
-2309 AKAAIDK
+2309 
-2316 AAEAKKAEIDQTPNA
+2316 
-2331 TDEEKA
+2331 
-2337 AAKAKVDEAVTT
+2337 
-2349 AKNAIDQATNNAGV
+2349 
-2363 DTAKTNGVDSINNVQ
+2363 
-2378 PTVVKKDE
+2378 
-2386 AKTAIENAARA
+2386 
-2397 KKAEIDQTPNATD
+2397 
-2410 EEKVAAKAKVDEA
+2410 
-2423 VNNAKASIDQATNND
+2423 
-2438 GVDTAKSNGLD
+2438 
-2449 SINNIQPTVVKKDE
+2449 
-2463 AKTAIDK
+2463 
-2470 AAEAKKA
+2470 
-2477 EIDQTPNATD
+2477 
-2487 EEKAA
+2487 
-2492 AKAKVDEAVTTAK
+2492 
-2505 NAIDQAT
+2505 
-2512 NNAGV
+2512 
-2517 DTAKTNGVDSINNV
+2517 
-2531 QPTVV
+2531 
-2536 KKDEAKTAIENA
+2536 
-2548 ARAKKAEI
+2548 
-2556 DQTPNATDEEKAV
+2556 
-2569 AKAKVDE
+2569 
-2576 AVTTAKNAIDQATNN
+2576 
-2591 NGVDT
+2591 
-2596 AKTNGVDAIN
+2596 
-2606 NVQPTV
+2606 
-2612 VKKDEAKTAIDKAAE
+2612 
-2627 AKKAE
+2627 
-2632 IDQTPNATDEEKAAA
+2632 
-2647 KAKVDEAVN
+2647 
-2656 NAKASIDQATN
+2656 
-2667 NNGVD
+2667 
-2672 TAKSEGTDAINHVQ
+2672 
-2686 PVVVKKDEAK
+2686 
-2696 VAINKAA
+2696 
-2703 EAKKAEIDQTPNATD
+2703 
-2718 EEKAA
+2718 
-2723 AKAKVDEAVTTAKNA
+2723 
-2738 IDQATNNAGVDTAKT
+2738 
-2753 NGVDSI
+2753 
-2759 NNVQPTVVKKDEAK
+2759 
-2773 TAIEN
+2773 
-2778 AARAKKAEIDQTP
+2778 
-2791 NATDEEKVAAKA
+2791 
-2803 KVDEAVNNAK
+2803 
-2813 ASIDQVTNNE
+2813 
-2823 GVDTAKSNGLDSI
+2823 
-2836 NNIQPTVVKKDEAK
+2836 
-2850 TAIDKAAEAKKTEI
+2850 
-2864 DQTPNATDEEKAAAK
+2864 
-2879 AKVDEAVTT
+2879 
-2888 AKNAIDQATNNEGV
+2888 
-2902 DTAKTNGVDSINNVQ
+2902 TNGVDSINNVQ

>member
-363 KNFGGSGLA
+363 NNFGGSGLA

-398 STSLIDATLEVSL
+398 STSLINATLEVSL

-1079 TAIDKAAEAKKAEI
+1079 TAI
-1093 DQTPNATDEEKAA
+1093 
-1106 AKAKVDEAVT
+1106 
-1116 TAKNAIDQATNNNGV
+1116 
-1131 DTTKTNGVDAINNVQ
+1131 
-1146 PTVVKKDEAK
+1146 
-1156 TAIDKAAEAKKA
+1156 
-1168 EIDQTPDATDEEKAA
+1168 
-1183 AKAKVDEA
+1183 
-1191 VTTAKN
+1191 
-1197 AIDQATNNDGVDTA
+1197 
-1211 KSEGSDAI
+1211 
-1219 NHVQPVVVKKDEAKT
+1219 
-1234 AIDKAAEAKKAE
+1234 
-1246 IDQTPNAT
+1246 
-1254 DEEKIAAKAKVDEAV
+1254 
-1269 TTAKNAIDQATNN
+1269 
-1282 AGVDTA
+1282 
-1288 KSNGLDSIN
+1288 
-1297 NIQPTVVKKDE
+1297 
-1308 AKTAIDKAAE
+1308 
-1318 AKKAEI
+1318 
-1324 DQTPNAT
+1324 
-1331 DEEKAAAKA
+1331 
-1340 KIDEAVNNE
+1340 
-1349 KASIDQATN
+1349 
-1358 NDGVDTAKSNGLDSI
+1358 
-1373 NNIQP
+1373 
-1378 TVVKKDEAKAA
+1378 
-1389 INKAAEAKKAEID
+1389 
-1402 QTPNATDEEK
+1402 
-1412 VAAKAKVDEA
+1412 
-1422 VTTAKNAIDQATN
+1422 
-1435 NAGVDTAKSNGLDS
+1435 
-1449 INNIQPTVVKKDEAK
+1449 
-1464 AAIDKATEAKKA
+1464 
-1476 EIDQTPNATDEEKA
+1476 
-1490 TAKAKID
+1490 
-1497 EAVNNE
+1497 
-1503 KASIDQATNNDG
+1503 
-1515 VDTAKT
+1515 
-1521 NGVDAIN
+1521 
-1528 NVQPTVVKKDEA
+1528 
-1540 KTAIENAARA
+1540 
-1550 KKAEID
+1550 
-1556 QTPNAT
+1556 
-1562 DEEKATAKAKVDEA
+1562 
-1576 VTTAKNAID
+1576 
-1585 QATNNN
+1585 
-1591 GVDTA
+1591 
-1596 KTNGVDAINNVQ
+1596 
-1608 PTVVK
+1608 
-1613 KDEAKTAIEN
+1613 
-1623 AARAKKAEI
+1623 
-1632 DQMPNATD
+1632 
-1640 EEKAAAKAK
+1640 
-1649 VDEAVN
+1649 
-1655 NAKVSIDQAINN
+1655 
-1667 NGVDTAKTNGVDSIN
+1667 
-1682 NVQPTVVK
+1682 
-1690 KDEAKTAIDKAAEA
+1690 
-1704 KKAEIDQTPNAT
+1704 
-1716 DEEKAAAKAKVDE
+1716 
-1729 AVTTAKNAID
+1729 
-1739 QATNNAGVDTAKTNG
+1739 
-1754 VDSINNVQ
+1754 
-1762 PTVVKKDEAKTAIEN
+1762 
-1777 AARAKKAEI
+1777 
-1786 DQTPNATDEEKV
+1786 
-1798 AAKAKVDEA
+1798 
-1807 VNNAKASIDQVTNNE
+1807 
-1822 GVDTAKS
+1822 
-1829 NGLDSINNIQPTVVK
+1829 
-1844 KDEAKT
+1844 
-1850 AIDKAAEAKKA
+1850 
-1861 EIDQTPNATD
+1861 
-1871 EEKAAAKAKVDEAV
+1871 
-1885 NNAKASIDQATNNNG
+1885 
-1900 VDTAKSEGTDAIN
+1900 
-1913 HVQPV
+1913 
-1918 VVKKDEAK
+1918 
-1926 VAINK
+1926 
-1931 AAEAKKA
+1931 
-1938 EIDQTPN
+1938 
-1945 ATDEEKAAA
+1945 
-1954 KAKVDE
+1954 
-1960 AVTTAKNAIDQATN
+1960 
-1974 NAGVDTA
+1974 
-1981 KTNGV
+1981 
-1986 DSINNVQP
+1986 
-1994 TVVKKDEAKTAIE
+1994 E

-2150 VKKDEAKTAIE
+2150 VKKDEAKAAIDK
-2161 NAARAKKAEI
+2161 AAEAKKAEI
-2171 DQTPN
+2171 DQILN
-2176 ATDEEKVAAKAKVD
+2176 ATDEEKAAAKAKID

-2205 NDGVDTAKSNG
+2205 NAGLDTAKTNG
-2216 LDSINNIQPTV
+2216 VGTINNIQPVV

-2239 AAEAKKAEIDQTPN
+2239 AVEAKKAEIDQT
-2253 ATDEE
+2253 
-2258 KAAAKAKVDEAVTT
+2258 
-2272 AKNAID
+2272 
-2278 QATNNAGVDTA
+2278 
-2289 KSNGLDSI
+2289 L
-2297 NNIQPT
+2297 
-2303 VVKKDE
+2303 
-2309 AKAAIDK
+2309 
-2316 AAEAKKAEIDQTPNA
+2316 
-2331 TDEEKA
+2331 
-2337 AAKAKVDEAVTT
+2337 
-2349 AKNAIDQATNNAGV
+2349 
-2363 DTAKTNGVDSINNVQ
+2363 
-2378 PTVVKKDE
+2378 
-2386 AKTAIENAARA
+2386 
-2397 KKAEIDQTPNATD
+2397 
-2410 EEKVAAKAKVDEA
+2410 
-2423 VNNAKASIDQATNND
+2423 
-2438 GVDTAKSNGLD
+2438 
-2449 SINNIQPTVVKKDE
+2449 
-2463 AKTAIDK
+2463 
-2470 AAEAKKA
+2470 
-2477 EIDQTPNATD
+2477 
-2487 EEKAA
+2487 
-2492 AKAKVDEAVTTAK
+2492 
-2505 NAIDQAT
+2505 
-2512 NNAGV
+2512 
-2517 DTAKTNGVDSINNV
+2517 
-2531 QPTVV
+2531 
-2536 KKDEAKTAIENA
+2536 
-2548 ARAKKAEI
+2548 
-2556 DQTPNATDEEKAV
+2556 
-2569 AKAKVDE
+2569 
-2576 AVTTAKNAIDQATNN
+2576 
-2591 NGVDT
+2591 
-2596 AKTNGVDAIN
+2596 
-2606 NVQPTV
+2606 
-2612 VKKDEAKTAIDKAAE
+2612 
-2627 AKKAE
+2627 
-2632 IDQTPNATDEEKAAA
+2632 NATDEEKAAA

-2703 EAKKAEIDQTPNATD
+2703 EAKK
-2718 EEKAA
+2718 
-2723 AKAKVDEAVTTAKNA
+2723 
-2738 IDQATNNAGVDTAKT
+2738 
-2753 NGVDSI
+2753 
-2759 NNVQPTVVKKDEAK
+2759 
-2773 TAIEN
+2773 
-2778 AARAKKAEIDQTP
+2778 
-2791 NATDEEKVAAKA
+2791 
-2803 KVDEAVNNAK
+2803 
-2813 ASIDQVTNNE
+2813 
-2823 GVDTAKSNGLDSI
+2823 
-2836 NNIQPTVVKKDEAK
+2836 
-2850 TAIDKAAEAKKTEI
+2850 TEI

-2879 AKVDEAVTT
+2879 AKVDEAVTI

-2917 PTVVKKDEAKTAIEN
+2917 PTVVKKDEAK
-2932 AARAKK
+2932 
-2938 AEIDQTPN
+2938 
-2946 ATDEEKVAAK
+2946 
-2956 AKVDE
+2956 
-2961 AVNNAKASIDQATN
+2961 AV
-2975 NDGVDTAKSNGL
+2975 
-2987 DSINNIQPT
+2987 
-2996 VVKKD
+2996 
-3001 EAKTAIDKAAEAK
+3001 IDKAAEAK

-3024 TDEEKAAAKAKVD
+3024 TDEEKV
-3037 EAVTTAKNAIDQ
+3037 
-3049 ATNNDGVDTAKSN
+3049 
-3062 GLDSINNIQPTVV
+3062 
-3075 KKDEAKA
+3075 
-3082 AIDKAA
+3082 
-3088 EAKKAEI
+3088 
-3095 DQILNATDEEK
+3095 
-3106 AAAKAKVDEAVTTAK
+3106 AAKAKVDEAVTTAK

>member
-398 STSLIDATLEVSL
+398 STSLINATLEVSL

-926 AIDKAAE
+926 AI
-933 AKKAE
+933 
-938 IDQTPDATDEEKA
+938 
-951 AAKAKVDEA
+951 
-960 VNNAKASID
+960 
-969 QATNNNG
+969 
-976 VDTAKSEGSDAINH
+976 
-990 VQPVVVKK
+990 
-998 DEAKTAIDKAAEAKK
+998 
-1013 AEIDQT
+1013 
-1019 PNATDEEK
+1019 
-1027 VAAKAKVD
+1027 
-1035 EAVTTAKNA
+1035 
-1044 IDQATNN
+1044 
-1051 AGVDTAKS
+1051 
-1059 NGLDSINN
+1059 
-1067 IQPTVVKKDEAK
+1067 
-1079 TAIDKAAEAKKAEI
+1079 
-1093 DQTPNATDEEKAA
+1093 
-1106 AKAKVDEAVT
+1106 
-1116 TAKNAIDQATNNNGV
+1116 
-1131 DTTKTNGVDAINNVQ
+1131 
-1146 PTVVKKDEAK
+1146 
-1156 TAIDKAAEAKKA
+1156 
-1168 EIDQTPDATDEEKAA
+1168 
-1183 AKAKVDEA
+1183 
-1191 VTTAKN
+1191 
-1197 AIDQATNNDGVDTA
+1197 
-1211 KSEGSDAI
+1211 
-1219 NHVQPVVVKKDEAKT
+1219 
-1234 AIDKAAEAKKAE
+1234 
-1246 IDQTPNAT
+1246 
-1254 DEEKIAAKAKVDEAV
+1254 
-1269 TTAKNAIDQATNN
+1269 
-1282 AGVDTA
+1282 
-1288 KSNGLDSIN
+1288 
-1297 NIQPTVVKKDE
+1297 
-1308 AKTAIDKAAE
+1308 
-1318 AKKAEI
+1318 
-1324 DQTPNAT
+1324 
-1331 DEEKAAAKA
+1331 
-1340 KIDEAVNNE
+1340 
-1349 KASIDQATN
+1349 
-1358 NDGVDTAKSNGLDSI
+1358 
-1373 NNIQP
+1373 
-1378 TVVKKDEAKAA
+1378 
-1389 INKAAEAKKAEID
+1389 
-1402 QTPNATDEEK
+1402 
-1412 VAAKAKVDEA
+1412 
-1422 VTTAKNAIDQATN
+1422 
-1435 NAGVDTAKSNGLDS
+1435 
-1449 INNIQPTVVKKDEAK
+1449 
-1464 AAIDKATEAKKA
+1464 
-1476 EIDQTPNATDEEKA
+1476 
-1490 TAKAKID
+1490 
-1497 EAVNNE
+1497 
-1503 KASIDQATNNDG
+1503 
-1515 VDTAKT
+1515 
-1521 NGVDAIN
+1521 
-1528 NVQPTVVKKDEA
+1528 
-1540 KTAIENAARA
+1540 
-1550 KKAEID
+1550 
-1556 QTPNAT
+1556 
-1562 DEEKATAKAKVDEA
+1562 
-1576 VTTAKNAID
+1576 
-1585 QATNNN
+1585 
-1591 GVDTA
+1591 
-1596 KTNGVDAINNVQ
+1596 
-1608 PTVVK
+1608 
-1613 KDEAKTAIEN
+1613 EN

-1690 KDEAKTAIDKAAEA
+1690 KDEAKTAI
-1704 KKAEIDQTPNAT
+1704 
-1716 DEEKAAAKAKVDE
+1716 
-1729 AVTTAKNAID
+1729 
-1739 QATNNAGVDTAKTNG
+1739 
-1754 VDSINNVQ
+1754 
-1762 PTVVKKDEAKTAIEN
+1762 EN
-1777 AARAKKAEI
+1777 AAR
-1786 DQTPNATDEEKV
+1786 
-1798 AAKAKVDEA
+1798 
-1807 VNNAKASIDQVTNNE
+1807 
-1822 GVDTAKS
+1822 
-1829 NGLDSINNIQPTVVK
+1829 
-1844 KDEAKT
+1844 
-1850 AIDKAAEAKKA
+1850 
-1861 EIDQTPNATD
+1861 
-1871 EEKAAAKAKVDEAV
+1871 
-1885 NNAKASIDQATNNNG
+1885 
-1900 VDTAKSEGTDAIN
+1900 
-1913 HVQPV
+1913 
-1918 VVKKDEAK
+1918 
-1926 VAINK
+1926 
-1931 AAEAKKA
+1931 
-1938 EIDQTPN
+1938 
-1945 ATDEEKAAA
+1945 
-1954 KAKVDE
+1954 
-1960 AVTTAKNAIDQATN
+1960 
-1974 NAGVDTA
+1974 
-1981 KTNGV
+1981 
-1986 DSINNVQP
+1986 
-1994 TVVKKDEAKTAIE
+1994 
-2007 NAARAKKAEIDQT
+2007 
-2020 PNATDEEKVAAKAK
+2020 
-2034 VDEAVNNA
+2034 
-2042 KASIDQ
+2042 
-2048 VTNNEGVDTAKSNGL
+2048 
-2063 DSINNIQPT
+2063 
-2072 VVKKDE
+2072 
-2078 AKTAIDKAAEAK
+2078 
-2090 KTEIDQTPN
+2090 
-2099 ATDEEKA
+2099 
-2106 AAKAK
+2106 
-2111 VDEAV
+2111 
-2116 TTAKNAIDQATNNA
+2116 
-2130 GVDTA
+2130 
-2135 KTNGVDSINNVQPTV
+2135 
-2150 VKKDEAKTAIE
+2150 
-2161 NAARAKKAEI
+2161 
-2171 DQTPN
+2171 
-2176 ATDEEKVAAKAKVD
+2176 
-2190 EAVNNAKASIDQATN
+2190 
-2205 NDGVDTAKSNG
+2205 
-2216 LDSINNIQPTV
+2216 
-2227 VKKDEAKTAIDK
+2227 
-2239 AAEAKKAEIDQTPN
+2239 
-2253 ATDEE
+2253 
-2258 KAAAKAKVDEAVTT
+2258 
-2272 AKNAID
+2272 
-2278 QATNNAGVDTA
+2278 
-2289 KSNGLDSI
+2289 
-2297 NNIQPT
+2297 
-2303 VVKKDE
+2303 
-2309 AKAAIDK
+2309 
-2316 AAEAKKAEIDQTPNA
+2316 
-2331 TDEEKA
+2331 
-2337 AAKAKVDEAVTT
+2337 
-2349 AKNAIDQATNNAGV
+2349 
-2363 DTAKTNGVDSINNVQ
+2363 
-2378 PTVVKKDE
+2378 
-2386 AKTAIENAARA
+2386 
-2397 KKAEIDQTPNATD
+2397 
-2410 EEKVAAKAKVDEA
+2410 
-2423 VNNAKASIDQATNND
+2423 
-2438 GVDTAKSNGLD
+2438 
-2449 SINNIQPTVVKKDE
+2449 
-2463 AKTAIDK
+2463 
-2470 AAEAKKA
+2470 
-2477 EIDQTPNATD
+2477 
-2487 EEKAA
+2487 
-2492 AKAKVDEAVTTAK
+2492 
-2505 NAIDQAT
+2505 
-2512 NNAGV
+2512 
-2517 DTAKTNGVDSINNV
+2517 
-2531 QPTVV
+2531 
-2536 KKDEAKTAIENA
+2536 
-2548 ARAKKAEI
+2548 
-2556 DQTPNATDEEKAV
+2556 
-2569 AKAKVDE
+2569 
-2576 AVTTAKNAIDQATNN
+2576 
-2591 NGVDT
+2591 
-2596 AKTNGVDAIN
+2596 
-2606 NVQPTV
+2606 
-2612 VKKDEAKTAIDKAAE
+2612 
-2627 AKKAE
+2627 
-2632 IDQTPNATDEEKAAA
+2632 
-2647 KAKVDEAVN
+2647 
-2656 NAKASIDQATN
+2656 
-2667 NNGVD
+2667 
-2672 TAKSEGTDAINHVQ
+2672 
-2686 PVVVKKDEAK
+2686 
-2696 VAINKAA
+2696 
-2703 EAKKAEIDQTPNATD
+2703 
-2718 EEKAA
+2718 
-2723 AKAKVDEAVTTAKNA
+2723 
-2738 IDQATNNAGVDTAKT
+2738 
-2753 NGVDSI
+2753 
-2759 NNVQPTVVKKDEAK
+2759 
-2773 TAIEN
+2773 
-2778 AARAKKAEIDQTP
+2778 
-2791 NATDEEKVAAKA
+2791 
-2803 KVDEAVNNAK
+2803 
-2813 ASIDQVTNNE
+2813 
-2823 GVDTAKSNGLDSI
+2823 
-2836 NNIQPTVVKKDEAK
+2836 
-2850 TAIDKAAEAKKTEI
+2850 
-2864 DQTPNATDEEKAAAK
+2864 
-2879 AKVDEAVTT
+2879 
-2888 AKNAIDQATNNEGV
+2888 
-2902 DTAKTNGVDSINNVQ
+2902 
-2917 PTVVKKDEAKTAIEN
+2917 
-2932 AARAKK
+2932 
-2938 AEIDQTPN
+2938 
-2946 ATDEEKVAAK
+2946 
-2956 AKVDE
+2956 
-2961 AVNNAKASIDQATN
+2961 
-2975 NDGVDTAKSNGL
+2975 
-2987 DSINNIQPT
+2987 
-2996 VVKKD
+2996 
-3001 EAKTAIDKAAEAK
+3001 
-3014 KAEIDQTPNA
+3014 
-3024 TDEEKAAAKAKVD
+3024 
-3037 EAVTTAKNAIDQ
+3037 
-3049 ATNNDGVDTAKSN
+3049 
-3062 GLDSINNIQPTVV
+3062 
-3075 KKDEAKA
+3075 
-3082 AIDKAA
+3082 
-3088 EAKKAEI
+3088 
-3095 DQILNATDEEK
+3095 
-3106 AAAKAKVDEAVTTAK
+3106 
-3121 NAIDQTTNNVG
+3121 
-3132 VDAAKESGV
+3132 
-3141 ESINQV
+3141 
-3147 QPAVVKKDQAKA
+3147 
-3159 EIDNVAQAKKAEIDR
+3159 AKKAEIDR

>member
-1 MNLFKK
+1 M
-7 QKFSIRKFSVGIFS
+7 
-21 TVIATLTFLS
+21 
-31 HPGHAAT
+31 
-38 QEEESNSSQATSQNV
+38 
-53 KSQTDDKSIHNNDN
+53 
-67 YIENEKNSNDSIKEI
+67 
-82 ATAIKINNS
+82 
-91 EINSKVDNANGT
+91 
-103 YRIDNEE
+103 
-110 IKENSIETNQD
+110 
-121 EKTIEPELSHQNI
+121 
-134 SKNDSNNTF
+134 
-143 NENKSIHKRT
+143 HKRT

-363 KNFGGSGLA
+363 NNFGGSGLA

-398 STSLIDATLEVSL
+398 STSLINATLEVSL

-1027 VAAKAKVD
+1027 
-1035 EAVTTAKNA
+1035 
-1044 IDQATNN
+1044 
-1051 AGVDTAKS
+1051 
-1059 NGLDSINN
+1059 
-1067 IQPTVVKKDEAK
+1067 
-1079 TAIDKAAEAKKAEI
+1079 
-1093 DQTPNATDEEKAA
+1093 
-1106 AKAKVDEAVT
+1106 
-1116 TAKNAIDQATNNNGV
+1116 
-1131 DTTKTNGVDAINNVQ
+1131 
-1146 PTVVKKDEAK
+1146 
-1156 TAIDKAAEAKKA
+1156 
-1168 EIDQTPDATDEEKAA
+1168 
-1183 AKAKVDEA
+1183 
-1191 VTTAKN
+1191 
-1197 AIDQATNNDGVDTA
+1197 
-1211 KSEGSDAI
+1211 
-1219 NHVQPVVVKKDEAKT
+1219 
-1234 AIDKAAEAKKAE
+1234 
-1246 IDQTPNAT
+1246 
-1254 DEEKIAAKAKVDEAV
+1254 IAAKAKVDEAV

-1282 AGVDTA
+1282 A
-1288 KSNGLDSIN
+1288 
-1297 NIQPTVVKKDE
+1297 
-1308 AKTAIDKAAE
+1308 
-1318 AKKAEI
+1318 
-1324 DQTPNAT
+1324 
-1331 DEEKAAAKA
+1331 
-1340 KIDEAVNNE
+1340 
-1349 KASIDQATN
+1349 
-1358 NDGVDTAKSNGLDSI
+1358 
-1373 NNIQP
+1373 
-1378 TVVKKDEAKAA
+1378 
-1389 INKAAEAKKAEID
+1389 
-1402 QTPNATDEEK
+1402 
-1412 VAAKAKVDEA
+1412 
-1422 VTTAKNAIDQATN
+1422 
-1435 NAGVDTAKSNGLDS
+1435 
-1449 INNIQPTVVKKDEAK
+1449 
-1464 AAIDKATEAKKA
+1464 
-1476 EIDQTPNATDEEKA
+1476 
-1490 TAKAKID
+1490 
-1497 EAVNNE
+1497 
-1503 KASIDQATNNDG
+1503 
-1515 VDTAKT
+1515 
-1521 NGVDAIN
+1521 
-1528 NVQPTVVKKDEA
+1528 
-1540 KTAIENAARA
+1540 
-1550 KKAEID
+1550 
-1556 QTPNAT
+1556 
-1562 DEEKATAKAKVDEA
+1562 
-1576 VTTAKNAID
+1576 
-1585 QATNNN
+1585 
-1591 GVDTA
+1591 
-1596 KTNGVDAINNVQ
+1596 
-1608 PTVVK
+1608 
-1613 KDEAKTAIEN
+1613 
-1623 AARAKKAEI
+1623 
-1632 DQMPNATD
+1632 
-1640 EEKAAAKAK
+1640 
-1649 VDEAVN
+1649 
-1655 NAKVSIDQAINN
+1655 
-1667 NGVDTAKTNGVDSIN
+1667 
-1682 NVQPTVVK
+1682 
-1690 KDEAKTAIDKAAEA
+1690 
-1704 KKAEIDQTPNAT
+1704 
-1716 DEEKAAAKAKVDE
+1716 
-1729 AVTTAKNAID
+1729 
-1739 QATNNAGVDTAKTNG
+1739 
-1754 VDSINNVQ
+1754 
-1762 PTVVKKDEAKTAIEN
+1762 
-1777 AARAKKAEI
+1777 
-1786 DQTPNATDEEKV
+1786 
-1798 AAKAKVDEA
+1798 
-1807 VNNAKASIDQVTNNE
+1807 
-1822 GVDTAKS
+1822 
-1829 NGLDSINNIQPTVVK
+1829 
-1844 KDEAKT
+1844 
-1850 AIDKAAEAKKA
+1850 
-1861 EIDQTPNATD
+1861 
-1871 EEKAAAKAKVDEAV
+1871 
-1885 NNAKASIDQATNNNG
+1885 
-1900 VDTAKSEGTDAIN
+1900 
-1913 HVQPV
+1913 
-1918 VVKKDEAK
+1918 
-1926 VAINK
+1926 
-1931 AAEAKKA
+1931 
-1938 EIDQTPN
+1938 
-1945 ATDEEKAAA
+1945 
-1954 KAKVDE
+1954 
-1960 AVTTAKNAIDQATN
+1960 
-1974 NAGVDTA
+1974 
-1981 KTNGV
+1981 
-1986 DSINNVQP
+1986 
-1994 TVVKKDEAKTAIE
+1994 
-2007 NAARAKKAEIDQT
+2007 
-2020 PNATDEEKVAAKAK
+2020 
-2034 VDEAVNNA
+2034 
-2042 KASIDQ
+2042 
-2048 VTNNEGVDTAKSNGL
+2048 GVDTAKSNGL

-2130 GVDTA
+2130 
-2135 KTNGVDSINNVQPTV
+2135 
-2150 VKKDEAKTAIE
+2150 
-2161 NAARAKKAEI
+2161 
-2171 DQTPN
+2171 
-2176 ATDEEKVAAKAKVD
+2176 
-2190 EAVNNAKASIDQATN
+2190 
-2205 NDGVDTAKSNG
+2205 
-2216 LDSINNIQPTV
+2216 
-2227 VKKDEAKTAIDK
+2227 
-2239 AAEAKKAEIDQTPN
+2239 
-2253 ATDEE
+2253 
-2258 KAAAKAKVDEAVTT
+2258 
-2272 AKNAID
+2272 
-2278 QATNNAGVDTA
+2278 
-2289 KSNGLDSI
+2289 
-2297 NNIQPT
+2297 
-2303 VVKKDE
+2303 
-2309 AKAAIDK
+2309 
-2316 AAEAKKAEIDQTPNA
+2316 
-2331 TDEEKA
+2331 
-2337 AAKAKVDEAVTT
+2337 
-2349 AKNAIDQATNNAGV
+2349 
-2363 DTAKTNGVDSINNVQ
+2363 
-2378 PTVVKKDE
+2378 
-2386 AKTAIENAARA
+2386 
-2397 KKAEIDQTPNATD
+2397 
-2410 EEKVAAKAKVDEA
+2410 
-2423 VNNAKASIDQATNND
+2423 
-2438 GVDTAKSNGLD
+2438 
-2449 SINNIQPTVVKKDE
+2449 
-2463 AKTAIDK
+2463 
-2470 AAEAKKA
+2470 
-2477 EIDQTPNATD
+2477 
-2487 EEKAA
+2487 
-2492 AKAKVDEAVTTAK
+2492 
-2505 NAIDQAT
+2505 
-2512 NNAGV
+2512 
-2517 DTAKTNGVDSINNV
+2517 
-2531 QPTVV
+2531 
-2536 KKDEAKTAIENA
+2536 
-2548 ARAKKAEI
+2548 
-2556 DQTPNATDEEKAV
+2556 
-2569 AKAKVDE
+2569 
-2576 AVTTAKNAIDQATNN
+2576 
-2591 NGVDT
+2591 
-2596 AKTNGVDAIN
+2596 
-2606 NVQPTV
+2606 
-2612 VKKDEAKTAIDKAAE
+2612 
-2627 AKKAE
+2627 
-2632 IDQTPNATDEEKAAA
+2632 
-2647 KAKVDEAVN
+2647 
-2656 NAKASIDQATN
+2656 
-2667 NNGVD
+2667 
-2672 TAKSEGTDAINHVQ
+2672 
-2686 PVVVKKDEAK
+2686 
-2696 VAINKAA
+2696 
-2703 EAKKAEIDQTPNATD
+2703 
-2718 EEKAA
+2718 
-2723 AKAKVDEAVTTAKNA
+2723 
-2738 IDQATNNAGVDTAKT
+2738 
-2753 NGVDSI
+2753 
-2759 NNVQPTVVKKDEAK
+2759 
-2773 TAIEN
+2773 
-2778 AARAKKAEIDQTP
+2778 
-2791 NATDEEKVAAKA
+2791 
-2803 KVDEAVNNAK
+2803 
-2813 ASIDQVTNNE
+2813 
-2823 GVDTAKSNGLDSI
+2823 
-2836 NNIQPTVVKKDEAK
+2836 
-2850 TAIDKAAEAKKTEI
+2850 
-2864 DQTPNATDEEKAAAK
+2864 
-2879 AKVDEAVTT
+2879 
-2888 AKNAIDQATNNEGV
+2888 GV

>member
-363 KNFGGSGLA
+363 NNFGGSGLA

-398 STSLIDATLEVSL
+398 STSLINATLEVSL

-1191 VTTAKN
+1191 VNNAKASIDQVTNNEGVDTAKSNGLDSINNIQPTVVKKDEAKTAIDKAAEAKKAEIDQTPNATDEEKAAAKAKVDEAVTTAKNAIDQATNNAGVDTAKTNGVDTINNIQPTVVKKDEAKTAIENAARAKKAEIDQTPNATDEEKATAKAKVDEAVTTAKN

-1340 KIDEAVNNE
+1340 K
-1349 KASIDQATN
+1349 
-1358 NDGVDTAKSNGLDSI
+1358 
-1373 NNIQP
+1373 
-1378 TVVKKDEAKAA
+1378 
-1389 INKAAEAKKAEID
+1389 
-1402 QTPNATDEEK
+1402 
-1412 VAAKAKVDEA
+1412 
-1422 VTTAKNAIDQATN
+1422 
-1435 NAGVDTAKSNGLDS
+1435 
-1449 INNIQPTVVKKDEAK
+1449 
-1464 AAIDKATEAKKA
+1464 
-1476 EIDQTPNATDEEKA
+1476 
-1490 TAKAKID
+1490 
-1497 EAVNNE
+1497 
-1503 KASIDQATNNDG
+1503 
-1515 VDTAKT
+1515 
-1521 NGVDAIN
+1521 
-1528 NVQPTVVKKDEA
+1528 
-1540 KTAIENAARA
+1540 
-1550 KKAEID
+1550 
-1556 QTPNAT
+1556 
-1562 DEEKATAKAKVDEA
+1562 
-1576 VTTAKNAID
+1576 
-1585 QATNNN
+1585 
-1591 GVDTA
+1591 
-1596 KTNGVDAINNVQ
+1596 
-1608 PTVVK
+1608 
-1613 KDEAKTAIEN
+1613 
-1623 AARAKKAEI
+1623 
-1632 DQMPNATD
+1632 
-1640 EEKAAAKAK
+1640 
-1649 VDEAVN
+1649 
-1655 NAKVSIDQAINN
+1655 
-1667 NGVDTAKTNGVDSIN
+1667 
-1682 NVQPTVVK
+1682 
-1690 KDEAKTAIDKAAEA
+1690 
-1704 KKAEIDQTPNAT
+1704 
-1716 DEEKAAAKAKVDE
+1716 
-1729 AVTTAKNAID
+1729 
-1739 QATNNAGVDTAKTNG
+1739 
-1754 VDSINNVQ
+1754 
-1762 PTVVKKDEAKTAIEN
+1762 
-1777 AARAKKAEI
+1777 
-1786 DQTPNATDEEKV
+1786 
-1798 AAKAKVDEA
+1798 
-1807 VNNAKASIDQVTNNE
+1807 
-1822 GVDTAKS
+1822 
-1829 NGLDSINNIQPTVVK
+1829 
-1844 KDEAKT
+1844 
-1850 AIDKAAEAKKA
+1850 
-1861 EIDQTPNATD
+1861 
-1871 EEKAAAKAKVDEAV
+1871 
-1885 NNAKASIDQATNNNG
+1885 
-1900 VDTAKSEGTDAIN
+1900 
-1913 HVQPV
+1913 
-1918 VVKKDEAK
+1918 
-1926 VAINK
+1926 
-1931 AAEAKKA
+1931 
-1938 EIDQTPN
+1938 
-1945 ATDEEKAAA
+1945 
-1954 KAKVDE
+1954 
-1960 AVTTAKNAIDQATN
+1960 
-1974 NAGVDTA
+1974 
-1981 KTNGV
+1981 
-1986 DSINNVQP
+1986 
-1994 TVVKKDEAKTAIE
+1994 
-2007 NAARAKKAEIDQT
+2007 
-2020 PNATDEEKVAAKAK
+2020 
-2034 VDEAVNNA
+2034 
-2042 KASIDQ
+2042 
-2048 VTNNEGVDTAKSNGL
+2048 
-2063 DSINNIQPT
+2063 
-2072 VVKKDE
+2072 
-2078 AKTAIDKAAEAK
+2078 
-2090 KTEIDQTPN
+2090 
-2099 ATDEEKA
+2099 
-2106 AAKAK
+2106 
-2111 VDEAV
+2111 
-2116 TTAKNAIDQATNNA
+2116 
-2130 GVDTA
+2130 
-2135 KTNGVDSINNVQPTV
+2135 
-2150 VKKDEAKTAIE
+2150 
-2161 NAARAKKAEI
+2161 
-2171 DQTPN
+2171 
-2176 ATDEEKVAAKAKVD
+2176 
-2190 EAVNNAKASIDQATN
+2190 
-2205 NDGVDTAKSNG
+2205 
-2216 LDSINNIQPTV
+2216 
-2227 VKKDEAKTAIDK
+2227 
-2239 AAEAKKAEIDQTPN
+2239 
-2253 ATDEE
+2253 
-2258 KAAAKAKVDEAVTT
+2258 VDEAVTT

-2337 AAKAKVDEAVTT
+2337 TAKAKIDEAVNNEK
-2349 AKNAIDQATNNAGV
+2349 ASIDQATNNDGV
-2363 DTAKTNGVDSINNVQ
+2363 DTAKTNGVDAINNVQ

-2596 AKTNGVDAIN
+2596 AKTNGVD
-2606 NVQPTV
+2606 
-2612 VKKDEAKTAIDKAAE
+2612 
-2627 AKKAE
+2627 
-2632 IDQTPNATDEEKAAA
+2632 
-2647 KAKVDEAVN
+2647 
-2656 NAKASIDQATN
+2656 
-2667 NNGVD
+2667 
-2672 TAKSEGTDAINHVQ
+2672 
-2686 PVVVKKDEAK
+2686 
-2696 VAINKAA
+2696 
-2703 EAKKAEIDQTPNATD
+2703 
-2718 EEKAA
+2718 
-2723 AKAKVDEAVTTAKNA
+2723 
-2738 IDQATNNAGVDTAKT
+2738 
-2753 NGVDSI
+2753 SI

-2888 AKNAIDQATNNEGV
+2888 AKNAIDQATNNAGV

>member
-398 STSLIDATLEVSL
+398 STSLINATLEVSL

-960 VNNAKASID
+960 V
-969 QATNNNG
+969 
-976 VDTAKSEGSDAINH
+976 
-990 VQPVVVKK
+990 
-998 DEAKTAIDKAAEAKK
+998 
-1013 AEIDQT
+1013 
-1019 PNATDEEK
+1019 
-1027 VAAKAKVD
+1027 
-1035 EAVTTAKNA
+1035 
-1044 IDQATNN
+1044 
-1051 AGVDTAKS
+1051 
-1059 NGLDSINN
+1059 
-1067 IQPTVVKKDEAK
+1067 
-1079 TAIDKAAEAKKAEI
+1079 
-1093 DQTPNATDEEKAA
+1093 
-1106 AKAKVDEAVT
+1106 
-1116 TAKNAIDQATNNNGV
+1116 
-1131 DTTKTNGVDAINNVQ
+1131 
-1146 PTVVKKDEAK
+1146 
-1156 TAIDKAAEAKKA
+1156 
-1168 EIDQTPDATDEEKAA
+1168 
-1183 AKAKVDEA
+1183 
-1191 VTTAKN
+1191 
-1197 AIDQATNNDGVDTA
+1197 
-1211 KSEGSDAI
+1211 
-1219 NHVQPVVVKKDEAKT
+1219 
-1234 AIDKAAEAKKAE
+1234 
-1246 IDQTPNAT
+1246 
-1254 DEEKIAAKAKVDEAV
+1254 
-1269 TTAKNAIDQATNN
+1269 
-1282 AGVDTA
+1282 
-1288 KSNGLDSIN
+1288 
-1297 NIQPTVVKKDE
+1297 
-1308 AKTAIDKAAE
+1308 
-1318 AKKAEI
+1318 
-1324 DQTPNAT
+1324 
-1331 DEEKAAAKA
+1331 
-1340 KIDEAVNNE
+1340 
-1349 KASIDQATN
+1349 
-1358 NDGVDTAKSNGLDSI
+1358 
-1373 NNIQP
+1373 
-1378 TVVKKDEAKAA
+1378 
-1389 INKAAEAKKAEID
+1389 
-1402 QTPNATDEEK
+1402 
-1412 VAAKAKVDEA
+1412 
-1422 VTTAKNAIDQATN
+1422 
-1435 NAGVDTAKSNGLDS
+1435 
-1449 INNIQPTVVKKDEAK
+1449 
-1464 AAIDKATEAKKA
+1464 
-1476 EIDQTPNATDEEKA
+1476 
-1490 TAKAKID
+1490 
-1497 EAVNNE
+1497 
-1503 KASIDQATNNDG
+1503 
-1515 VDTAKT
+1515 
-1521 NGVDAIN
+1521 
-1528 NVQPTVVKKDEA
+1528 
-1540 KTAIENAARA
+1540 
-1550 KKAEID
+1550 
-1556 QTPNAT
+1556 
-1562 DEEKATAKAKVDEA
+1562 
-1576 VTTAKNAID
+1576 
-1585 QATNNN
+1585 
-1591 GVDTA
+1591 
-1596 KTNGVDAINNVQ
+1596 
-1608 PTVVK
+1608 
-1613 KDEAKTAIEN
+1613 
-1623 AARAKKAEI
+1623 
-1632 DQMPNATD
+1632 
-1640 EEKAAAKAK
+1640 
-1649 VDEAVN
+1649 
-1655 NAKVSIDQAINN
+1655 
-1667 NGVDTAKTNGVDSIN
+1667 
-1682 NVQPTVVK
+1682 
-1690 KDEAKTAIDKAAEA
+1690 
-1704 KKAEIDQTPNAT
+1704 
-1716 DEEKAAAKAKVDE
+1716 
-1729 AVTTAKNAID
+1729 
-1739 QATNNAGVDTAKTNG
+1739 
-1754 VDSINNVQ
+1754 
-1762 PTVVKKDEAKTAIEN
+1762 
-1777 AARAKKAEI
+1777 
-1786 DQTPNATDEEKV
+1786 
-1798 AAKAKVDEA
+1798 
-1807 VNNAKASIDQVTNNE
+1807 
-1822 GVDTAKS
+1822 
-1829 NGLDSINNIQPTVVK
+1829 
-1844 KDEAKT
+1844 
-1850 AIDKAAEAKKA
+1850 
-1861 EIDQTPNATD
+1861 
-1871 EEKAAAKAKVDEAV
+1871 
-1885 NNAKASIDQATNNNG
+1885 
-1900 VDTAKSEGTDAIN
+1900 
-1913 HVQPV
+1913 
-1918 VVKKDEAK
+1918 
-1926 VAINK
+1926 
-1931 AAEAKKA
+1931 
-1938 EIDQTPN
+1938 
-1945 ATDEEKAAA
+1945 
-1954 KAKVDE
+1954 
-1960 AVTTAKNAIDQATN
+1960 
-1974 NAGVDTA
+1974 
-1981 KTNGV
+1981 
-1986 DSINNVQP
+1986 
-1994 TVVKKDEAKTAIE
+1994 
-2007 NAARAKKAEIDQT
+2007 
-2020 PNATDEEKVAAKAK
+2020 
-2034 VDEAVNNA
+2034 
-2042 KASIDQ
+2042 
-2048 VTNNEGVDTAKSNGL
+2048 
-2063 DSINNIQPT
+2063 
-2072 VVKKDE
+2072 
-2078 AKTAIDKAAEAK
+2078 
-2090 KTEIDQTPN
+2090 
-2099 ATDEEKA
+2099 
-2106 AAKAK
+2106 
-2111 VDEAV
+2111 
-2116 TTAKNAIDQATNNA
+2116 
-2130 GVDTA
+2130 
-2135 KTNGVDSINNVQPTV
+2135 
-2150 VKKDEAKTAIE
+2150 
-2161 NAARAKKAEI
+2161 
-2171 DQTPN
+2171 
-2176 ATDEEKVAAKAKVD
+2176 
-2190 EAVNNAKASIDQATN
+2190 
-2205 NDGVDTAKSNG
+2205 
-2216 LDSINNIQPTV
+2216 
-2227 VKKDEAKTAIDK
+2227 
-2239 AAEAKKAEIDQTPN
+2239 
-2253 ATDEE
+2253 
-2258 KAAAKAKVDEAVTT
+2258 TT

-2337 AAKAKVDEAVTT
+2337 TAKAKVDEAVTT

-2386 AKTAIENAARA
+2386 AKTAIENAAR
-2397 KKAEIDQTPNATD
+2397 
-2410 EEKVAAKAKVDEA
+2410 
-2423 VNNAKASIDQATNND
+2423 
-2438 GVDTAKSNGLD
+2438 
-2449 SINNIQPTVVKKDE
+2449 
-2463 AKTAIDK
+2463 
-2470 AAEAKKA
+2470 
-2477 EIDQTPNATD
+2477 
-2487 EEKAA
+2487 
-2492 AKAKVDEAVTTAK
+2492 
-2505 NAIDQAT
+2505 
-2512 NNAGV
+2512 
-2517 DTAKTNGVDSINNV
+2517 
-2531 QPTVV
+2531 
-2536 KKDEAKTAIENA
+2536 
-2548 ARAKKAEI
+2548 
-2556 DQTPNATDEEKAV
+2556 
-2569 AKAKVDE
+2569 
-2576 AVTTAKNAIDQATNN
+2576 
-2591 NGVDT
+2591 
-2596 AKTNGVDAIN
+2596 
-2606 NVQPTV
+2606 
-2612 VKKDEAKTAIDKAAE
+2612 
-2627 AKKAE
+2627 
-2632 IDQTPNATDEEKAAA
+2632 
-2647 KAKVDEAVN
+2647 
-2656 NAKASIDQATN
+2656 
-2667 NNGVD
+2667 
-2672 TAKSEGTDAINHVQ
+2672 
-2686 PVVVKKDEAK
+2686 
-2696 VAINKAA
+2696 
-2703 EAKKAEIDQTPNATD
+2703 
-2718 EEKAA
+2718 
-2723 AKAKVDEAVTTAKNA
+2723 
-2738 IDQATNNAGVDTAKT
+2738 
-2753 NGVDSI
+2753 
-2759 NNVQPTVVKKDEAK
+2759 
-2773 TAIEN
+2773 
-2778 AARAKKAEIDQTP
+2778 
-2791 NATDEEKVAAKA
+2791 
-2803 KVDEAVNNAK
+2803 
-2813 ASIDQVTNNE
+2813 
-2823 GVDTAKSNGLDSI
+2823 
-2836 NNIQPTVVKKDEAK
+2836 
-2850 TAIDKAAEAKKTEI
+2850 
-2864 DQTPNATDEEKAAAK
+2864 
-2879 AKVDEAVTT
+2879 
-2888 AKNAIDQATNNEGV
+2888 
-2902 DTAKTNGVDSINNVQ
+2902 
-2917 PTVVKKDEAKTAIEN
+2917 
-2932 AARAKK
+2932 
-2938 AEIDQTPN
+2938 
-2946 ATDEEKVAAK
+2946 
-2956 AKVDE
+2956 
-2961 AVNNAKASIDQATN
+2961 
-2975 NDGVDTAKSNGL
+2975 
-2987 DSINNIQPT
+2987 
-2996 VVKKD
+2996 
-3001 EAKTAIDKAAEAK
+3001 
-3014 KAEIDQTPNA
+3014 
-3024 TDEEKAAAKAKVD
+3024 
-3037 EAVTTAKNAIDQ
+3037 
-3049 ATNNDGVDTAKSN
+3049 
-3062 GLDSINNIQPTVV
+3062 
-3075 KKDEAKA
+3075 
-3082 AIDKAA
+3082 
-3088 EAKKAEI
+3088 
-3095 DQILNATDEEK
+3095 
-3106 AAAKAKVDEAVTTAK
+3106 
-3121 NAIDQTTNNVG
+3121 
-3132 VDAAKESGV
+3132 
-3141 ESINQV
+3141 
-3147 QPAVVKKDQAKA
+3147 
-3159 EIDNVAQAKKAEIDR
+3159 AKKAEIDR

>member
-363 KNFGGSGLA
+363 NNFGGSGLA

-398 STSLIDATLEVSL
+398 STSLINATLEVSL

-1093 DQTPNATDEEKAA
+1093 DQ
-1106 AKAKVDEAVT
+1106 
-1116 TAKNAIDQATNNNGV
+1116 
-1131 DTTKTNGVDAINNVQ
+1131 
-1146 PTVVKKDEAK
+1146 
-1156 TAIDKAAEAKKA
+1156 
-1168 EIDQTPDATDEEKAA
+1168 
-1183 AKAKVDEA
+1183 
-1191 VTTAKN
+1191 
-1197 AIDQATNNDGVDTA
+1197 
-1211 KSEGSDAI
+1211 
-1219 NHVQPVVVKKDEAKT
+1219 
-1234 AIDKAAEAKKAE
+1234 
-1246 IDQTPNAT
+1246 
-1254 DEEKIAAKAKVDEAV
+1254 
-1269 TTAKNAIDQATNN
+1269 
-1282 AGVDTA
+1282 
-1288 KSNGLDSIN
+1288 
-1297 NIQPTVVKKDE
+1297 
-1308 AKTAIDKAAE
+1308 
-1318 AKKAEI
+1318 
-1324 DQTPNAT
+1324 
-1331 DEEKAAAKA
+1331 
-1340 KIDEAVNNE
+1340 
-1349 KASIDQATN
+1349 
-1358 NDGVDTAKSNGLDSI
+1358 
-1373 NNIQP
+1373 
-1378 TVVKKDEAKAA
+1378 
-1389 INKAAEAKKAEID
+1389 
-1402 QTPNATDEEK
+1402 
-1412 VAAKAKVDEA
+1412 
-1422 VTTAKNAIDQATN
+1422 
-1435 NAGVDTAKSNGLDS
+1435 
-1449 INNIQPTVVKKDEAK
+1449 
-1464 AAIDKATEAKKA
+1464 
-1476 EIDQTPNATDEEKA
+1476 
-1490 TAKAKID
+1490 
-1497 EAVNNE
+1497 
-1503 KASIDQATNNDG
+1503 
-1515 VDTAKT
+1515 
-1521 NGVDAIN
+1521 
-1528 NVQPTVVKKDEA
+1528 
-1540 KTAIENAARA
+1540 
-1550 KKAEID
+1550 
-1556 QTPNAT
+1556 
-1562 DEEKATAKAKVDEA
+1562 
-1576 VTTAKNAID
+1576 
-1585 QATNNN
+1585 
-1591 GVDTA
+1591 
-1596 KTNGVDAINNVQ
+1596 
-1608 PTVVK
+1608 
-1613 KDEAKTAIEN
+1613 
-1623 AARAKKAEI
+1623 
-1632 DQMPNATD
+1632 
-1640 EEKAAAKAK
+1640 
-1649 VDEAVN
+1649 
-1655 NAKVSIDQAINN
+1655 
-1667 NGVDTAKTNGVDSIN
+1667 
-1682 NVQPTVVK
+1682 
-1690 KDEAKTAIDKAAEA
+1690 
-1704 KKAEIDQTPNAT
+1704 
-1716 DEEKAAAKAKVDE
+1716 
-1729 AVTTAKNAID
+1729 
-1739 QATNNAGVDTAKTNG
+1739 
-1754 VDSINNVQ
+1754 
-1762 PTVVKKDEAKTAIEN
+1762 
-1777 AARAKKAEI
+1777 
-1786 DQTPNATDEEKV
+1786 
-1798 AAKAKVDEA
+1798 
-1807 VNNAKASIDQVTNNE
+1807 
-1822 GVDTAKS
+1822 
-1829 NGLDSINNIQPTVVK
+1829 
-1844 KDEAKT
+1844 
-1850 AIDKAAEAKKA
+1850 
-1861 EIDQTPNATD
+1861 
-1871 EEKAAAKAKVDEAV
+1871 
-1885 NNAKASIDQATNNNG
+1885 
-1900 VDTAKSEGTDAIN
+1900 
-1913 HVQPV
+1913 
-1918 VVKKDEAK
+1918 
-1926 VAINK
+1926 
-1931 AAEAKKA
+1931 
-1938 EIDQTPN
+1938 
-1945 ATDEEKAAA
+1945 
-1954 KAKVDE
+1954 
-1960 AVTTAKNAIDQATN
+1960 
-1974 NAGVDTA
+1974 
-1981 KTNGV
+1981 
-1986 DSINNVQP
+1986 
-1994 TVVKKDEAKTAIE
+1994 
-2007 NAARAKKAEIDQT
+2007 
-2020 PNATDEEKVAAKAK
+2020 
-2034 VDEAVNNA
+2034 
-2042 KASIDQ
+2042 
-2048 VTNNEGVDTAKSNGL
+2048 
-2063 DSINNIQPT
+2063 
-2072 VVKKDE
+2072 
-2078 AKTAIDKAAEAK
+2078 
-2090 KTEIDQTPN
+2090 
-2099 ATDEEKA
+2099 
-2106 AAKAK
+2106 
-2111 VDEAV
+2111 
-2116 TTAKNAIDQATNNA
+2116 
-2130 GVDTA
+2130 
-2135 KTNGVDSINNVQPTV
+2135 
-2150 VKKDEAKTAIE
+2150 
-2161 NAARAKKAEI
+2161 
-2171 DQTPN
+2171 
-2176 ATDEEKVAAKAKVD
+2176 
-2190 EAVNNAKASIDQATN
+2190 
-2205 NDGVDTAKSNG
+2205 
-2216 LDSINNIQPTV
+2216 
-2227 VKKDEAKTAIDK
+2227 
-2239 AAEAKKAEIDQTPN
+2239 
-2253 ATDEE
+2253 
-2258 KAAAKAKVDEAVTT
+2258 
-2272 AKNAID
+2272 
-2278 QATNNAGVDTA
+2278 
-2289 KSNGLDSI
+2289 
-2297 NNIQPT
+2297 
-2303 VVKKDE
+2303 
-2309 AKAAIDK
+2309 
-2316 AAEAKKAEIDQTPNA
+2316 
-2331 TDEEKA
+2331 
-2337 AAKAKVDEAVTT
+2337 
-2349 AKNAIDQATNNAGV
+2349 
-2363 DTAKTNGVDSINNVQ
+2363 
-2378 PTVVKKDE
+2378 
-2386 AKTAIENAARA
+2386 
-2397 KKAEIDQTPNATD
+2397 
-2410 EEKVAAKAKVDEA
+2410 
-2423 VNNAKASIDQATNND
+2423 
-2438 GVDTAKSNGLD
+2438 
-2449 SINNIQPTVVKKDE
+2449 
-2463 AKTAIDK
+2463 
-2470 AAEAKKA
+2470 
-2477 EIDQTPNATD
+2477 
-2487 EEKAA
+2487 
-2492 AKAKVDEAVTTAK
+2492 
-2505 NAIDQAT
+2505 
-2512 NNAGV
+2512 
-2517 DTAKTNGVDSINNV
+2517 
-2531 QPTVV
+2531 
-2536 KKDEAKTAIENA
+2536 
-2548 ARAKKAEI
+2548 
-2556 DQTPNATDEEKAV
+2556 
-2569 AKAKVDE
+2569 
-2576 AVTTAKNAIDQATNN
+2576 
-2591 NGVDT
+2591 
-2596 AKTNGVDAIN
+2596 
-2606 NVQPTV
+2606 
-2612 VKKDEAKTAIDKAAE
+2612 
-2627 AKKAE
+2627 
-2632 IDQTPNATDEEKAAA
+2632 
-2647 KAKVDEAVN
+2647 
-2656 NAKASIDQATN
+2656 
-2667 NNGVD
+2667 
-2672 TAKSEGTDAINHVQ
+2672 
-2686 PVVVKKDEAK
+2686 
-2696 VAINKAA
+2696 
-2703 EAKKAEIDQTPNATD
+2703 
-2718 EEKAA
+2718 
-2723 AKAKVDEAVTTAKNA
+2723 
-2738 IDQATNNAGVDTAKT
+2738 
-2753 NGVDSI
+2753 
-2759 NNVQPTVVKKDEAK
+2759 
-2773 TAIEN
+2773 
-2778 AARAKKAEIDQTP
+2778 
-2791 NATDEEKVAAKA
+2791 
-2803 KVDEAVNNAK
+2803 
-2813 ASIDQVTNNE
+2813 
-2823 GVDTAKSNGLDSI
+2823 
-2836 NNIQPTVVKKDEAK
+2836 
-2850 TAIDKAAEAKKTEI
+2850 
-2864 DQTPNATDEEKAAAK
+2864 
-2879 AKVDEAVTT
+2879 
-2888 AKNAIDQATNNEGV
+2888 
-2902 DTAKTNGVDSINNVQ
+2902 
-2917 PTVVKKDEAKTAIEN
+2917 
-2932 AARAKK
+2932 
-2938 AEIDQTPN
+2938 
-2946 ATDEEKVAAK
+2946 
-2956 AKVDE
+2956 
-2961 AVNNAKASIDQATN
+2961 
-2975 NDGVDTAKSNGL
+2975 
-2987 DSINNIQPT
+2987 
-2996 VVKKD
+2996 
-3001 EAKTAIDKAAEAK
+3001 
-3014 KAEIDQTPNA
+3014 
-3024 TDEEKAAAKAKVD
+3024 
-3037 EAVTTAKNAIDQ
+3037 
-3049 ATNNDGVDTAKSN
+3049 
-3062 GLDSINNIQPTVV
+3062 
-3075 KKDEAKA
+3075 
-3082 AIDKAA
+3082 
-3088 EAKKAEI
+3088 
-3095 DQILNATDEEK
+3095 ILNATDEEK

>member
-363 KNFGGSGLA
+363 NNFGGSGLA

-398 STSLIDATLEVSL
+398 STSLINATLEVSL

-1027 VAAKAKVD
+1027 
-1035 EAVTTAKNA
+1035 
-1044 IDQATNN
+1044 
-1051 AGVDTAKS
+1051 
-1059 NGLDSINN
+1059 
-1067 IQPTVVKKDEAK
+1067 
-1079 TAIDKAAEAKKAEI
+1079 
-1093 DQTPNATDEEKAA
+1093 
-1106 AKAKVDEAVT
+1106 
-1116 TAKNAIDQATNNNGV
+1116 
-1131 DTTKTNGVDAINNVQ
+1131 
-1146 PTVVKKDEAK
+1146 
-1156 TAIDKAAEAKKA
+1156 
-1168 EIDQTPDATDEEKAA
+1168 
-1183 AKAKVDEA
+1183 
-1191 VTTAKN
+1191 
-1197 AIDQATNNDGVDTA
+1197 
-1211 KSEGSDAI
+1211 
-1219 NHVQPVVVKKDEAKT
+1219 
-1234 AIDKAAEAKKAE
+1234 
-1246 IDQTPNAT
+1246 
-1254 DEEKIAAKAKVDEAV
+1254 IAAKAKVDEAV

-1331 DEEKAAAKA
+1331 DEEKAA
-1340 KIDEAVNNE
+1340 
-1349 KASIDQATN
+1349 
-1358 NDGVDTAKSNGLDSI
+1358 
-1373 NNIQP
+1373 
-1378 TVVKKDEAKAA
+1378 
-1389 INKAAEAKKAEID
+1389 
-1402 QTPNATDEEK
+1402 
-1412 VAAKAKVDEA
+1412 
-1422 VTTAKNAIDQATN
+1422 
-1435 NAGVDTAKSNGLDS
+1435 
-1449 INNIQPTVVKKDEAK
+1449 
-1464 AAIDKATEAKKA
+1464 
-1476 EIDQTPNATDEEKA
+1476 
-1490 TAKAKID
+1490 
-1497 EAVNNE
+1497 
-1503 KASIDQATNNDG
+1503 
-1515 VDTAKT
+1515 
-1521 NGVDAIN
+1521 
-1528 NVQPTVVKKDEA
+1528 
-1540 KTAIENAARA
+1540 
-1550 KKAEID
+1550 
-1556 QTPNAT
+1556 
-1562 DEEKATAKAKVDEA
+1562 AKAKVDEA

-1690 KDEAKTAIDKAAEA
+1690 KDEAKTAIDKAAE
-1704 KKAEIDQTPNAT
+1704 
-1716 DEEKAAAKAKVDE
+1716 
-1729 AVTTAKNAID
+1729 
-1739 QATNNAGVDTAKTNG
+1739 
-1754 VDSINNVQ
+1754 
-1762 PTVVKKDEAKTAIEN
+1762 
-1777 AARAKKAEI
+1777 
-1786 DQTPNATDEEKV
+1786 
-1798 AAKAKVDEA
+1798 
-1807 VNNAKASIDQVTNNE
+1807 
-1822 GVDTAKS
+1822 
-1829 NGLDSINNIQPTVVK
+1829 
-1844 KDEAKT
+1844 
-1850 AIDKAAEAKKA
+1850 
-1861 EIDQTPNATD
+1861 
-1871 EEKAAAKAKVDEAV
+1871 
-1885 NNAKASIDQATNNNG
+1885 
-1900 VDTAKSEGTDAIN
+1900 
-1913 HVQPV
+1913 
-1918 VVKKDEAK
+1918 
-1926 VAINK
+1926 
-1931 AAEAKKA
+1931 
-1938 EIDQTPN
+1938 
-1945 ATDEEKAAA
+1945 
-1954 KAKVDE
+1954 
-1960 AVTTAKNAIDQATN
+1960 
-1974 NAGVDTA
+1974 
-1981 KTNGV
+1981 
-1986 DSINNVQP
+1986 
-1994 TVVKKDEAKTAIE
+1994 
-2007 NAARAKKAEIDQT
+2007 AKKAEIDQT

-2337 AAKAKVDEAVTT
+2337 TAKAK
-2349 AKNAIDQATNNAGV
+2349 I
-2363 DTAKTNGVDSINNVQ
+2363 
-2378 PTVVKKDE
+2378 
-2386 AKTAIENAARA
+2386 
-2397 KKAEIDQTPNATD
+2397 
-2410 EEKVAAKAKVDEA
+2410 DEA
-2423 VNNAKASIDQATNND
+2423 VNNEKASIDQATNND
-2438 GVDTAKSNGLD
+2438 GVDTAK
-2449 SINNIQPTVVKKDE
+2449 
-2463 AKTAIDK
+2463 
-2470 AAEAKKA
+2470 
-2477 EIDQTPNATD
+2477 
-2487 EEKAA
+2487 
-2492 AKAKVDEAVTTAK
+2492 
-2505 NAIDQAT
+2505 
-2512 NNAGV
+2512 
-2517 DTAKTNGVDSINNV
+2517 TNGVDAINNV

-2556 DQTPNATDEEKAV
+2556 DQTPNATDEEKAT

-2612 VKKDEAKTAIDKAAE
+2612 VKKDEAKTAI
-2627 AKKAE
+2627 
-2632 IDQTPNATDEEKAAA
+2632 
-2647 KAKVDEAVN
+2647 
-2656 NAKASIDQATN
+2656 
-2667 NNGVD
+2667 
-2672 TAKSEGTDAINHVQ
+2672 
-2686 PVVVKKDEAK
+2686 
-2696 VAINKAA
+2696 
-2703 EAKKAEIDQTPNATD
+2703 
-2718 EEKAA
+2718 
-2723 AKAKVDEAVTTAKNA
+2723 
-2738 IDQATNNAGVDTAKT
+2738 
-2753 NGVDSI
+2753 
-2759 NNVQPTVVKKDEAK
+2759 
-2773 TAIEN
+2773 EN
-2778 AARAKKAEIDQTP
+2778 AARAKKAEIDQM
-2791 NATDEEKVAAKA
+2791 
-2803 KVDEAVNNAK
+2803 
-2813 ASIDQVTNNE
+2813 
-2823 GVDTAKSNGLDSI
+2823 
-2836 NNIQPTVVKKDEAK
+2836 
-2850 TAIDKAAEAKKTEI
+2850 
-2864 DQTPNATDEEKAAAK
+2864 
-2879 AKVDEAVTT
+2879 
-2888 AKNAIDQATNNEGV
+2888 
-2902 DTAKTNGVDSINNVQ
+2902 
-2917 PTVVKKDEAKTAIEN
+2917 
-2932 AARAKK
+2932 
-2938 AEIDQTPN
+2938 
-2946 ATDEEKVAAK
+2946 
-2956 AKVDE
+2956 
-2961 AVNNAKASIDQATN
+2961 
-2975 NDGVDTAKSNGL
+2975 
-2987 DSINNIQPT
+2987 
-2996 VVKKD
+2996 
-3001 EAKTAIDKAAEAK
+3001 
-3014 KAEIDQTPNA
+3014 PNA

-3106 AAAKAKVDEAVTTAK
+3106 SAAKAKVDEAVTTAK